1 MVDYLKN
8 GSDNDSVVEGISNLV
23 DAAAVA
29 GTIVGTAFL
38 LSRTKQGA
46 KFLSEVDPIIGKM
59 SDRIA
64 SIGADGSN
72 RLSISETIR
81 GISHIDQFRRID
93 QEFAINNTSNVGL
106 FRNLADAAYDAA
118 DWEERELGRQYQAK
132 IFGDIGDA
140 LKSQGIQ
147 DGQVQSLMEFV
158 SSRST
163 STVLDKNSGKLQE
176 GFIADVENHWHDFLE
191 EKDAK
196 FNETVDQSIQALQNI
211 SNQTFDTFNDFR
223 SLDENI
229 IRAREARQDFIQE
242 INRSAKEAL
251 KRQNNEISYHTIGN
265 ILDQDARNP
274 EFDFVVHE
282 KGQMA
287 SLDGKTVSDRL
298 YAQNEDIITDTLDT
312 IRQLSAT
319 KDGYYVN
326 GQKLNTPNINKIIG
340 GAKDLW
346 HETLPYSL
354 SHAADFKNVDNLKV
368 EYLNKYDFKGVLDSI
383 VDKNSTVQRIGNR
396 LFELKSD
403 GTRHELDTSGM
414 RFVREDSYVVKT
426 SKDFSNYGK
435 VNYDNGKRRIFGET
449 SRKRTSDV
457 WGNNYNTYLNKD
469 MNEVARHPEEKAMM
483 GIRNHSF
490 KRSIDSLDIKVKL
503 DDKLRSEL
511 LKAAEDNP
519 ELSYKIENMLDVIDA
534 KTESEKR
541 RVLRD
546 ISTEGTK
553 SSEFQRLQSAAI
565 RGRSIKPKLIDD
577 STSITQKTL
586 YAKLSKSESID
597 EAAIN
602 EILASLPANRD
613 KALAFINKLNVPDA
627 VKLNLRD
634 RYNVEQLKIKT
645 NLNEITSENHVDIN
659 GKDLSIEDARKI
671 QNEIVSNPELQR
683 TLNRYLGS
691 GKDYKARYESKKSS
705 SRLIAINKGFNLKGI
720 VSDLNKINYKGLS
733 SRIGQGLRGMFSNT
747 NLDHFGAGALI
758 NYKLNFP
765 TAKYHGTDLSIGGS
779 LLYKMADRL
788 NEGLNNGFLDQALGF
803 VHPIFGER
811 LSAYF
816 KTGLSLG
823 FHEGD
828 TRSFAQLSY
837 NLLFKRVLPA
847 SIALTQL
854 DWANDTFGINKNFQ
868 IGLANM
874 DLGFRKFTDATGLT
888 DVFKLAK
895 MANPAAQYI
904 SGDYRPYQSYDERLD
919 YYQNGKDP
927 IRSGRYWVWGS
938 TNEFRGGSI
947 SYWEDNS
954 LKLAQSDYYN
964 KSVYGG
970 YWSKWAHSPIPT
982 LTNPLSPLVYAFNPY
997 WLEEKHMEDRPYLL
1011 SAPLFEQGTLQ
1022 SLVLNPTLGEI
1033 IKPQRRYHEDRM
1045 WFGKDVKAIMYQMN
1059 QKIHQSED
1067 EDNRYII
1074 FQNGRLGVYDF
1085 RAFSHPTDTEYVQ
1098 GQGQEYTGQAPA
1110 FASAKD
1116 YSNYINSDGT
1126 IDASAYASLQPI
1138 SPSAGAA
1145 VSAMNSAIQ
1154 SGSSPYTN
1162 ASGMYIQQRIRRTR
1176 SNKGTVQEMLN
1187 NADMYNN
1194 LMNSSG
1200 GRSYLD
1206 ELMTTSRLLT
1216 GIYGYAGTMIFGRDE
1231 SKFIADAGDINS
1243 FTRRFWDSGIGG
1255 VGGEQ
1260 MEIVRRFLPEY
1271 SRRRRVNP
1279 LMNTMAEKH
1288 PWLPEKFYTGDAYCI
1303 SKNTMVEIDNLNYL
1317 AADEVIENQSTI
1329 TDHTGQNTV
1338 VNKIICR
1345 KIELKEK
1352 VYSLKVNSLFAF
1364 DYEFS
1369 ENHPLLV
1376 TESSNNVTK
1385 ELSGNSLS
1393 YYKKANIVLN
1403 ALKNGIT
1410 SKKDLANLVNIS
1422 INDVCQL
1429 WKRMFQD
1436 DLIYDYRL
1444 DKHNI
1449 HLKEYK
1455 LYDIN
1460 LLKNRLSWKKAKDV
1474 KVGNYVAYPIPKSKN
1489 QEIILDLGLLLPEY
1503 VSTEKYLYKP
1513 RIKNKEF
1520 IEIYEYFEKHGVPKF
1535 DRGERKKLLEK
1546 MNWHDRI
1553 YESVQ
1558 SSFKNERGIK
1568 RIPRKLVL
1576 TRQMCY
1582 AFGLYLAE
1590 GWNNGCT
1597 IGMAH
1602 NINERDYA
1610 YNAFLGFKQIDPYIN
1625 FSFKRS
1631 GATNGAYSRFGSSI
1645 IASLLDVLFN
1655 KGAHDK
1661 KIPEF
1666 FWHAKEECVL
1676 GLLEGYICGDGT
1688 NFIMKSGLGLETEKI
1703 GITSCNKKLLYQ
1715 VRKLLLRFNIVGSIN
1730 IHNKNPKKIK
1740 INKYLVT
1747 SGISYSLSVR
1757 GKKASI
1763 LSGLLFG
1770 KSLLPINYKAK
1781 EASHHYISNGY
1792 LYLRIE
1798 NIQEI
1803 NTVKE
1808 VYGYQVNQNNSFCV
1822 VGFATHNT
1830 SLPNGEARLPGEG
1843 YEAINQLHPDQFA
1856 SDGYGAIDR
1865 YKILADIAPN
1875 SAEYKYW
1882 KQIVKMMNNDEAK
1895 KVLKDTEEMVKHQ
1908 GKKHDF
1914 FDYKFLGKT
1923 TTALDGHVEQI
1934 LSNGK
1939 FKLAGDDNLYQIAGV
1954 KFKDNGYM
1962 SKNQLKQVLTEGSH
1976 VTLRIDDEERNPDIN
1991 APQAPRKAAVFL
2003 DGENI
2008 SDTLRQ
2014 VGLADYDMED
2024 TSAAG
2029 AYANYGLVG
2038 RLFGTAAE
2046 IVAHAPI
2053 PIIHSQLM
2061 RVNSPLEEYR
2071 SDQLYGTGFQ
2081 SWDSMLASF
2090 VYPTFEQAK
2099 TDFMRDVISDSLWR
2113 FYKGY
2118 ESGALTENISKR
2130 STTIL
2135 KTIATYSNG
2144 TALAGEIT
2152 GRFVFTGANSS
2163 TRRDQLANAGRH
2175 IGNIYSMVTS
2185 LQDPMYAAYA
2195 WGRMGW
2201 DSSKVYDLWKD
2212 IGNVNFDSVLDYAEH
2227 MNVLK
2232 PAKLLSEE
2240 TGVAVDVIQAARKFK
2255 LGRISQAI
2263 AFAAAGTALAVGED
2277 NPLTRLFGKESHVY
2291 TPDAV
2296 KERWDTE
2303 DYFDRLRYI
2312 KYMALYEA
2320 AKEKA
2325 KKEEGVDVDK
2335 LYKHQEALRAEMN
2348 GDVSITDMMS
2358 AILTSGKP
2366 ADDPIAQWVQ
2376 KTFGRLSDDM
2386 TTLVAGKYTEQ
2397 AIMFHQ
2403 VAEST
2408 VYALNKD
2415 SEYSDII
2422 RALPNTE
2429 KEYFVE
2435 FAKVTDERRRKEILK
2450 NVSPSLAKVLK
2461 LVWYQEDT
2469 DTESNESFFERHNL
2483 PDPLWAGW
2491 DASSNLDNIKAK
2503 VIYNEGMQY
2512 ADYGIY
2518 SSSYEDP
2525 EVINAPNIDNIHDGS
2540 NPLSVRVN
2548 LNTILSGI
2556 GLTDKRIQV
2565 NPTQDEGVIDVVS
2578 NITAVLGYK
2587 IEKAFSIFS

>member
-64 SIGADGSN
+64 SIGIDGSN

-81 GISHIDQFRRID
+81 GMSHIDQFRKID
-93 QEFAINNTSNVGL
+93 QDFAINNASNIGL
-106 FRNLADAAYDAA
+106 FRNLADAAYDAS

-140 LKSQGIQ
+140 LKAQGIQ

-163 STVLDKNSGKLQE
+163 STVIDKNSGKLQE
-176 GFIADVENHWHDFLE
+176 SFIADVENHWHDFLE

-211 SNQTFDTFNDFR
+211 SNQTFDTFNDFK

-242 INRSAKEAL
+242 INRSAQEAL
-251 KRQNNEISYHTIGN
+251 KKQNDEISYHTIGN

-298 YAQNEDIITDTLDT
+298 YAQNDDIITQTLDT

-319 KDGYYVN
+319 KDGYYVE
-326 GQKLNTPNINKIIG
+326 GQKLNTPNINKIIS
-340 GAKDLW
+340 GAKDLF
-346 HETLPYSL
+346 HETLPYAL

-368 EYLNKYDFKGVLDSI
+368 EYLNKYDFKGVLGDIVGKDSI
-383 VDKNSTVQRIGNR
+383 VQRIGNR

-403 GTRHELDTSGM
+403 GTRNELDTSGM
-414 RFVREDSYVVKT
+414 RFVREDSYVIKT

-435 VNYDNGKRRIFGET
+435 VNFDNGKQRIFGET

-457 WGNNYNTYLNKD
+457 WGNNYHTYLNKD
-469 MNEVARHPEEKAMM
+469 INEIANHPEEKAMI

-519 ELSYKIENMLDVIDA
+519 GLRYKIESMLDVIDA

-586 YAKLSKSESID
+586 YAKLNKSQSID
-597 EAAIN
+597 EAVIN
-602 EILASLPANRD
+602 EIMASLPADRD
-613 KALAFINKLNVPDA
+613 KALAFINKLNVPET

-634 RYNVEQLKIKT
+634 RYNVEQLKIRT
-645 NLNEITSENHVDIN
+645 NLNEITGENHVDST
-659 GKDLSIEDARKI
+659 GKDLSIEDAKRI

-705 SRLIAINKGFNLKGI
+705 SRLIAINKGFDLKGI
-720 VSDLNKINYKGLS
+720 MSDLNKMNYNGIGN
-733 SRIGQGLRGMFSNT
+733 RIGQGLRGMFSNT
-747 NLDHFGAGALI
+747 NLDHFVFSSIFDNNVNL
-758 NYKLNFP
+758 P
-765 TAKYHGTDLSIGGS
+765 TAKHHGRDLSIGGS
-779 LLYKMADRL
+779 LLYKMPERL
-788 NEGLNNGFLDQALGF
+788 NEGLNNGFIDQALGF

-874 DLGFRKFTDATGLT
+874 DLGFRKFTDTTGLT

-904 SGDYRPYQSYDERLD
+904 SGDYRPYQSYEERLD

-938 TNEFRGGSI
+938 SNEFRGSSI

-1059 QKIHQSED
+1059 QKIQQTAD
-1067 EDNRYII
+1067 EDSRYII

-1110 FASAKD
+1110 FASARD

-1138 SPSAGAA
+1138 SPGVGAA

-1176 SNKGTVQEMLN
+1176 SNKGTVQEMLD

-1216 GIYGYAGTMIFGRDE
+1216 GIYGYAASSVFGRDE

-1260 MEIVRRFLPEY
+1260 MEIIRRFLPEY
-1271 SRRRRVNP
+1271 SRRRRINP
-1279 LMNTMAEKH
+1279 LMNKMAEDH
-1288 PWLPEKFYTGDAYCI
+1288 PWLPEKFYTGDP
-1303 SKNTMVEIDNLNYL
+1303 
-1317 AADEVIENQSTI
+1317 
-1329 TDHTGQNTV
+1329 
-1338 VNKIICR
+1338 
-1345 KIELKEK
+1345 
-1352 VYSLKVNSLFAF
+1352 
-1364 DYEFS
+1364 FS
-1369 ENHPLLV
+1369 
-1376 TESSNNVTK
+1376 
-1385 ELSGNSLS
+1385 
-1393 YYKKANIVLN
+1393 
-1403 ALKNGIT
+1403 
-1410 SKKDLANLVNIS
+1410 
-1422 INDVCQL
+1422 
-1429 WKRMFQD
+1429 
-1436 DLIYDYRL
+1436 
-1444 DKHNI
+1444 
-1449 HLKEYK
+1449 
-1455 LYDIN
+1455 
-1460 LLKNRLSWKKAKDV
+1460 
-1474 KVGNYVAYPIPKSKN
+1474 
-1489 QEIILDLGLLLPEY
+1489 
-1503 VSTEKYLYKP
+1503 
-1513 RIKNKEF
+1513 
-1520 IEIYEYFEKHGVPKF
+1520 
-1535 DRGERKKLLEK
+1535 
-1546 MNWHDRI
+1546 
-1553 YESVQ
+1553 
-1558 SSFKNERGIK
+1558 
-1568 RIPRKLVL
+1568 
-1576 TRQMCY
+1576 
-1582 AFGLYLAE
+1582 
-1590 GWNNGCT
+1590 
-1597 IGMAH
+1597 
-1602 NINERDYA
+1602 
-1610 YNAFLGFKQIDPYIN
+1610 
-1625 FSFKRS
+1625 
-1631 GATNGAYSRFGSSI
+1631 
-1645 IASLLDVLFN
+1645 
-1655 KGAHDK
+1655 
-1661 KIPEF
+1661 
-1666 FWHAKEECVL
+1666 
-1676 GLLEGYICGDGT
+1676 
-1688 NFIMKSGLGLETEKI
+1688 
-1703 GITSCNKKLLYQ
+1703 
-1715 VRKLLLRFNIVGSIN
+1715 
-1730 IHNKNPKKIK
+1730 
-1740 INKYLVT
+1740 
-1747 SGISYSLSVR
+1747 
-1757 GKKASI
+1757 
-1763 LSGLLFG
+1763 
-1770 KSLLPINYKAK
+1770 
-1781 EASHHYISNGY
+1781 
-1792 LYLRIE
+1792 
-1798 NIQEI
+1798 
-1803 NTVKE
+1803 
-1808 VYGYQVNQNNSFCV
+1808 
-1822 VGFATHNT
+1822 
-1830 SLPNGEARLPGEG
+1830 SLPMGEARLPGEG

-1923 TTALDGHVEQI
+1923 TTALDGHIEQI

-1939 FKLAGDDNLYQIAGV
+1939 FKLAGDDNLYQIAGI

-2003 DGENI
+2003 YGENI

-2144 TALAGEIT
+2144 TALAGEIA
-2152 GRFVFTGANSS
+2152 GRFTFTGANSS

-2212 IGNVNFDSVLDYAEH
+2212 VGNVNFDSVLDYAEH
-2227 MNVLK
+2227 MNILK

-2240 TGVAVDVIQAARKFK
+2240 SGVAVDVIQAARKFK

-2325 KKEEGVDVDK
+2325 KSEEGVDVDK

-2435 FAKVTDERRRKEILK
+2435 FAKVTDERRRREILK
-2450 NVSPSLAKVLK
+2450 NVSPSLAKALK

-2469 DTESNESFFERHNL
+2469 ETESNESFFERHNL

-2491 DASSNLDNIKAK
+2491 DASTNLDNIKAK

-2548 LNTILSGI
+2548 LNTVLSGI

-2578 NITAVLGYK
+2578 NVTAVLGYK
-2587 IEKAFSIFS
+2587 IEKALSIFS

>member
-8 GSDNDSVVEGISNLV
+8 GSDNDSAFEGISNLV

-81 GISHIDQFRRID
+81 GISHIDQFRKID
-93 QEFAINNTSNVGL
+93 QDFAINNASNVGL

-140 LKSQGIQ
+140 LKAQGIQ

-158 SSRST
+158 SSRSM
-163 STVLDKNSGKLQE
+163 STVIDKNSGKLQE
-176 GFIADVENHWHDFLE
+176 SFISDVENHWHDFLE

-211 SNQTFDTFNDFR
+211 SNQTFDTFSDFK

-242 INRSAKEAL
+242 INRSAQEAL
-251 KRQNNEISYHTIGN
+251 KKQNDEISYHTIGN

-274 EFDFVVHE
+274 EFDFIVHE

-287 SLDGKTVSDRL
+287 SLDGRTVSDRL
-298 YAQNEDIITDTLDT
+298 YAQNDDIVTQTLDT

-319 KDGYYVN
+319 KDGYYVE

-340 GAKDLW
+340 SAKDLW
-346 HETLPYSL
+346 HETLPYAL
-354 SHAADFKNVDNLKV
+354 SHAADFKNVDNLKI
-368 EYLNKYDFKGVLDSI
+368 EYLNKYDFKGVLGDIVGKDSI
-383 VDKNSTVQRIGNR
+383 VQRIGNR

-403 GTRHELDTSGM
+403 GTRNELDTSGM
-414 RFVREDSYVVKT
+414 RFVREDSYVIKT

-435 VNYDNGKRRIFGET
+435 VNFDNGKQRIFGET

-457 WGNNYNTYLNKD
+457 WGNNYHTFLNKD
-469 MNEVARHPEEKAMM
+469 IDEIARHPEEKAMM

-490 KRSIDSLDIKVKL
+490 KRSIDSLDIKVRL

-519 ELSYKIENMLDVIDA
+519 GLRYKIESMLDVIDA

-586 YAKLSKSESID
+586 YAKLNKSQSID

-602 EILASLPANRD
+602 EIMASLPADRD
-613 KALAFINKLNVPDA
+613 KALAFINKLNVPET
-627 VKLNLRD
+627 VKLNLRN
-634 RYNVEQLKIKT
+634 RYNVEQLKIRT
-645 NLNEITSENHVDIN
+645 NLNEITGENHVDAT
-659 GKDLSIEDARKI
+659 GKDLSIEDAKRI
-671 QNEIVSNPELQR
+671 QNEIISNPELQR

-705 SRLIAINKGFNLKGI
+705 SRLIAINKGFDLKGI
-720 VSDLNKINYKGLS
+720 ISDLNKMNYNGIGN
-733 SRIGQGLRGMFSNT
+733 RIGQGLRGMFSNT
-747 NLDHFGAGALI
+747 NLDHFAFSSIFDNNVNL
-758 NYKLNFP
+758 P
-765 TAKYHGTDLSIGGS
+765 TAKHHGRDLSIGGS
-779 LLYKMADRL
+779 LLYKMPERL
-788 NEGLNNGFLDQALGF
+788 NEGLNNGFIDQALGF

-904 SGDYRPYQSYDERLD
+904 SGDYRPYQSYEERLD

-938 TNEFRGGSI
+938 SNEFRGSSI

-1059 QKIHQSED
+1059 QKIQQTANED
-1067 EDNRYII
+1067 SRYII

-1110 FASAKD
+1110 FALARD

-1138 SPSAGAA
+1138 SPDAGAA

-1176 SNKGTVQEMLN
+1176 SNKGTVQEMLD

-1260 MEIVRRFLPEY
+1260 MEIIRRFLPEY
-1271 SRRRRVNP
+1271 SRRRRINP
-1279 LMNTMAEKH
+1279 LMNKMAEDH
-1288 PWLPEKFYTGDAYCI
+1288 PWLPEKFYTGDP
-1303 SKNTMVEIDNLNYL
+1303 
-1317 AADEVIENQSTI
+1317 
-1329 TDHTGQNTV
+1329 
-1338 VNKIICR
+1338 
-1345 KIELKEK
+1345 
-1352 VYSLKVNSLFAF
+1352 
-1364 DYEFS
+1364 FS
-1369 ENHPLLV
+1369 
-1376 TESSNNVTK
+1376 
-1385 ELSGNSLS
+1385 
-1393 YYKKANIVLN
+1393 
-1403 ALKNGIT
+1403 
-1410 SKKDLANLVNIS
+1410 
-1422 INDVCQL
+1422 
-1429 WKRMFQD
+1429 
-1436 DLIYDYRL
+1436 
-1444 DKHNI
+1444 
-1449 HLKEYK
+1449 
-1455 LYDIN
+1455 
-1460 LLKNRLSWKKAKDV
+1460 
-1474 KVGNYVAYPIPKSKN
+1474 
-1489 QEIILDLGLLLPEY
+1489 
-1503 VSTEKYLYKP
+1503 
-1513 RIKNKEF
+1513 
-1520 IEIYEYFEKHGVPKF
+1520 
-1535 DRGERKKLLEK
+1535 
-1546 MNWHDRI
+1546 
-1553 YESVQ
+1553 
-1558 SSFKNERGIK
+1558 
-1568 RIPRKLVL
+1568 
-1576 TRQMCY
+1576 
-1582 AFGLYLAE
+1582 
-1590 GWNNGCT
+1590 
-1597 IGMAH
+1597 
-1602 NINERDYA
+1602 
-1610 YNAFLGFKQIDPYIN
+1610 
-1625 FSFKRS
+1625 
-1631 GATNGAYSRFGSSI
+1631 
-1645 IASLLDVLFN
+1645 
-1655 KGAHDK
+1655 
-1661 KIPEF
+1661 
-1666 FWHAKEECVL
+1666 
-1676 GLLEGYICGDGT
+1676 
-1688 NFIMKSGLGLETEKI
+1688 
-1703 GITSCNKKLLYQ
+1703 
-1715 VRKLLLRFNIVGSIN
+1715 
-1730 IHNKNPKKIK
+1730 
-1740 INKYLVT
+1740 
-1747 SGISYSLSVR
+1747 
-1757 GKKASI
+1757 
-1763 LSGLLFG
+1763 
-1770 KSLLPINYKAK
+1770 
-1781 EASHHYISNGY
+1781 
-1792 LYLRIE
+1792 
-1798 NIQEI
+1798 
-1803 NTVKE
+1803 
-1808 VYGYQVNQNNSFCV
+1808 
-1822 VGFATHNT
+1822 
-1830 SLPNGEARLPGEG
+1830 SLPMGEARLPGEG

-1923 TTALDGHVEQI
+1923 TTALDGHIEQI

-1939 FKLAGDDNLYQIAGV
+1939 FKLAGDDNLYQIAGI

-2144 TALAGEIT
+2144 TALAGEIA
-2152 GRFVFTGANSS
+2152 GRFTFTGANSS

-2212 IGNVNFDSVLDYAEH
+2212 VGNVNFDSVLDYAEH
-2227 MNVLK
+2227 MNILK

-2240 TGVAVDVIQAARKFK
+2240 SGVAVDVIQAARKFK

-2325 KKEEGVDVDK
+2325 KSEEGVDVDK

-2435 FAKVTDERRRKEILK
+2435 FAKVTDERRRREILK
-2450 NVSPSLAKVLK
+2450 NVSPSLAKALK

-2469 DTESNESFFERHNL
+2469 ETESNESFFERHNL

-2491 DASSNLDNIKAK
+2491 NASTNLDNIKAK

-2540 NPLSVRVN
+2540 NPLLVRVN
-2548 LNTILSGI
+2548 LNTVLSGI
-2556 GLTDKRIQV
+2556 GLIDKRIQV

-2578 NITAVLGYK
+2578 NVTAVLGYK
-2587 IEKAFSIFS
+2587 IEKALSIFS

>member
-81 GISHIDQFRRID
+81 GVSHIDQFRRID
-93 QEFAINNTSNVGL
+93 QEFAINNTSNIGL

-176 GFIADVENHWHDFLE
+176 GFIAEVENHWHDFLE
-191 EKDAK
+191 EKDAA
-196 FNETVDQSIQALQNI
+196 FNDTIDQSIRALQNI
-211 SNQTFDTFNDFR
+211 SNQTFDTFNDFK

-251 KRQNNEISYHTIGN
+251 KKQNNEVSYHTIGD
-265 ILDQDARNP
+265 ILDQDAKNP

-298 YAQNEDIITDTLDT
+298 YSQNEDIITDTLDT

-319 KDGYYVN
+319 KDGYYVD
-326 GQKLNTPNINKIIG
+326 GQKLNTPNINKIVR
-340 GAKDLW
+340 GAKDVW
-346 HETLPYSL
+346 RETLPYSL

-368 EYLNKYDFKGVLDSI
+368 EYLNKYDFKGVLDNI

-414 RFVREDSYVVKT
+414 RFVRENSYVVKT

-602 EILASLPANRD
+602 EILASLPADRD
-613 KALAFINKLNVPDA
+613 KALAFINKLNVSDT

-659 GKDLSIEDARKI
+659 GKDLSIEDAKKI

-733 SRIGQGLRGMFSNT
+733 NRIGQGLRGMFSNT

-1033 IKPQRRYHEDRM
+1033 IKPQRHYHEDRI

-1059 QKIHQSED
+1059 QKIHQSGD

-1138 SPSAGAA
+1138 SPGAGAA

-1176 SNKGTVQEMLN
+1176 SNKGTVQEMLD

-1279 LMNTMAEKH
+1279 LMNMMAEKH
-1288 PWLPEKFYTGDAYCI
+1288 PWMPEKFMVGDP
-1303 SKNTMVEIDNLNYL
+1303 
-1317 AADEVIENQSTI
+1317 
-1329 TDHTGQNTV
+1329 
-1338 VNKIICR
+1338 
-1345 KIELKEK
+1345 
-1352 VYSLKVNSLFAF
+1352 
-1364 DYEFS
+1364 FS
-1369 ENHPLLV
+1369 
-1376 TESSNNVTK
+1376 
-1385 ELSGNSLS
+1385 
-1393 YYKKANIVLN
+1393 
-1403 ALKNGIT
+1403 
-1410 SKKDLANLVNIS
+1410 
-1422 INDVCQL
+1422 
-1429 WKRMFQD
+1429 
-1436 DLIYDYRL
+1436 
-1444 DKHNI
+1444 
-1449 HLKEYK
+1449 
-1455 LYDIN
+1455 
-1460 LLKNRLSWKKAKDV
+1460 
-1474 KVGNYVAYPIPKSKN
+1474 
-1489 QEIILDLGLLLPEY
+1489 
-1503 VSTEKYLYKP
+1503 
-1513 RIKNKEF
+1513 
-1520 IEIYEYFEKHGVPKF
+1520 
-1535 DRGERKKLLEK
+1535 
-1546 MNWHDRI
+1546 
-1553 YESVQ
+1553 
-1558 SSFKNERGIK
+1558 
-1568 RIPRKLVL
+1568 
-1576 TRQMCY
+1576 
-1582 AFGLYLAE
+1582 
-1590 GWNNGCT
+1590 
-1597 IGMAH
+1597 
-1602 NINERDYA
+1602 
-1610 YNAFLGFKQIDPYIN
+1610 
-1625 FSFKRS
+1625 
-1631 GATNGAYSRFGSSI
+1631 
-1645 IASLLDVLFN
+1645 
-1655 KGAHDK
+1655 
-1661 KIPEF
+1661 
-1666 FWHAKEECVL
+1666 
-1676 GLLEGYICGDGT
+1676 
-1688 NFIMKSGLGLETEKI
+1688 
-1703 GITSCNKKLLYQ
+1703 
-1715 VRKLLLRFNIVGSIN
+1715 
-1730 IHNKNPKKIK
+1730 
-1740 INKYLVT
+1740 
-1747 SGISYSLSVR
+1747 
-1757 GKKASI
+1757 
-1763 LSGLLFG
+1763 
-1770 KSLLPINYKAK
+1770 
-1781 EASHHYISNGY
+1781 
-1792 LYLRIE
+1792 
-1798 NIQEI
+1798 
-1803 NTVKE
+1803 
-1808 VYGYQVNQNNSFCV
+1808 
-1822 VGFATHNT
+1822 
-1830 SLPNGEARLPGEG
+1830 SLPMGEARLPGEG

-2152 GRFVFTGANSS
+2152 GRFAFTGANSS

-2212 IGNVNFDSVLDYAEH
+2212 VGNVNFDSVLDYAEH
-2227 MNVLK
+2227 MNILK
-2232 PAKLLSEE
+2232 PARLLSEE

-2450 NVSPSLAKVLK
+2450 NVSPSLAKALK

-2548 LNTILSGI
+2548 LNTILSGV

-2565 NPTQDEGVIDVVS
+2565 DPTQDEGVIQVVS
-2578 NITAVLGYK
+2578 NVTAVLGYK
-2587 IEKAFSIFS
+2587 IEKALSIFS

>member
-38 LSRTKQGA
+38 LFRTKQGA

-93 QEFAINNTSNVGL
+93 QEFAINNTSNIGL

-176 GFIADVENHWHDFLE
+176 GFIAEVENHWHDFLE
-191 EKDAK
+191 EKDAA
-196 FNETVDQSIQALQNI
+196 FNDTIDQSIRALQNI
-211 SNQTFDTFNDFR
+211 SNQTFDTFNDFK

-242 INRSAKEAL
+242 INRSAKAAL
-251 KRQNNEISYHTIGN
+251 KKQNNEVSYHTIGD

-298 YAQNEDIITDTLDT
+298 YSQNEDIITDTLDT

-319 KDGYYVN
+319 KDGYYVD
-326 GQKLNTPNINKIIG
+326 GQKLNTPNTNKIIG

-414 RFVREDSYVVKT
+414 RFVREDSYVIKT

-435 VNYDNGKRRIFGET
+435 VNFDNGKQRIFGET

-457 WGNNYNTYLNKD
+457 WGNNYHTYLNKD
-469 MNEVARHPEEKAMM
+469 INEIANHPEEKAMM

-602 EILASLPANRD
+602 EILASLPADRD

-634 RYNVEQLKIKT
+634 RYNVEQLKIRT

-659 GKDLSIEDARKI
+659 GKDLSIEDAKKI

-691 GKDYKARYESKKSS
+691 SKDYKARYESKKSS

-733 SRIGQGLRGMFSNT
+733 NRIGQGLRGMFSNT

-837 NLLFKRVLPA
+837 NLLFKRVIPA

-1126 IDASAYASLQPI
+1126 IDASAYASLQPV
-1138 SPSAGAA
+1138 SSGVGAA

-1154 SGSSPYTN
+1154 SGNSPYTN

-1176 SNKGTVQEMLN
+1176 SNKGTVQEMLD

-1288 PWLPEKFYTGDAYCI
+1288 PWLPEKFYTGDP
-1303 SKNTMVEIDNLNYL
+1303 
-1317 AADEVIENQSTI
+1317 
-1329 TDHTGQNTV
+1329 
-1338 VNKIICR
+1338 
-1345 KIELKEK
+1345 
-1352 VYSLKVNSLFAF
+1352 
-1364 DYEFS
+1364 FS
-1369 ENHPLLV
+1369 
-1376 TESSNNVTK
+1376 
-1385 ELSGNSLS
+1385 
-1393 YYKKANIVLN
+1393 
-1403 ALKNGIT
+1403 
-1410 SKKDLANLVNIS
+1410 
-1422 INDVCQL
+1422 
-1429 WKRMFQD
+1429 
-1436 DLIYDYRL
+1436 
-1444 DKHNI
+1444 
-1449 HLKEYK
+1449 
-1455 LYDIN
+1455 
-1460 LLKNRLSWKKAKDV
+1460 
-1474 KVGNYVAYPIPKSKN
+1474 
-1489 QEIILDLGLLLPEY
+1489 
-1503 VSTEKYLYKP
+1503 
-1513 RIKNKEF
+1513 
-1520 IEIYEYFEKHGVPKF
+1520 
-1535 DRGERKKLLEK
+1535 
-1546 MNWHDRI
+1546 
-1553 YESVQ
+1553 
-1558 SSFKNERGIK
+1558 
-1568 RIPRKLVL
+1568 
-1576 TRQMCY
+1576 
-1582 AFGLYLAE
+1582 
-1590 GWNNGCT
+1590 
-1597 IGMAH
+1597 
-1602 NINERDYA
+1602 
-1610 YNAFLGFKQIDPYIN
+1610 
-1625 FSFKRS
+1625 
-1631 GATNGAYSRFGSSI
+1631 
-1645 IASLLDVLFN
+1645 
-1655 KGAHDK
+1655 
-1661 KIPEF
+1661 
-1666 FWHAKEECVL
+1666 
-1676 GLLEGYICGDGT
+1676 
-1688 NFIMKSGLGLETEKI
+1688 
-1703 GITSCNKKLLYQ
+1703 
-1715 VRKLLLRFNIVGSIN
+1715 
-1730 IHNKNPKKIK
+1730 
-1740 INKYLVT
+1740 
-1747 SGISYSLSVR
+1747 
-1757 GKKASI
+1757 
-1763 LSGLLFG
+1763 
-1770 KSLLPINYKAK
+1770 
-1781 EASHHYISNGY
+1781 
-1792 LYLRIE
+1792 
-1798 NIQEI
+1798 
-1803 NTVKE
+1803 
-1808 VYGYQVNQNNSFCV
+1808 
-1822 VGFATHNT
+1822 
-1830 SLPNGEARLPGEG
+1830 SLPMGEARLPGEG

-1923 TTALDGHVEQI
+1923 TTALDGHIEQI

-2152 GRFVFTGANSS
+2152 GRFAFTGANSS

-2212 IGNVNFDSVLDYAEH
+2212 VGNVNFDSVLDYAEH
-2227 MNVLK
+2227 MNILK
-2232 PAKLLSEE
+2232 PARILSEE
-2240 TGVAVDVIQAARKFK
+2240 TGVAVDVIQAVRKFK

-2435 FAKVTDERRRKEILK
+2435 FAKVTDERRRREILK
-2450 NVSPSLAKVLK
+2450 NVSPSLAKALK

-2469 DTESNESFFERHNL
+2469 DIESNESFFERHNL

-2518 SSSYEDP
+2518 SSSYEDS

-2548 LNTILSGI
+2548 LNAVLSGI

-2578 NITAVLGYK
+2578 NVTAVLGYK
-2587 IEKAFSIFS
+2587 IEKALSIFS

>member
-59 SDRIA
+59 SDRIV

-93 QEFAINNTSNVGL
+93 QEFAINNTSNIGL
-106 FRNLADAAYDAA
+106 FRNLADAAYDAS

-140 LKSQGIQ
+140 LKAQGIQ

-176 GFIADVENHWHDFLE
+176 GFIAEVENHWHDFLE
-191 EKDAK
+191 EKDAA
-196 FNETVDQSIQALQNI
+196 FNETIDQSIQALQNI
-211 SNQTFDTFNDFR
+211 SNQTFDTFNDFK

-251 KRQNNEISYHTIGN
+251 KKQNDEISYHTIGN
-265 ILDQDARNP
+265 ILDQDALNP

-298 YAQNEDIITDTLDT
+298 YSQNEDIITDTLDT

-319 KDGYYVN
+319 KDGYYVD

-354 SHAADFKNVDNLKV
+354 SHAADFKNIDNLKV

-602 EILASLPANRD
+602 EILASLPADKD
-613 KALAFINKLNVPDA
+613 KALAFINKLNVPET

-659 GKDLSIEDARKI
+659 GKDLSIEDAKKI

-733 SRIGQGLRGMFSNT
+733 NRIGQGLRGMFSNT

-1033 IKPQRRYHEDRM
+1033 IKPQRHYHEDRM

-1126 IDASAYASLQPI
+1126 IDASAYASLQPV
-1138 SPSAGAA
+1138 SPGVGVA

-1176 SNKGTVQEMLN
+1176 SNKGTVQEMLD

-1216 GIYGYAGTMIFGRDE
+1216 GIYGYAGTMVFGRDE

-1279 LMNTMAEKH
+1279 LMNKMAEDH
-1288 PWLPEKFYTGDAYCI
+1288 PWLPQKFMVGDA
-1303 SKNTMVEIDNLNYL
+1303 
-1317 AADEVIENQSTI
+1317 
-1329 TDHTGQNTV
+1329 
-1338 VNKIICR
+1338 
-1345 KIELKEK
+1345 
-1352 VYSLKVNSLFAF
+1352 
-1364 DYEFS
+1364 FS
-1369 ENHPLLV
+1369 
-1376 TESSNNVTK
+1376 
-1385 ELSGNSLS
+1385 
-1393 YYKKANIVLN
+1393 A
-1403 ALKNGIT
+1403 
-1410 SKKDLANLVNIS
+1410 
-1422 INDVCQL
+1422 
-1429 WKRMFQD
+1429 
-1436 DLIYDYRL
+1436 
-1444 DKHNI
+1444 
-1449 HLKEYK
+1449 
-1455 LYDIN
+1455 
-1460 LLKNRLSWKKAKDV
+1460 
-1474 KVGNYVAYPIPKSKN
+1474 
-1489 QEIILDLGLLLPEY
+1489 
-1503 VSTEKYLYKP
+1503 
-1513 RIKNKEF
+1513 
-1520 IEIYEYFEKHGVPKF
+1520 
-1535 DRGERKKLLEK
+1535 
-1546 MNWHDRI
+1546 
-1553 YESVQ
+1553 
-1558 SSFKNERGIK
+1558 
-1568 RIPRKLVL
+1568 
-1576 TRQMCY
+1576 
-1582 AFGLYLAE
+1582 
-1590 GWNNGCT
+1590 
-1597 IGMAH
+1597 
-1602 NINERDYA
+1602 
-1610 YNAFLGFKQIDPYIN
+1610 
-1625 FSFKRS
+1625 
-1631 GATNGAYSRFGSSI
+1631 
-1645 IASLLDVLFN
+1645 
-1655 KGAHDK
+1655 
-1661 KIPEF
+1661 
-1666 FWHAKEECVL
+1666 
-1676 GLLEGYICGDGT
+1676 
-1688 NFIMKSGLGLETEKI
+1688 
-1703 GITSCNKKLLYQ
+1703 
-1715 VRKLLLRFNIVGSIN
+1715 
-1730 IHNKNPKKIK
+1730 
-1740 INKYLVT
+1740 
-1747 SGISYSLSVR
+1747 
-1757 GKKASI
+1757 
-1763 LSGLLFG
+1763 
-1770 KSLLPINYKAK
+1770 
-1781 EASHHYISNGY
+1781 
-1792 LYLRIE
+1792 
-1798 NIQEI
+1798 
-1803 NTVKE
+1803 
-1808 VYGYQVNQNNSFCV
+1808 
-1822 VGFATHNT
+1822 
-1830 SLPNGEARLPGEG
+1830 LPNGEARLPGEG

-1923 TTALDGHVEQI
+1923 TTALDGHIEQI

-2144 TALAGEIT
+2144 TALAGEIA
-2152 GRFVFTGANSS
+2152 GRFTFTGANSS

-2212 IGNVNFDSVLDYAEH
+2212 VGNVNFDSVLDYAEH
-2227 MNVLK
+2227 MNILK

-2240 TGVAVDVIQAARKFK
+2240 SGVAVDVIQAARKFK

-2325 KKEEGVDVDK
+2325 KSEEGVDVDK

-2435 FAKVTDERRRKEILK
+2435 FAKVTDERRRREILK
-2450 NVSPSLAKVLK
+2450 NVSPSLAKALK

-2469 DTESNESFFERHNL
+2469 ETESNESFFERHNL

-2491 DASSNLDNIKAK
+2491 DASTNLDNIKAK

-2548 LNTILSGI
+2548 LNTVLSGI

-2587 IEKAFSIFS
+2587 IEKALSIFS

>member
-8 GSDNDSVVEGISNLV
+8 GSNNDSVVEGISNLV

-64 SIGADGSN
+64 SIGIDGSN

-81 GISHIDQFRRID
+81 GISHIDQFRKID
-93 QEFAINNTSNVGL
+93 QDFAINNASNVGL

-140 LKSQGIQ
+140 LKAQGIQ

-163 STVLDKNSGKLQE
+163 STVIDKNSGKLQE
-176 GFIADVENHWHDFLE
+176 SFIADVENHWHDFLE

-211 SNQTFDTFNDFR
+211 SNQTFDTFSDFK

-242 INRSAKEAL
+242 INRSAQEAL
-251 KRQNNEISYHTIGN
+251 KKQNDEISYHTIGN

-274 EFDFVVHE
+274 EFDFIVHE

-287 SLDGKTVSDRL
+287 SLDGRTVSDRL
-298 YAQNEDIITDTLDT
+298 YAQNDDIVTQTLDT

-319 KDGYYVN
+319 KDGYYVE

-346 HETLPYSL
+346 HETLPYAL

-368 EYLNKYDFKGVLDSI
+368 EYLNKYDFKGVLGDIVGKDSI
-383 VDKNSTVQRIGNR
+383 VQRIGNR

-403 GTRHELDTSGM
+403 GTRNELDTSGM
-414 RFVREDSYVVKT
+414 RFVREDSYVIKT

-435 VNYDNGKRRIFGET
+435 VNFDNGKQRIFGET
-449 SRKRTSDV
+449 SRKHTSDV
-457 WGNNYNTYLNKD
+457 WGNNYHTFLNKD
-469 MNEVARHPEEKAMM
+469 IDEIARHPEEKAMM

-519 ELSYKIENMLDVIDA
+519 GLKYKIESMLDVIDA

-586 YAKLSKSESID
+586 YAKLNKSQSID

-602 EILASLPANRD
+602 EIMASLPADRD
-613 KALAFINKLNVPDA
+613 KALTFINKLNVPET

-634 RYNVEQLKIKT
+634 RYNVEQLKIRT
-645 NLNEITSENHVDIN
+645 NLNEITSENHVDAT
-659 GKDLSIEDARKI
+659 GKDLSIEDAKRI

-705 SRLIAINKGFNLKGI
+705 SRLIAINKGFDLKGI
-720 VSDLNKINYKGLS
+720 ISDLNKMNYSGIGN
-733 SRIGQGLRGMFSNT
+733 RIGQGLRGMFSNT
-747 NLDHFGAGALI
+747 NLDHFAFSSIFDNNVNL
-758 NYKLNFP
+758 P
-765 TAKYHGTDLSIGGS
+765 TAKHHGRDLSIGGS
-779 LLYKMADRL
+779 LLYKMPERL
-788 NEGLNNGFLDQALGF
+788 NEGLNNGFIDQALGF

-904 SGDYRPYQSYDERLD
+904 SGDYRPYQSYEERLD

-938 TNEFRGGSI
+938 SNEFRGSSI

-1067 EDNRYII
+1067 EDSRYII

-1110 FASAKD
+1110 FASARD

-1138 SPSAGAA
+1138 SPGAGAA

-1176 SNKGTVQEMLN
+1176 SNKGTVQEMLD

-1216 GIYGYAGTMIFGRDE
+1216 GIYGYAASSVFGRDE

-1260 MEIVRRFLPEY
+1260 MEIIRRFLPEY
-1271 SRRRRVNP
+1271 SRRRRINP
-1279 LMNTMAEKH
+1279 LMNKMAEDH
-1288 PWLPEKFYTGDAYCI
+1288 PWLPEKFYTGDP
-1303 SKNTMVEIDNLNYL
+1303 
-1317 AADEVIENQSTI
+1317 
-1329 TDHTGQNTV
+1329 
-1338 VNKIICR
+1338 
-1345 KIELKEK
+1345 
-1352 VYSLKVNSLFAF
+1352 
-1364 DYEFS
+1364 FS
-1369 ENHPLLV
+1369 
-1376 TESSNNVTK
+1376 
-1385 ELSGNSLS
+1385 
-1393 YYKKANIVLN
+1393 
-1403 ALKNGIT
+1403 
-1410 SKKDLANLVNIS
+1410 
-1422 INDVCQL
+1422 
-1429 WKRMFQD
+1429 
-1436 DLIYDYRL
+1436 
-1444 DKHNI
+1444 
-1449 HLKEYK
+1449 
-1455 LYDIN
+1455 
-1460 LLKNRLSWKKAKDV
+1460 
-1474 KVGNYVAYPIPKSKN
+1474 
-1489 QEIILDLGLLLPEY
+1489 
-1503 VSTEKYLYKP
+1503 
-1513 RIKNKEF
+1513 
-1520 IEIYEYFEKHGVPKF
+1520 
-1535 DRGERKKLLEK
+1535 
-1546 MNWHDRI
+1546 
-1553 YESVQ
+1553 
-1558 SSFKNERGIK
+1558 
-1568 RIPRKLVL
+1568 
-1576 TRQMCY
+1576 
-1582 AFGLYLAE
+1582 
-1590 GWNNGCT
+1590 
-1597 IGMAH
+1597 
-1602 NINERDYA
+1602 
-1610 YNAFLGFKQIDPYIN
+1610 
-1625 FSFKRS
+1625 
-1631 GATNGAYSRFGSSI
+1631 
-1645 IASLLDVLFN
+1645 
-1655 KGAHDK
+1655 
-1661 KIPEF
+1661 
-1666 FWHAKEECVL
+1666 
-1676 GLLEGYICGDGT
+1676 
-1688 NFIMKSGLGLETEKI
+1688 
-1703 GITSCNKKLLYQ
+1703 
-1715 VRKLLLRFNIVGSIN
+1715 
-1730 IHNKNPKKIK
+1730 
-1740 INKYLVT
+1740 
-1747 SGISYSLSVR
+1747 
-1757 GKKASI
+1757 
-1763 LSGLLFG
+1763 
-1770 KSLLPINYKAK
+1770 
-1781 EASHHYISNGY
+1781 
-1792 LYLRIE
+1792 
-1798 NIQEI
+1798 
-1803 NTVKE
+1803 
-1808 VYGYQVNQNNSFCV
+1808 
-1822 VGFATHNT
+1822 
-1830 SLPNGEARLPGEG
+1830 SLPMGEARLPGEG

-1923 TTALDGHVEQI
+1923 TTALDGHIEQI

-2144 TALAGEIT
+2144 TALAGEIA
-2152 GRFVFTGANSS
+2152 GRFTFTGANSS

-2212 IGNVNFDSVLDYAEH
+2212 VGNVNFDSVLDYAEH
-2227 MNVLK
+2227 MNILK

-2240 TGVAVDVIQAARKFK
+2240 SGVAVDVIQAARKFK

-2325 KKEEGVDVDK
+2325 KSEEGVDVDK

-2435 FAKVTDERRRKEILK
+2435 FAKVTDERRRREILK
-2450 NVSPSLAKVLK
+2450 NVSPSLAKALK

-2469 DTESNESFFERHNL
+2469 ETESNESFFERHNL

-2491 DASSNLDNIKAK
+2491 DASTNLDNIKAK

-2548 LNTILSGI
+2548 LNTVLSGI

-2587 IEKAFSIFS
+2587 IEKALSIFS

>member
-59 SDRIA
+59 SDRIV

-72 RLSISETIR
+72 RLSISETVR

-93 QEFAINNTSNVGL
+93 QEFAINNTSNIGL
-106 FRNLADAAYDAA
+106 FRNLADAAYDAS

-163 STVLDKNSGKLQE
+163 SIVLDKNSGKLQE
-176 GFIADVENHWHDFLE
+176 GFIAEVENHWHDFLE
-191 EKDAK
+191 EKDAA
-196 FNETVDQSIQALQNI
+196 FNDTIDQSIRALQNI
-211 SNQTFDTFNDFR
+211 SNQTFDTFNDFK
-223 SLDENI
+223 SLDKNI

-242 INRSAKEAL
+242 INRSAKAAL
-251 KRQNNEISYHTIGN
+251 KKQNNEVSYHTIGD

-298 YAQNEDIITDTLDT
+298 YSQNEDIITDTLDT

-319 KDGYYVN
+319 KDGYYVD
-326 GQKLNTPNINKIIG
+326 GQKLNTPNINKIVR

-469 MNEVARHPEEKAMM
+469 MNEVARHSEEKAMM

-503 DDKLRSEL
+503 DNKLRSEL

-565 RGRSIKPKLIDD
+565 RGRSIKPKLVDD

-602 EILASLPANRD
+602 EILASLPADRD
-613 KALAFINKLNVPDA
+613 KALAFINKLNVPDT

-645 NLNEITSENHVDIN
+645 NLNEIISENHVDIN
-659 GKDLSIEDARKI
+659 GKDLSIEDAKKI

-733 SRIGQGLRGMFSNT
+733 NHIGQGLRGMFSNT

-837 NLLFKRVLPA
+837 NLLFKRVIPA

-874 DLGFRKFTDATGLT
+874 NLGFRKFTDATGLT

-1033 IKPQRRYHEDRM
+1033 IKPQRHYHEDRM

-1067 EDNRYII
+1067 EDSRYII

-1138 SPSAGAA
+1138 SPGAGAA

-1176 SNKGTVQEMLN
+1176 SNKGTVQEMLD

-1279 LMNTMAEKH
+1279 LMNKMAEDH
-1288 PWLPEKFYTGDAYCI
+1288 PWLPEKFYTGDP
-1303 SKNTMVEIDNLNYL
+1303 
-1317 AADEVIENQSTI
+1317 
-1329 TDHTGQNTV
+1329 
-1338 VNKIICR
+1338 
-1345 KIELKEK
+1345 
-1352 VYSLKVNSLFAF
+1352 
-1364 DYEFS
+1364 FS
-1369 ENHPLLV
+1369 
-1376 TESSNNVTK
+1376 
-1385 ELSGNSLS
+1385 
-1393 YYKKANIVLN
+1393 
-1403 ALKNGIT
+1403 
-1410 SKKDLANLVNIS
+1410 
-1422 INDVCQL
+1422 
-1429 WKRMFQD
+1429 
-1436 DLIYDYRL
+1436 
-1444 DKHNI
+1444 
-1449 HLKEYK
+1449 
-1455 LYDIN
+1455 
-1460 LLKNRLSWKKAKDV
+1460 
-1474 KVGNYVAYPIPKSKN
+1474 
-1489 QEIILDLGLLLPEY
+1489 
-1503 VSTEKYLYKP
+1503 
-1513 RIKNKEF
+1513 
-1520 IEIYEYFEKHGVPKF
+1520 
-1535 DRGERKKLLEK
+1535 
-1546 MNWHDRI
+1546 
-1553 YESVQ
+1553 
-1558 SSFKNERGIK
+1558 
-1568 RIPRKLVL
+1568 
-1576 TRQMCY
+1576 
-1582 AFGLYLAE
+1582 
-1590 GWNNGCT
+1590 
-1597 IGMAH
+1597 
-1602 NINERDYA
+1602 
-1610 YNAFLGFKQIDPYIN
+1610 
-1625 FSFKRS
+1625 
-1631 GATNGAYSRFGSSI
+1631 
-1645 IASLLDVLFN
+1645 
-1655 KGAHDK
+1655 
-1661 KIPEF
+1661 
-1666 FWHAKEECVL
+1666 
-1676 GLLEGYICGDGT
+1676 
-1688 NFIMKSGLGLETEKI
+1688 
-1703 GITSCNKKLLYQ
+1703 
-1715 VRKLLLRFNIVGSIN
+1715 
-1730 IHNKNPKKIK
+1730 
-1740 INKYLVT
+1740 
-1747 SGISYSLSVR
+1747 
-1757 GKKASI
+1757 
-1763 LSGLLFG
+1763 
-1770 KSLLPINYKAK
+1770 
-1781 EASHHYISNGY
+1781 
-1792 LYLRIE
+1792 
-1798 NIQEI
+1798 
-1803 NTVKE
+1803 
-1808 VYGYQVNQNNSFCV
+1808 
-1822 VGFATHNT
+1822 
-1830 SLPNGEARLPGEG
+1830 SLPMGEARLPGEG

-1923 TTALDGHVEQI
+1923 TTALDGHIEQI

-1939 FKLAGDDNLYQIAGV
+1939 FKLAGDDNLYQIAGI

-1962 SKNQLKQVLTEGSH
+1962 SKNQLKQMLTEGSH

-2163 TRRDQLANAGRH
+2163 TRRNQLANAGRH

-2212 IGNVNFDSVLDYAEH
+2212 VGNVNFDSVLDYAEH
-2227 MNVLK
+2227 MNILK

-2240 TGVAVDVIQAARKFK
+2240 SGVAVDVIQAARKFK

-2263 AFAAAGTALAVGED
+2263 AFAAAGTALAAGED

-2435 FAKVTDERRRKEILK
+2435 FAKVTDERRRREILK
-2450 NVSPSLAKVLK
+2450 NVSPSLAKALK

-2469 DTESNESFFERHNL
+2469 ETESNESFFERHNL

-2548 LNTILSGI
+2548 LNTILSGV

-2565 NPTQDEGVIDVVS
+2565 DLTQDEGVIQVVS

-2587 IEKAFSIFS
+2587 IEKALSIFS

>member
-93 QEFAINNTSNVGL
+93 QEFAINNTSNIGL

-176 GFIADVENHWHDFLE
+176 GFIAEVENHWHDFLE
-191 EKDAK
+191 EKDTA
-196 FNETVDQSIQALQNI
+196 FNETIDQSIRALQNI
-211 SNQTFDTFNDFR
+211 SNQTFDTFNDFK

-251 KRQNNEISYHTIGN
+251 KKQNNEVSYHTIGD
-265 ILDQDARNP
+265 ILDQDAKNP
-274 EFDFVVHE
+274 EFDFVAHE

-298 YAQNEDIITDTLDT
+298 YSQNEDIITDTLDT

-319 KDGYYVN
+319 KDGYYVD
-326 GQKLNTPNINKIIG
+326 GQKLNTPNINKIVR
-340 GAKDLW
+340 GAKDVW

-565 RGRSIKPKLIDD
+565 RGRSIKPKLVDD

-602 EILASLPANRD
+602 EILASLPADRD

-659 GKDLSIEDARKI
+659 GKDLSIEDAKKI

-733 SRIGQGLRGMFSNT
+733 NRIGQGLRGMFSNT

-1033 IKPQRRYHEDRM
+1033 IKPQRHYHEDRM

-1126 IDASAYASLQPI
+1126 IDASAYASLQPV
-1138 SPSAGAA
+1138 SPGVGAA

-1154 SGSSPYTN
+1154 SGNSPYTN

-1176 SNKGTVQEMLN
+1176 SNKGTVQEMLD

-1194 LMNSSG
+1194 LMNSSS

-1288 PWLPEKFYTGDAYCI
+1288 PWMPEKFMVGDP
-1303 SKNTMVEIDNLNYL
+1303 
-1317 AADEVIENQSTI
+1317 
-1329 TDHTGQNTV
+1329 
-1338 VNKIICR
+1338 
-1345 KIELKEK
+1345 
-1352 VYSLKVNSLFAF
+1352 
-1364 DYEFS
+1364 FS
-1369 ENHPLLV
+1369 
-1376 TESSNNVTK
+1376 
-1385 ELSGNSLS
+1385 
-1393 YYKKANIVLN
+1393 
-1403 ALKNGIT
+1403 
-1410 SKKDLANLVNIS
+1410 
-1422 INDVCQL
+1422 
-1429 WKRMFQD
+1429 
-1436 DLIYDYRL
+1436 
-1444 DKHNI
+1444 
-1449 HLKEYK
+1449 
-1455 LYDIN
+1455 
-1460 LLKNRLSWKKAKDV
+1460 
-1474 KVGNYVAYPIPKSKN
+1474 
-1489 QEIILDLGLLLPEY
+1489 
-1503 VSTEKYLYKP
+1503 
-1513 RIKNKEF
+1513 
-1520 IEIYEYFEKHGVPKF
+1520 
-1535 DRGERKKLLEK
+1535 
-1546 MNWHDRI
+1546 
-1553 YESVQ
+1553 
-1558 SSFKNERGIK
+1558 
-1568 RIPRKLVL
+1568 
-1576 TRQMCY
+1576 
-1582 AFGLYLAE
+1582 
-1590 GWNNGCT
+1590 
-1597 IGMAH
+1597 
-1602 NINERDYA
+1602 
-1610 YNAFLGFKQIDPYIN
+1610 
-1625 FSFKRS
+1625 
-1631 GATNGAYSRFGSSI
+1631 
-1645 IASLLDVLFN
+1645 
-1655 KGAHDK
+1655 
-1661 KIPEF
+1661 
-1666 FWHAKEECVL
+1666 
-1676 GLLEGYICGDGT
+1676 
-1688 NFIMKSGLGLETEKI
+1688 
-1703 GITSCNKKLLYQ
+1703 
-1715 VRKLLLRFNIVGSIN
+1715 
-1730 IHNKNPKKIK
+1730 
-1740 INKYLVT
+1740 
-1747 SGISYSLSVR
+1747 
-1757 GKKASI
+1757 
-1763 LSGLLFG
+1763 
-1770 KSLLPINYKAK
+1770 
-1781 EASHHYISNGY
+1781 
-1792 LYLRIE
+1792 
-1798 NIQEI
+1798 
-1803 NTVKE
+1803 
-1808 VYGYQVNQNNSFCV
+1808 
-1822 VGFATHNT
+1822 
-1830 SLPNGEARLPGEG
+1830 SLPMGEARLPGEG

-1923 TTALDGHVEQI
+1923 TTALDGHIEQI

-1939 FKLAGDDNLYQIAGV
+1939 FKLAGDNNLYQIAGV

-2099 TDFMRDVISDSLWR
+2099 TDFIRDVISDSLWR

-2144 TALAGEIT
+2144 TALAGEIA
-2152 GRFVFTGANSS
+2152 GRFTFTGANSS

-2212 IGNVNFDSVLDYAEH
+2212 VGNVNFDSILDYAEH
-2227 MNVLK
+2227 MNILK

-2240 TGVAVDVIQAARKFK
+2240 SGVAVDVIQAARKFK

-2325 KKEEGVDVDK
+2325 KSEEGVDVDK

-2435 FAKVTDERRRKEILK
+2435 FAKVTDERRRREILK
-2450 NVSPSLAKVLK
+2450 NVSPSLAKALK
-2461 LVWYQEDT
+2461 LIWYQEDT
-2469 DTESNESFFERHNL
+2469 ETESNESFFERHNL

-2491 DASSNLDNIKAK
+2491 DASTNLDNIKAK

-2548 LNTILSGI
+2548 LNTVLSGI
-2556 GLTDKRIQV
+2556 GLTDKRIQI

-2587 IEKAFSIFS
+2587 IEKALSIFS

>member
-64 SIGADGSN
+64 SIGADSSN

-93 QEFAINNTSNVGL
+93 QEFAINNTSNIGL
-106 FRNLADAAYDAA
+106 FRNLADAAYDAS
-118 DWEERELGRQYQAK
+118 DWEERELDRQYQAK

-140 LKSQGIQ
+140 LKAQGIQ

-163 STVLDKNSGKLQE
+163 STVIDKNSGKLQE
-176 GFIADVENHWHDFLE
+176 SFIADVENHWHDFLE

-211 SNQTFDTFNDFR
+211 SNQTFDTFSDFK

-251 KRQNNEISYHTIGN
+251 KKQNDEISYHTIGN

-298 YAQNEDIITDTLDT
+298 YSQNEDIITDTLDT

-319 KDGYYVN
+319 KDGYYVE

-346 HETLPYSL
+346 HETLPYAL

-368 EYLNKYDFKGVLDSI
+368 EYLNKYDFKGVLGDIVGKDSI
-383 VDKNSTVQRIGNR
+383 VQRIGNR

-435 VNYDNGKRRIFGET
+435 VNFDNGKQRIFGET

-457 WGNNYNTYLNKD
+457 WGNNYHTYLNKD
-469 MNEVARHPEEKAMM
+469 INEIANHPEEKAMM

-511 LKAAEDNP
+511 LKVAEDNS
-519 ELSYKIENMLDVIDA
+519 ELSYKIENMLNVIDA

-602 EILASLPANRD
+602 EILASLPADRD

-659 GKDLSIEDARKI
+659 GKDLSIEDAKKI

-683 TLNRYLGS
+683 TLNRYLGP

-720 VSDLNKINYKGLS
+720 ISDLNKINYKGLS
-733 SRIGQGLRGMFSNT
+733 NRIGQGLRGMFSNT
-747 NLDHFGAGALI
+747 NLDHFGAGALT

-779 LLYKMADRL
+779 LLYKIADRL

-1074 FQNGRLGVYDF
+1074 FQNGRLGAYDF

-1110 FASAKD
+1110 FASAKN

-1126 IDASAYASLQPI
+1126 IDASAYASLQPV
-1138 SPSAGAA
+1138 SPGVGAA
-1145 VSAMNSAIQ
+1145 VSAMNSAIR

-1176 SNKGTVQEMLN
+1176 SNKGTVQEMLD

-1194 LMNSSG
+1194 LMNSSS

-1279 LMNTMAEKH
+1279 LMNKMAEDH
-1288 PWLPEKFYTGDAYCI
+1288 PWIPEKFMVGDP
-1303 SKNTMVEIDNLNYL
+1303 
-1317 AADEVIENQSTI
+1317 
-1329 TDHTGQNTV
+1329 
-1338 VNKIICR
+1338 
-1345 KIELKEK
+1345 
-1352 VYSLKVNSLFAF
+1352 
-1364 DYEFS
+1364 FS
-1369 ENHPLLV
+1369 
-1376 TESSNNVTK
+1376 
-1385 ELSGNSLS
+1385 
-1393 YYKKANIVLN
+1393 
-1403 ALKNGIT
+1403 
-1410 SKKDLANLVNIS
+1410 
-1422 INDVCQL
+1422 
-1429 WKRMFQD
+1429 
-1436 DLIYDYRL
+1436 
-1444 DKHNI
+1444 
-1449 HLKEYK
+1449 
-1455 LYDIN
+1455 
-1460 LLKNRLSWKKAKDV
+1460 
-1474 KVGNYVAYPIPKSKN
+1474 
-1489 QEIILDLGLLLPEY
+1489 
-1503 VSTEKYLYKP
+1503 
-1513 RIKNKEF
+1513 
-1520 IEIYEYFEKHGVPKF
+1520 
-1535 DRGERKKLLEK
+1535 
-1546 MNWHDRI
+1546 
-1553 YESVQ
+1553 
-1558 SSFKNERGIK
+1558 
-1568 RIPRKLVL
+1568 
-1576 TRQMCY
+1576 
-1582 AFGLYLAE
+1582 
-1590 GWNNGCT
+1590 
-1597 IGMAH
+1597 
-1602 NINERDYA
+1602 
-1610 YNAFLGFKQIDPYIN
+1610 
-1625 FSFKRS
+1625 
-1631 GATNGAYSRFGSSI
+1631 
-1645 IASLLDVLFN
+1645 
-1655 KGAHDK
+1655 
-1661 KIPEF
+1661 
-1666 FWHAKEECVL
+1666 
-1676 GLLEGYICGDGT
+1676 
-1688 NFIMKSGLGLETEKI
+1688 
-1703 GITSCNKKLLYQ
+1703 
-1715 VRKLLLRFNIVGSIN
+1715 
-1730 IHNKNPKKIK
+1730 
-1740 INKYLVT
+1740 
-1747 SGISYSLSVR
+1747 
-1757 GKKASI
+1757 
-1763 LSGLLFG
+1763 
-1770 KSLLPINYKAK
+1770 
-1781 EASHHYISNGY
+1781 
-1792 LYLRIE
+1792 
-1798 NIQEI
+1798 
-1803 NTVKE
+1803 
-1808 VYGYQVNQNNSFCV
+1808 
-1822 VGFATHNT
+1822 
-1830 SLPNGEARLPGEG
+1830 SLPMGEARLPGEG

-1895 KVLKDTEEMVKHQ
+1895 KVLKDTEEMVRHQ

-2046 IVAHAPI
+2046 IIAHAPI

-2152 GRFVFTGANSS
+2152 GRFAFTGANSS

-2175 IGNIYSMVTS
+2175 IGNIYSIVTS

-2212 IGNVNFDSVLDYAEH
+2212 VGNVNFDSVLDYAEH
-2227 MNVLK
+2227 MNILK

-2255 LGRISQAI
+2255 LGRISQTI

-2435 FAKVTDERRRKEILK
+2435 FAKVTDERRRKEILR
-2450 NVSPSLAKVLK
+2450 NVSPSLAKALK

-2540 NPLSVRVN
+2540 NPLSVRMN
-2548 LNTILSGI
+2548 LNTILSGV

-2565 NPTQDEGVIDVVS
+2565 DPTQDEGVIQVVS
-2578 NITAVLGYK
+2578 NVTAVLGYK
-2587 IEKAFSIFS
+2587 IEKALSIFS

>member
-81 GISHIDQFRRID
+81 GISHIDQFKRID
-93 QEFAINNTSNVGL
+93 QEFAINNTSNIGL

-176 GFIADVENHWHDFLE
+176 GFIAEVENHWHDFLE
-191 EKDAK
+191 EKDAA
-196 FNETVDQSIQALQNI
+196 FNDTIDQSIRALQNI
-211 SNQTFDTFNDFR
+211 SNQTFDTFNDFK

-242 INRSAKEAL
+242 INRSAKAAL
-251 KRQNNEISYHTIGN
+251 KKQNNEVSYHTIGD

-298 YAQNEDIITDTLDT
+298 YSQNEDIITDTLDT

-319 KDGYYVN
+319 KDGYYVD

-490 KRSIDSLDIKVKL
+490 KRSIDSLDIKIKL

-602 EILASLPANRD
+602 EILASLPADRD

-659 GKDLSIEDARKI
+659 GKDLSIEDAKKI

-733 SRIGQGLRGMFSNT
+733 NRIGQGLRGMFSNT

-779 LLYKMADRL
+779 LLYKMEDRL

-828 TRSFAQLSY
+828 TRSFVQLSY

-904 SGDYRPYQSYDERLD
+904 SGDYSPYQSYEERLD

-1033 IKPQRRYHEDRM
+1033 IKPQRHYHEDRM

-1138 SPSAGAA
+1138 SPGAGAA
-1145 VSAMNSAIQ
+1145 VSAMNNAIQ

-1176 SNKGTVQEMLN
+1176 SNKGTVQEMLD

-1260 MEIVRRFLPEY
+1260 MEIIRRFLPEY
-1271 SRRRRVNP
+1271 SRRRRINP
-1279 LMNTMAEKH
+1279 LMNKMAEDH
-1288 PWLPEKFYTGDAYCI
+1288 PWMPEKFMVGDP
-1303 SKNTMVEIDNLNYL
+1303 
-1317 AADEVIENQSTI
+1317 
-1329 TDHTGQNTV
+1329 
-1338 VNKIICR
+1338 
-1345 KIELKEK
+1345 
-1352 VYSLKVNSLFAF
+1352 
-1364 DYEFS
+1364 FS
-1369 ENHPLLV
+1369 
-1376 TESSNNVTK
+1376 
-1385 ELSGNSLS
+1385 
-1393 YYKKANIVLN
+1393 
-1403 ALKNGIT
+1403 
-1410 SKKDLANLVNIS
+1410 
-1422 INDVCQL
+1422 
-1429 WKRMFQD
+1429 
-1436 DLIYDYRL
+1436 
-1444 DKHNI
+1444 
-1449 HLKEYK
+1449 
-1455 LYDIN
+1455 
-1460 LLKNRLSWKKAKDV
+1460 
-1474 KVGNYVAYPIPKSKN
+1474 
-1489 QEIILDLGLLLPEY
+1489 
-1503 VSTEKYLYKP
+1503 
-1513 RIKNKEF
+1513 
-1520 IEIYEYFEKHGVPKF
+1520 
-1535 DRGERKKLLEK
+1535 
-1546 MNWHDRI
+1546 
-1553 YESVQ
+1553 
-1558 SSFKNERGIK
+1558 
-1568 RIPRKLVL
+1568 
-1576 TRQMCY
+1576 
-1582 AFGLYLAE
+1582 
-1590 GWNNGCT
+1590 
-1597 IGMAH
+1597 
-1602 NINERDYA
+1602 
-1610 YNAFLGFKQIDPYIN
+1610 
-1625 FSFKRS
+1625 
-1631 GATNGAYSRFGSSI
+1631 
-1645 IASLLDVLFN
+1645 
-1655 KGAHDK
+1655 
-1661 KIPEF
+1661 
-1666 FWHAKEECVL
+1666 
-1676 GLLEGYICGDGT
+1676 
-1688 NFIMKSGLGLETEKI
+1688 
-1703 GITSCNKKLLYQ
+1703 
-1715 VRKLLLRFNIVGSIN
+1715 
-1730 IHNKNPKKIK
+1730 
-1740 INKYLVT
+1740 
-1747 SGISYSLSVR
+1747 
-1757 GKKASI
+1757 
-1763 LSGLLFG
+1763 
-1770 KSLLPINYKAK
+1770 
-1781 EASHHYISNGY
+1781 
-1792 LYLRIE
+1792 
-1798 NIQEI
+1798 
-1803 NTVKE
+1803 
-1808 VYGYQVNQNNSFCV
+1808 
-1822 VGFATHNT
+1822 
-1830 SLPNGEARLPGEG
+1830 SLPMGEARLPGEG

-1923 TTALDGHVEQI
+1923 TTALDGHIEQI

-2144 TALAGEIT
+2144 TALAGEIA
-2152 GRFVFTGANSS
+2152 GRFTFTGANSS

-2212 IGNVNFDSVLDYAEH
+2212 VGNVNFDSVLDYAEH
-2227 MNVLK
+2227 MNILK

-2240 TGVAVDVIQAARKFK
+2240 SGVAVDVIQAARKFK

-2325 KKEEGVDVDK
+2325 KSEEGVDVDK

-2408 VYALNKD
+2408 VYALNKN

-2435 FAKVTDERRRKEILK
+2435 FAKVTDERRRREILK
-2450 NVSPSLAKVLK
+2450 NVSPSLAKALK

-2469 DTESNESFFERHNL
+2469 ETESNESFFERHNL

-2491 DASSNLDNIKAK
+2491 DASTNLDNIKAK

-2548 LNTILSGI
+2548 LNTVLSGI

-2587 IEKAFSIFS
+2587 IEKALSIFS

>member
-64 SIGADGSN
+64 SIGIDGSN

-81 GISHIDQFRRID
+81 SMSHIDQFRKID
-93 QEFAINNTSNVGL
+93 QDFAINNASNVGL
-106 FRNLADAAYDAA
+106 FRNLADAAYDAS

-140 LKSQGIQ
+140 LKTQGIQ

-163 STVLDKNSGKLQE
+163 STVIDKNSGKLQE
-176 GFIADVENHWHDFLE
+176 SFIADVENHWHDFLE

-211 SNQTFDTFNDFR
+211 SNQTFDTFSDFK

-242 INRSAKEAL
+242 INRSAQEAL
-251 KRQNNEISYHTIGN
+251 KKQNDEISYHTIGN

-287 SLDGKTVSDRL
+287 SLDGRTVSDRL
-298 YAQNEDIITDTLDT
+298 YAQNDDIVTQTLDT

-319 KDGYYVN
+319 KDGYYVE

-602 EILASLPANRD
+602 EILASLPADRD
-613 KALAFINKLNVPDA
+613 KALAFINKLNVPET
-627 VKLNLRD
+627 VKLNLKD
-634 RYNVEQLKIKT
+634 RYNVEQLKIRT
-645 NLNEITSENHVDIN
+645 NLNEITGENHVDAT
-659 GKDLSIEDARKI
+659 GKDLSIEDAKRI
-671 QNEIVSNPELQR
+671 QNEIISNPELQR

-705 SRLIAINKGFNLKGI
+705 SRLIAINKGFDLKGI
-720 VSDLNKINYKGLS
+720 MSDLNKMNYNGIGN
-733 SRIGQGLRGMFSNT
+733 RIGQGLRGMFSNT
-747 NLDHFGAGALI
+747 NLDHFAFSSIFDNNVNL
-758 NYKLNFP
+758 P
-765 TAKYHGTDLSIGGS
+765 TAKHHGRDLSIGGS
-779 LLYKMADRL
+779 LLYKMPERL
-788 NEGLNNGFLDQALGF
+788 NEGLNNGFIDQALGF

-904 SGDYRPYQSYDERLD
+904 SGDYRPYQSYEERLD

-938 TNEFRGGSI
+938 SNEFRGSSI

-1059 QKIHQSED
+1059 QKIQQTAD
-1067 EDNRYII
+1067 EDSRYII

-1138 SPSAGAA
+1138 SPGAGAA

-1154 SGSSPYTN
+1154 SGNSPYTN

-1176 SNKGTVQEMLN
+1176 SNKGTVQEMLD

-1216 GIYGYAGTMIFGRDE
+1216 GIYGYAGTMVFGRDE

-1271 SRRRRVNP
+1271 SRRRRINP
-1279 LMNTMAEKH
+1279 LMNKMAEDH
-1288 PWLPEKFYTGDAYCI
+1288 PWLPEKFFFNGDPF
-1303 SKNTMVEIDNLNYL
+1303 T
-1317 AADEVIENQSTI
+1317 Q
-1329 TDHTGQNTV
+1329 
-1338 VNKIICR
+1338 II
-1345 KIELKEK
+1345 
-1352 VYSLKVNSLFAF
+1352 
-1364 DYEFS
+1364 
-1369 ENHPLLV
+1369 
-1376 TESSNNVTK
+1376 
-1385 ELSGNSLS
+1385 
-1393 YYKKANIVLN
+1393 
-1403 ALKNGIT
+1403 
-1410 SKKDLANLVNIS
+1410 
-1422 INDVCQL
+1422 
-1429 WKRMFQD
+1429 
-1436 DLIYDYRL
+1436 
-1444 DKHNI
+1444 
-1449 HLKEYK
+1449 
-1455 LYDIN
+1455 
-1460 LLKNRLSWKKAKDV
+1460 
-1474 KVGNYVAYPIPKSKN
+1474 
-1489 QEIILDLGLLLPEY
+1489 
-1503 VSTEKYLYKP
+1503 
-1513 RIKNKEF
+1513 
-1520 IEIYEYFEKHGVPKF
+1520 
-1535 DRGERKKLLEK
+1535 
-1546 MNWHDRI
+1546 
-1553 YESVQ
+1553 
-1558 SSFKNERGIK
+1558 
-1568 RIPRKLVL
+1568 
-1576 TRQMCY
+1576 
-1582 AFGLYLAE
+1582 
-1590 GWNNGCT
+1590 
-1597 IGMAH
+1597 
-1602 NINERDYA
+1602 
-1610 YNAFLGFKQIDPYIN
+1610 
-1625 FSFKRS
+1625 
-1631 GATNGAYSRFGSSI
+1631 
-1645 IASLLDVLFN
+1645 
-1655 KGAHDK
+1655 
-1661 KIPEF
+1661 
-1666 FWHAKEECVL
+1666 
-1676 GLLEGYICGDGT
+1676 
-1688 NFIMKSGLGLETEKI
+1688 
-1703 GITSCNKKLLYQ
+1703 
-1715 VRKLLLRFNIVGSIN
+1715 
-1730 IHNKNPKKIK
+1730 
-1740 INKYLVT
+1740 
-1747 SGISYSLSVR
+1747 
-1757 GKKASI
+1757 
-1763 LSGLLFG
+1763 
-1770 KSLLPINYKAK
+1770 
-1781 EASHHYISNGY
+1781 
-1792 LYLRIE
+1792 
-1798 NIQEI
+1798 
-1803 NTVKE
+1803 
-1808 VYGYQVNQNNSFCV
+1808 
-1822 VGFATHNT
+1822 
-1830 SLPNGEARLPGEG
+1830 NGEARLPGEG

-1923 TTALDGHVEQI
+1923 TTALDGHIEQI

-2152 GRFVFTGANSS
+2152 GRFAFTGANSS

-2212 IGNVNFDSVLDYAEH
+2212 VGNVNFDSVLDYAEH
-2227 MNVLK
+2227 MNILK
-2232 PAKLLSEE
+2232 PARLLSEE

-2291 TPDAV
+2291 TPDVV

-2325 KKEEGVDVDK
+2325 KSEEGVDVDK

-2435 FAKVTDERRRKEILK
+2435 FAKVTDERRRREILK
-2450 NVSPSLAKVLK
+2450 NVSPSLAKALK

-2469 DTESNESFFERHNL
+2469 ETESNESFFERHNL

-2491 DASSNLDNIKAK
+2491 DASTNLDNIKAK

-2548 LNTILSGI
+2548 LNTVLSGI

-2587 IEKAFSIFS
+2587 IEKALSIFS

>member
-8 GSDNDSVVEGISNLV
+8 GSDNDSAVEGISNLV

-81 GISHIDQFRRID
+81 GISHIDQFRKID
-93 QEFAINNTSNVGL
+93 EAFAINNTSNIGL

-118 DWEERELGRQYQAK
+118 DWEERELGRQYQTK

-163 STVLDKNSGKLQE
+163 STVIDKNSGKLQE
-176 GFIADVENHWHDFLE
+176 SFIADVENHWHDFLE

-211 SNQTFDTFNDFR
+211 SNQTFDTFNDFK

-242 INRSAKEAL
+242 INRSAQEAL
-251 KRQNNEISYHTIGN
+251 KKQKNDITYHTIGD
-265 ILDQDARNP
+265 ILDKDELNP
-274 EFDFVVHE
+274 EFDFIIHE

-287 SLDGKTVSDRL
+287 SLDGRTVSDRL
-298 YAQNEDIITDTLDT
+298 YAQNDDIVTQTLDT

-319 KDGYYVN
+319 KDGYYVE

-340 GAKDLW
+340 GAKDLF
-346 HETLPYSL
+346 HETLPYAL

-368 EYLNKYDFKGVLDSI
+368 EYLNKYDFKGVLGDIVGKDSI
-383 VDKNSTVQRIGNR
+383 VQRIGNR

-403 GTRHELDTSGM
+403 GTRNELDTSSM
-414 RFVREDSYVVKT
+414 RFVREDSYVIKT

-435 VNYDNGKRRIFGET
+435 VNFDNGKQRIFGET

-457 WGNNYNTYLNKD
+457 WGNNYHTYLNKD
-469 MNEVARHPEEKAMM
+469 INEIANHPEEKAMM

-519 ELSYKIENMLDVIDA
+519 GLRYKIESMLDVIDA

-586 YAKLSKSESID
+586 YAKLNKSQSID

-602 EILASLPANRD
+602 EIMASLPADRD
-613 KALAFINKLNVPDA
+613 KALAFINKLNVPET

-634 RYNVEQLKIKT
+634 RYNVEQLKIRT
-645 NLNEITSENHVDIN
+645 NLNEITGENHVDAT
-659 GKDLSIEDARKI
+659 GKDLSIEDAKRI

-705 SRLIAINKGFNLKGI
+705 SRLIAINKGFDLKGI
-720 VSDLNKINYKGLS
+720 MSDLNKMNYNGIGN
-733 SRIGQGLRGMFSNT
+733 RIGQGLRGMFSNT
-747 NLDHFGAGALI
+747 NLDHFAFSSIFDNNVNL
-758 NYKLNFP
+758 P
-765 TAKYHGTDLSIGGS
+765 TAKHHGRDLSIGGS
-779 LLYKMADRL
+779 LLYKMPERL
-788 NEGLNNGFLDQALGF
+788 NEGLNNGFIDQALGF

-854 DWANDTFGINKNFQ
+854 DWANDTFGIDKNFQ

-874 DLGFRKFTDATGLT
+874 DLGFRKFTDVTGLT

-904 SGDYRPYQSYDERLD
+904 SGDYRPYQSYEERLD

-938 TNEFRGGSI
+938 SNEFRGSSI

-1067 EDNRYII
+1067 EDSRYII

-1110 FASAKD
+1110 FASARD

-1138 SPSAGAA
+1138 SPGAGAA

-1154 SGSSPYTN
+1154 SGSSPYIN

-1176 SNKGTVQEMLN
+1176 SNKGTVQEMLD

-1206 ELMTTSRLLT
+1206 ELITTSRLLT
-1216 GIYGYAGTMIFGRDE
+1216 GIYGYAATSVFGRDE

-1260 MEIVRRFLPEY
+1260 MEIIRRFLPEY
-1271 SRRRRVNP
+1271 SRRRRINP
-1279 LMNTMAEKH
+1279 LMNKMAEDH
-1288 PWLPEKFYTGDAYCI
+1288 PWLPEKFYTGDP
-1303 SKNTMVEIDNLNYL
+1303 
-1317 AADEVIENQSTI
+1317 
-1329 TDHTGQNTV
+1329 
-1338 VNKIICR
+1338 
-1345 KIELKEK
+1345 
-1352 VYSLKVNSLFAF
+1352 
-1364 DYEFS
+1364 FS
-1369 ENHPLLV
+1369 
-1376 TESSNNVTK
+1376 
-1385 ELSGNSLS
+1385 
-1393 YYKKANIVLN
+1393 
-1403 ALKNGIT
+1403 
-1410 SKKDLANLVNIS
+1410 
-1422 INDVCQL
+1422 
-1429 WKRMFQD
+1429 
-1436 DLIYDYRL
+1436 
-1444 DKHNI
+1444 
-1449 HLKEYK
+1449 
-1455 LYDIN
+1455 
-1460 LLKNRLSWKKAKDV
+1460 
-1474 KVGNYVAYPIPKSKN
+1474 
-1489 QEIILDLGLLLPEY
+1489 
-1503 VSTEKYLYKP
+1503 
-1513 RIKNKEF
+1513 
-1520 IEIYEYFEKHGVPKF
+1520 
-1535 DRGERKKLLEK
+1535 
-1546 MNWHDRI
+1546 
-1553 YESVQ
+1553 
-1558 SSFKNERGIK
+1558 
-1568 RIPRKLVL
+1568 
-1576 TRQMCY
+1576 
-1582 AFGLYLAE
+1582 
-1590 GWNNGCT
+1590 
-1597 IGMAH
+1597 
-1602 NINERDYA
+1602 
-1610 YNAFLGFKQIDPYIN
+1610 
-1625 FSFKRS
+1625 
-1631 GATNGAYSRFGSSI
+1631 
-1645 IASLLDVLFN
+1645 
-1655 KGAHDK
+1655 
-1661 KIPEF
+1661 
-1666 FWHAKEECVL
+1666 
-1676 GLLEGYICGDGT
+1676 
-1688 NFIMKSGLGLETEKI
+1688 
-1703 GITSCNKKLLYQ
+1703 
-1715 VRKLLLRFNIVGSIN
+1715 
-1730 IHNKNPKKIK
+1730 
-1740 INKYLVT
+1740 
-1747 SGISYSLSVR
+1747 
-1757 GKKASI
+1757 
-1763 LSGLLFG
+1763 
-1770 KSLLPINYKAK
+1770 
-1781 EASHHYISNGY
+1781 
-1792 LYLRIE
+1792 
-1798 NIQEI
+1798 
-1803 NTVKE
+1803 
-1808 VYGYQVNQNNSFCV
+1808 
-1822 VGFATHNT
+1822 
-1830 SLPNGEARLPGEG
+1830 SLPMGEARLPGEG

-1914 FDYKFLGKT
+1914 FDYRFLGKT
-1923 TTALDGHVEQI
+1923 TTALDGHIEQI

-1954 KFKDNGYM
+1954 KFRDNGYM

-1976 VTLRIDDEERNPDIN
+1976 VTLRIDDEERNSDVN
-1991 APQAPRKAAVFL
+1991 APQAPKKAAVFL

-2099 TDFMRDVISDSLWR
+2099 TDFIRDVISDSLWR

-2144 TALAGEIT
+2144 TALAGEIA
-2152 GRFVFTGANSS
+2152 GRFTFTGANSS

-2212 IGNVNFDSVLDYAEH
+2212 VGNVNFDSVLDYAEH
-2227 MNVLK
+2227 MNILK

-2240 TGVAVDVIQAARKFK
+2240 SGVAVDVIQAARKFK

-2325 KKEEGVDVDK
+2325 KSEEGVDVDK

-2348 GDVSITDMMS
+2348 GDVSVTDMMS

-2435 FAKVTDERRRKEILK
+2435 FAKVTDERRRREILR
-2450 NVSPSLAKVLK
+2450 NVSPSLAKALK

-2469 DTESNESFFERHNL
+2469 ETESNESFFERHNL

-2491 DASSNLDNIKAK
+2491 DASTNLDNIKAK

-2548 LNTILSGI
+2548 LNTVLSGI

-2578 NITAVLGYK
+2578 NVTAVLGYK
-2587 IEKAFSIFS
+2587 IEKALSIFS

>member
-93 QEFAINNTSNVGL
+93 QEFAINNTSNIGL

-176 GFIADVENHWHDFLE
+176 GFIAEVENHWHDFLE
-191 EKDAK
+191 EKDAA

-211 SNQTFDTFNDFR
+211 SNQTFDTFNDFK

-242 INRSAKEAL
+242 INRSAKAAL
-251 KRQNNEISYHTIGN
+251 KKQNNEVSYHTIGN

-298 YAQNEDIITDTLDT
+298 YAQNKDIITDTLDT

-319 KDGYYVN
+319 KDGYYVD
-326 GQKLNTPNINKIIG
+326 GQKLNTPNINKIVR
-340 GAKDLW
+340 GAKDVW
-346 HETLPYSL
+346 RETLPYSL

-565 RGRSIKPKLIDD
+565 RGRSIKPKFIDD
-577 STSITQKTL
+577 STSVTQKTL
-586 YAKLSKSESID
+586 YAKLNKSESID

-602 EILASLPANRD
+602 EILASLPADRD
-613 KALAFINKLNVPDA
+613 KALAFINKLNVPDT

-659 GKDLSIEDARKI
+659 GKDLSIEDAKKI

-733 SRIGQGLRGMFSNT
+733 NRIGQGLRGMFSNT

-1033 IKPQRRYHEDRM
+1033 IKPQRHYHEDRI

-1138 SPSAGAA
+1138 SPGVGAA

-1154 SGSSPYTN
+1154 SGNSPYTN
-1162 ASGMYIQQRIRRTR
+1162 VSGMYIQQRIRRTR
-1176 SNKGTVQEMLN
+1176 SNKGTVQEMLD

-1279 LMNTMAEKH
+1279 LMNKMAEDH
-1288 PWLPEKFYTGDAYCI
+1288 PWLPQKFMVGDA
-1303 SKNTMVEIDNLNYL
+1303 
-1317 AADEVIENQSTI
+1317 
-1329 TDHTGQNTV
+1329 
-1338 VNKIICR
+1338 
-1345 KIELKEK
+1345 
-1352 VYSLKVNSLFAF
+1352 
-1364 DYEFS
+1364 FS
-1369 ENHPLLV
+1369 
-1376 TESSNNVTK
+1376 
-1385 ELSGNSLS
+1385 
-1393 YYKKANIVLN
+1393 
-1403 ALKNGIT
+1403 ALP
-1410 SKKDLANLVNIS
+1410 
-1422 INDVCQL
+1422 
-1429 WKRMFQD
+1429 M
-1436 DLIYDYRL
+1436 
-1444 DKHNI
+1444 
-1449 HLKEYK
+1449 
-1455 LYDIN
+1455 
-1460 LLKNRLSWKKAKDV
+1460 
-1474 KVGNYVAYPIPKSKN
+1474 
-1489 QEIILDLGLLLPEY
+1489 
-1503 VSTEKYLYKP
+1503 
-1513 RIKNKEF
+1513 
-1520 IEIYEYFEKHGVPKF
+1520 
-1535 DRGERKKLLEK
+1535 
-1546 MNWHDRI
+1546 
-1553 YESVQ
+1553 
-1558 SSFKNERGIK
+1558 
-1568 RIPRKLVL
+1568 
-1576 TRQMCY
+1576 
-1582 AFGLYLAE
+1582 
-1590 GWNNGCT
+1590 
-1597 IGMAH
+1597 
-1602 NINERDYA
+1602 
-1610 YNAFLGFKQIDPYIN
+1610 
-1625 FSFKRS
+1625 
-1631 GATNGAYSRFGSSI
+1631 
-1645 IASLLDVLFN
+1645 
-1655 KGAHDK
+1655 
-1661 KIPEF
+1661 
-1666 FWHAKEECVL
+1666 
-1676 GLLEGYICGDGT
+1676 
-1688 NFIMKSGLGLETEKI
+1688 
-1703 GITSCNKKLLYQ
+1703 
-1715 VRKLLLRFNIVGSIN
+1715 
-1730 IHNKNPKKIK
+1730 
-1740 INKYLVT
+1740 
-1747 SGISYSLSVR
+1747 
-1757 GKKASI
+1757 
-1763 LSGLLFG
+1763 
-1770 KSLLPINYKAK
+1770 
-1781 EASHHYISNGY
+1781 
-1792 LYLRIE
+1792 
-1798 NIQEI
+1798 
-1803 NTVKE
+1803 
-1808 VYGYQVNQNNSFCV
+1808 
-1822 VGFATHNT
+1822 
-1830 SLPNGEARLPGEG
+1830 GEARLPGEG

-1895 KVLKDTEEMVKHQ
+1895 KVLKDTEEMVKYQ

-2144 TALAGEIT
+2144 TALAGEIA
-2152 GRFVFTGANSS
+2152 GRFTFTGANSS
-2163 TRRDQLANAGRH
+2163 TRRDQLANTGRH

-2201 DSSKVYDLWKD
+2201 DSSKVYDLWED
-2212 IGNVNFDSVLDYAEH
+2212 VGNVNFDSVLDYAEH
-2227 MNVLK
+2227 MNILK
-2232 PAKLLSEE
+2232 PVRLLSEE

-2325 KKEEGVDVDK
+2325 KSEEGVDVDK

-2450 NVSPSLAKVLK
+2450 NVSPSLAKALK

-2469 DTESNESFFERHNL
+2469 ETESNESFFERHNL

-2548 LNTILSGI
+2548 LNTILSGV

-2565 NPTQDEGVIDVVS
+2565 DPTQDEGVIQVVS
-2578 NITAVLGYK
+2578 NVTAVLGYK
-2587 IEKAFSIFS
+2587 IEKALSIFS

>member
-64 SIGADGSN
+64 SIGIDGSN

-81 GISHIDQFRRID
+81 GISHIDQFRKID
-93 QEFAINNTSNVGL
+93 QDFAINNASNVGL

-140 LKSQGIQ
+140 LKAQGIQ

-163 STVLDKNSGKLQE
+163 STVIDKNSGKLQE
-176 GFIADVENHWHDFLE
+176 SFIADVENHWHDFLE

-211 SNQTFDTFNDFR
+211 SNQTFDTFSDFK

-242 INRSAKEAL
+242 INRSAQEAL
-251 KRQNNEISYHTIGN
+251 KKQNDEISYHTIGN

-319 KDGYYVN
+319 KDGYYVD
-326 GQKLNTPNINKIIG
+326 GQKLNTPNINKIVR

-435 VNYDNGKRRIFGET
+435 VNYDNGKQRIFGET
-449 SRKRTSDV
+449 SRKHTSDV

-565 RGRSIKPKLIDD
+565 RGRSIKPKLVDD

-586 YAKLSKSESID
+586 YAKLNKSESID

-602 EILASLPANRD
+602 EILASLPADRD

-634 RYNVEQLKIKT
+634 RYNVEQLKIRT

-659 GKDLSIEDARKI
+659 GKDLSIEDAKKI

-733 SRIGQGLRGMFSNT
+733 NRIGQGLRGMFSNT

-823 FHEGD
+823 FYEGD

-1098 GQGQEYTGQAPA
+1098 GQGQEYTGQSPA

-1176 SNKGTVQEMLN
+1176 NNKGTVQEMLD

-1279 LMNTMAEKH
+1279 LMNKMAEDH
-1288 PWLPEKFYTGDAYCI
+1288 PWLPQKF
-1303 SKNTMVEIDNLNYL
+1303 MVSDP
-1317 AADEVIENQSTI
+1317 
-1329 TDHTGQNTV
+1329 
-1338 VNKIICR
+1338 
-1345 KIELKEK
+1345 
-1352 VYSLKVNSLFAF
+1352 
-1364 DYEFS
+1364 FS
-1369 ENHPLLV
+1369 
-1376 TESSNNVTK
+1376 
-1385 ELSGNSLS
+1385 
-1393 YYKKANIVLN
+1393 
-1403 ALKNGIT
+1403 
-1410 SKKDLANLVNIS
+1410 
-1422 INDVCQL
+1422 
-1429 WKRMFQD
+1429 
-1436 DLIYDYRL
+1436 
-1444 DKHNI
+1444 
-1449 HLKEYK
+1449 
-1455 LYDIN
+1455 
-1460 LLKNRLSWKKAKDV
+1460 
-1474 KVGNYVAYPIPKSKN
+1474 
-1489 QEIILDLGLLLPEY
+1489 
-1503 VSTEKYLYKP
+1503 
-1513 RIKNKEF
+1513 
-1520 IEIYEYFEKHGVPKF
+1520 
-1535 DRGERKKLLEK
+1535 
-1546 MNWHDRI
+1546 
-1553 YESVQ
+1553 
-1558 SSFKNERGIK
+1558 
-1568 RIPRKLVL
+1568 
-1576 TRQMCY
+1576 
-1582 AFGLYLAE
+1582 
-1590 GWNNGCT
+1590 
-1597 IGMAH
+1597 
-1602 NINERDYA
+1602 
-1610 YNAFLGFKQIDPYIN
+1610 
-1625 FSFKRS
+1625 
-1631 GATNGAYSRFGSSI
+1631 
-1645 IASLLDVLFN
+1645 
-1655 KGAHDK
+1655 
-1661 KIPEF
+1661 
-1666 FWHAKEECVL
+1666 
-1676 GLLEGYICGDGT
+1676 
-1688 NFIMKSGLGLETEKI
+1688 
-1703 GITSCNKKLLYQ
+1703 
-1715 VRKLLLRFNIVGSIN
+1715 
-1730 IHNKNPKKIK
+1730 
-1740 INKYLVT
+1740 
-1747 SGISYSLSVR
+1747 
-1757 GKKASI
+1757 
-1763 LSGLLFG
+1763 
-1770 KSLLPINYKAK
+1770 
-1781 EASHHYISNGY
+1781 
-1792 LYLRIE
+1792 
-1798 NIQEI
+1798 
-1803 NTVKE
+1803 
-1808 VYGYQVNQNNSFCV
+1808 
-1822 VGFATHNT
+1822 
-1830 SLPNGEARLPGEG
+1830 SLPMGEARLPGEG

-1923 TTALDGHVEQI
+1923 TTALDGHIEQI

-2014 VGLADYDMED
+2014 VGLADYDIED

-2061 RVNSPLEEYR
+2061 RVNSPLEEYH

-2152 GRFVFTGANSS
+2152 GRFSFTGANSS

-2212 IGNVNFDSVLDYAEH
+2212 VGNVNFDSILDYAEH
-2227 MNVLK
+2227 MNILK

-2240 TGVAVDVIQAARKFK
+2240 SGVAVDVIQAARKFK

-2312 KYMALYEA
+2312 KYMALYKA

-2325 KKEEGVDVDK
+2325 KSEEGVDVDK

-2435 FAKVTDERRRKEILK
+2435 FAKVTDERRRREILK
-2450 NVSPSLAKVLK
+2450 NVSPSLAKALK

-2469 DTESNESFFERHNL
+2469 ETESNESFFERHNL

-2491 DASSNLDNIKAK
+2491 DASTNLDNIKAK

-2548 LNTILSGI
+2548 LNTVLSGI

-2587 IEKAFSIFS
+2587 IEKALSIFS

>member
-93 QEFAINNTSNVGL
+93 QEFAINNTSNIGL
-106 FRNLADAAYDAA
+106 FRNLADAAYDAS

-176 GFIADVENHWHDFLE
+176 GFIAEVENHWHDFLE
-191 EKDAK
+191 EKDAA
-196 FNETVDQSIQALQNI
+196 FNDTIDQSIRALQNI
-211 SNQTFDTFNDFR
+211 SNQTFDTFNDFK

-251 KRQNNEISYHTIGN
+251 KKQNNEVSYHTIGD
-265 ILDQDARNP
+265 ILDQDAKNP
-274 EFDFVVHE
+274 EFDFVAHE

-319 KDGYYVN
+319 KDGYYVD
-326 GQKLNTPNINKIIG
+326 GQKLNTPNINKIVR
-340 GAKDLW
+340 GAKDVW
-346 HETLPYSL
+346 RETLPYSL

-368 EYLNKYDFKGVLDSI
+368 EYLNKYDFKGVLDNI

-403 GTRHELDTSGM
+403 GTRHELNTSGM

-586 YAKLSKSESID
+586 YAKLNKSESID

-602 EILASLPANRD
+602 EILASLPADRD
-613 KALAFINKLNVPDA
+613 KALAFINKLNVPDT

-659 GKDLSIEDARKI
+659 GKDLSIEDAKKI

-691 GKDYKARYESKKSS
+691 GKDYKARYESKKSF

-733 SRIGQGLRGMFSNT
+733 NRIGQGLRGMFSNT

-1033 IKPQRRYHEDRM
+1033 IKPQRHYHEDRM

-1126 IDASAYASLQPI
+1126 IDASAYASLQPV
-1138 SPSAGAA
+1138 SPGVGAA

-1176 SNKGTVQEMLN
+1176 SNKGTVQEMLD

-1288 PWLPEKFYTGDAYCI
+1288 PWMPEKFMVGDP
-1303 SKNTMVEIDNLNYL
+1303 
-1317 AADEVIENQSTI
+1317 
-1329 TDHTGQNTV
+1329 
-1338 VNKIICR
+1338 
-1345 KIELKEK
+1345 
-1352 VYSLKVNSLFAF
+1352 
-1364 DYEFS
+1364 FS
-1369 ENHPLLV
+1369 
-1376 TESSNNVTK
+1376 
-1385 ELSGNSLS
+1385 
-1393 YYKKANIVLN
+1393 
-1403 ALKNGIT
+1403 
-1410 SKKDLANLVNIS
+1410 
-1422 INDVCQL
+1422 
-1429 WKRMFQD
+1429 
-1436 DLIYDYRL
+1436 
-1444 DKHNI
+1444 
-1449 HLKEYK
+1449 
-1455 LYDIN
+1455 
-1460 LLKNRLSWKKAKDV
+1460 
-1474 KVGNYVAYPIPKSKN
+1474 
-1489 QEIILDLGLLLPEY
+1489 
-1503 VSTEKYLYKP
+1503 
-1513 RIKNKEF
+1513 
-1520 IEIYEYFEKHGVPKF
+1520 
-1535 DRGERKKLLEK
+1535 
-1546 MNWHDRI
+1546 
-1553 YESVQ
+1553 
-1558 SSFKNERGIK
+1558 
-1568 RIPRKLVL
+1568 
-1576 TRQMCY
+1576 
-1582 AFGLYLAE
+1582 
-1590 GWNNGCT
+1590 
-1597 IGMAH
+1597 
-1602 NINERDYA
+1602 
-1610 YNAFLGFKQIDPYIN
+1610 
-1625 FSFKRS
+1625 
-1631 GATNGAYSRFGSSI
+1631 
-1645 IASLLDVLFN
+1645 
-1655 KGAHDK
+1655 
-1661 KIPEF
+1661 
-1666 FWHAKEECVL
+1666 
-1676 GLLEGYICGDGT
+1676 
-1688 NFIMKSGLGLETEKI
+1688 
-1703 GITSCNKKLLYQ
+1703 
-1715 VRKLLLRFNIVGSIN
+1715 
-1730 IHNKNPKKIK
+1730 
-1740 INKYLVT
+1740 
-1747 SGISYSLSVR
+1747 
-1757 GKKASI
+1757 
-1763 LSGLLFG
+1763 
-1770 KSLLPINYKAK
+1770 
-1781 EASHHYISNGY
+1781 
-1792 LYLRIE
+1792 
-1798 NIQEI
+1798 
-1803 NTVKE
+1803 
-1808 VYGYQVNQNNSFCV
+1808 
-1822 VGFATHNT
+1822 
-1830 SLPNGEARLPGEG
+1830 SLPMGEARLPGEG

-1923 TTALDGHVEQI
+1923 TTALDGHIEQI

-2152 GRFVFTGANSS
+2152 GRFMFTGANSS

-2212 IGNVNFDSVLDYAEH
+2212 VGNVNFDSVLDYAEH
-2227 MNVLK
+2227 MNILK
-2232 PAKLLSEE
+2232 PARLLSEE

-2263 AFAAAGTALAVGED
+2263 AFAAAGTALAAGED

-2348 GDVSITDMMS
+2348 GDISITDMMS

-2450 NVSPSLAKVLK
+2450 NVSPSLAKALK

-2469 DTESNESFFERHNL
+2469 ETESNESFFERHNL

-2548 LNTILSGI
+2548 LNTILSGV

-2565 NPTQDEGVIDVVS
+2565 DPTQDEGVIQVVS
-2578 NITAVLGYK
+2578 NVTAVLGYK
-2587 IEKAFSIFS
+2587 IEKALSIFS

>member
-64 SIGADGSN
+64 SIGIDGSN

-81 GISHIDQFRRID
+81 GMSHIDQFRKID
-93 QEFAINNTSNVGL
+93 QDFAINNASNVGL

-140 LKSQGIQ
+140 LKAQGIQ

-163 STVLDKNSGKLQE
+163 STVIDKNSGKLQE
-176 GFIADVENHWHDFLE
+176 SFIADVENHWHDFLE

-211 SNQTFDTFNDFR
+211 SNQTFDTFSDFK

-242 INRSAKEAL
+242 INRSAQEAL
-251 KRQNNEISYHTIGN
+251 KKQNDEISYHTIGN

-274 EFDFVVHE
+274 EFDFIVHE

-287 SLDGKTVSDRL
+287 SLDGRTVSDRL
-298 YAQNEDIITDTLDT
+298 YAQNDDIVTQTLDT

-319 KDGYYVN
+319 KDGYYVE

-346 HETLPYSL
+346 HETLPYAL

-368 EYLNKYDFKGVLDSI
+368 EYLNKYDFKGVLGDIVGKDSI
-383 VDKNSTVQRIGNR
+383 VQRIGNR

-403 GTRHELDTSGM
+403 GTRNELDTSGM
-414 RFVREDSYVVKT
+414 RFVREDSYVIKT

-435 VNYDNGKRRIFGET
+435 VNFDNGKQRIFGET

-457 WGNNYNTYLNKD
+457 WGNNYHTFLNKD
-469 MNEVARHPEEKAMM
+469 IDEIAKHPEEKAMV

-519 ELSYKIENMLDVIDA
+519 GLKYKIESMLDVIDA

-586 YAKLSKSESID
+586 YAKLNKSQSID

-602 EILASLPANRD
+602 EIMASLPADRD
-613 KALAFINKLNVPDA
+613 KALTFINKLNVPET

-634 RYNVEQLKIKT
+634 RYNVEQLKIRT
-645 NLNEITSENHVDIN
+645 NLNEITGENHVDAT
-659 GKDLSIEDARKI
+659 GKDLSIQDAKRI
-671 QNEIVSNPELQR
+671 QNEIISNPELQR

-705 SRLIAINKGFNLKGI
+705 SRLIAINKGFDLKGI
-720 VSDLNKINYKGLS
+720 MSDLNKMNYNGIGN
-733 SRIGQGLRGMFSNT
+733 RIGQGLRGMFSNT
-747 NLDHFGAGALI
+747 NLDHFAFSSIFDNNVNL
-758 NYKLNFP
+758 P
-765 TAKYHGTDLSIGGS
+765 TAKHHGRDLSIGGS
-779 LLYKMADRL
+779 LLYKMPERL
-788 NEGLNNGFLDQALGF
+788 NEGLNNGFIDQALGF

-904 SGDYRPYQSYDERLD
+904 SGDYRPYQSYEERLD

-938 TNEFRGGSI
+938 SNEFRGSSI

-1059 QKIHQSED
+1059 QKIQQTAD
-1067 EDNRYII
+1067 EDSRYII

-1110 FASAKD
+1110 FASARD

-1138 SPSAGAA
+1138 SPGVGAA

-1176 SNKGTVQEMLN
+1176 SNKGTVQEMLD

-1216 GIYGYAGTMIFGRDE
+1216 GIYGYAASSVFGRDE

-1288 PWLPEKFYTGDAYCI
+1288 PWLPEKFFFNGDPF
-1303 SKNTMVEIDNLNYL
+1303 T
-1317 AADEVIENQSTI
+1317 Q
-1329 TDHTGQNTV
+1329 
-1338 VNKIICR
+1338 II
-1345 KIELKEK
+1345 
-1352 VYSLKVNSLFAF
+1352 
-1364 DYEFS
+1364 
-1369 ENHPLLV
+1369 
-1376 TESSNNVTK
+1376 
-1385 ELSGNSLS
+1385 
-1393 YYKKANIVLN
+1393 
-1403 ALKNGIT
+1403 
-1410 SKKDLANLVNIS
+1410 
-1422 INDVCQL
+1422 
-1429 WKRMFQD
+1429 
-1436 DLIYDYRL
+1436 
-1444 DKHNI
+1444 
-1449 HLKEYK
+1449 
-1455 LYDIN
+1455 
-1460 LLKNRLSWKKAKDV
+1460 
-1474 KVGNYVAYPIPKSKN
+1474 
-1489 QEIILDLGLLLPEY
+1489 
-1503 VSTEKYLYKP
+1503 
-1513 RIKNKEF
+1513 
-1520 IEIYEYFEKHGVPKF
+1520 
-1535 DRGERKKLLEK
+1535 
-1546 MNWHDRI
+1546 
-1553 YESVQ
+1553 
-1558 SSFKNERGIK
+1558 
-1568 RIPRKLVL
+1568 
-1576 TRQMCY
+1576 
-1582 AFGLYLAE
+1582 
-1590 GWNNGCT
+1590 
-1597 IGMAH
+1597 
-1602 NINERDYA
+1602 
-1610 YNAFLGFKQIDPYIN
+1610 
-1625 FSFKRS
+1625 
-1631 GATNGAYSRFGSSI
+1631 
-1645 IASLLDVLFN
+1645 
-1655 KGAHDK
+1655 
-1661 KIPEF
+1661 
-1666 FWHAKEECVL
+1666 
-1676 GLLEGYICGDGT
+1676 
-1688 NFIMKSGLGLETEKI
+1688 
-1703 GITSCNKKLLYQ
+1703 
-1715 VRKLLLRFNIVGSIN
+1715 
-1730 IHNKNPKKIK
+1730 
-1740 INKYLVT
+1740 
-1747 SGISYSLSVR
+1747 
-1757 GKKASI
+1757 
-1763 LSGLLFG
+1763 
-1770 KSLLPINYKAK
+1770 
-1781 EASHHYISNGY
+1781 
-1792 LYLRIE
+1792 
-1798 NIQEI
+1798 
-1803 NTVKE
+1803 
-1808 VYGYQVNQNNSFCV
+1808 
-1822 VGFATHNT
+1822 
-1830 SLPNGEARLPGEG
+1830 NGEARLPGEG

-1895 KVLKDTEEMVKHQ
+1895 KELKDTEEMVKHQ

-1923 TTALDGHVEQI
+1923 TTALDGHIEQI

-2090 VYPTFEQAK
+2090 IYPTFEQAK

-2144 TALAGEIT
+2144 TALAGEIA
-2152 GRFVFTGANSS
+2152 GRFTFTGANSS

-2201 DSSKVYDLWKD
+2201 DSSKIYDLWKD
-2212 IGNVNFDSVLDYAEH
+2212 VGNVNFDSVLDYAEH
-2227 MNVLK
+2227 MNILK

-2240 TGVAVDVIQAARKFK
+2240 SGVAVDVIQAARKFK

-2291 TPDAV
+2291 TPDVV

-2325 KKEEGVDVDK
+2325 KSEEGVDVDK
-2335 LYKHQEALRAEMN
+2335 LYKHQEALRSEMN

-2435 FAKVTDERRRKEILK
+2435 FAKVTDERRRREILK
-2450 NVSPSLAKVLK
+2450 NVSPSLAKALK

-2469 DTESNESFFERHNL
+2469 ETESNESFFERHNL

-2491 DASSNLDNIKAK
+2491 DASTNLDNIKAK

-2548 LNTILSGI
+2548 LNTVLSGI

-2587 IEKAFSIFS
+2587 IEKALSIFS

>member
-59 SDRIA
+59 SDRIT

-93 QEFAINNTSNVGL
+93 QEFAINNTSNIGL

-176 GFIADVENHWHDFLE
+176 GFIAEVENHWHDFLE
-191 EKDAK
+191 EKDAA
-196 FNETVDQSIQALQNI
+196 FNETIDQSIQALQNI
-211 SNQTFDTFNDFR
+211 SNQTFDTFNDFK

-251 KRQNNEISYHTIGN
+251 KKQNNEVSYHTISD
-265 ILDQDARNP
+265 ILDQDAKNP
-274 EFDFVVHE
+274 EFDFVAHE

-319 KDGYYVN
+319 KDGYYVD
-326 GQKLNTPNINKIIG
+326 GQKLNTPNINKIVR

-519 ELSYKIENMLDVIDA
+519 ELSYKIENMLDVIDT

-541 RVLRD
+541 RILRN

-602 EILASLPANRD
+602 EILASLPADRD
-613 KALAFINKLNVPDA
+613 KALAFINKLNVPDT

-634 RYNVEQLKIKT
+634 RYNVEQLKIRT

-659 GKDLSIEDARKI
+659 GKDLSIEDAKKI
-671 QNEIVSNPELQR
+671 QNEIISNPELQR

-720 VSDLNKINYKGLS
+720 VSDLNKINYKGLNN
-733 SRIGQGLRGMFSNT
+733 RIGQGLRGMFSNT

-919 YYQNGKDP
+919 YYQNDKDP

-982 LTNPLSPLVYAFNPY
+982 LTNPLSPLIYAFNPY

-1033 IKPQRRYHEDRM
+1033 IKPQRHYHEDRI

-1126 IDASAYASLQPI
+1126 IDTSAYASLQPV
-1138 SPSAGAA
+1138 SPGTA

-1176 SNKGTVQEMLN
+1176 SNKGTVQEMLD

-1288 PWLPEKFYTGDAYCI
+1288 PWMPEKFMVGDP
-1303 SKNTMVEIDNLNYL
+1303 
-1317 AADEVIENQSTI
+1317 
-1329 TDHTGQNTV
+1329 
-1338 VNKIICR
+1338 
-1345 KIELKEK
+1345 
-1352 VYSLKVNSLFAF
+1352 
-1364 DYEFS
+1364 FS
-1369 ENHPLLV
+1369 
-1376 TESSNNVTK
+1376 
-1385 ELSGNSLS
+1385 
-1393 YYKKANIVLN
+1393 
-1403 ALKNGIT
+1403 
-1410 SKKDLANLVNIS
+1410 
-1422 INDVCQL
+1422 
-1429 WKRMFQD
+1429 
-1436 DLIYDYRL
+1436 
-1444 DKHNI
+1444 
-1449 HLKEYK
+1449 
-1455 LYDIN
+1455 
-1460 LLKNRLSWKKAKDV
+1460 
-1474 KVGNYVAYPIPKSKN
+1474 
-1489 QEIILDLGLLLPEY
+1489 
-1503 VSTEKYLYKP
+1503 
-1513 RIKNKEF
+1513 
-1520 IEIYEYFEKHGVPKF
+1520 
-1535 DRGERKKLLEK
+1535 
-1546 MNWHDRI
+1546 
-1553 YESVQ
+1553 
-1558 SSFKNERGIK
+1558 
-1568 RIPRKLVL
+1568 
-1576 TRQMCY
+1576 
-1582 AFGLYLAE
+1582 
-1590 GWNNGCT
+1590 
-1597 IGMAH
+1597 
-1602 NINERDYA
+1602 
-1610 YNAFLGFKQIDPYIN
+1610 
-1625 FSFKRS
+1625 
-1631 GATNGAYSRFGSSI
+1631 
-1645 IASLLDVLFN
+1645 
-1655 KGAHDK
+1655 
-1661 KIPEF
+1661 
-1666 FWHAKEECVL
+1666 
-1676 GLLEGYICGDGT
+1676 
-1688 NFIMKSGLGLETEKI
+1688 
-1703 GITSCNKKLLYQ
+1703 
-1715 VRKLLLRFNIVGSIN
+1715 
-1730 IHNKNPKKIK
+1730 
-1740 INKYLVT
+1740 
-1747 SGISYSLSVR
+1747 
-1757 GKKASI
+1757 
-1763 LSGLLFG
+1763 
-1770 KSLLPINYKAK
+1770 
-1781 EASHHYISNGY
+1781 
-1792 LYLRIE
+1792 
-1798 NIQEI
+1798 
-1803 NTVKE
+1803 
-1808 VYGYQVNQNNSFCV
+1808 
-1822 VGFATHNT
+1822 
-1830 SLPNGEARLPGEG
+1830 SLPMGEARLPGEG

-2152 GRFVFTGANSS
+2152 GRFAFTGTNSS

-2212 IGNVNFDSVLDYAEH
+2212 VGNVNFDSVLDYAEH
-2227 MNVLK
+2227 MNILK

-2240 TGVAVDVIQAARKFK
+2240 SGVAVDVIQAARKFK

-2450 NVSPSLAKVLK
+2450 NVSPSLAKALK

-2469 DTESNESFFERHNL
+2469 ETESNESFFERHNL

-2540 NPLSVRVN
+2540 NPLSARMN
-2548 LNTILSGI
+2548 LNTILSGV

-2565 NPTQDEGVIDVVS
+2565 DPTQDEGVIQVVS

-2587 IEKAFSIFS
+2587 IEKALSIFS

>member
-93 QEFAINNTSNVGL
+93 QEFAINNTSNIGL

-140 LKSQGIQ
+140 LKAQGIQ

-163 STVLDKNSGKLQE
+163 STVIDKNSGKLQE
-176 GFIADVENHWHDFLE
+176 SFIAEVENHWHDFLE
-191 EKDAK
+191 EKDAA
-196 FNETVDQSIQALQNI
+196 FNETIDQSIQALQNI
-211 SNQTFDTFNDFR
+211 SNQTFDTFSDFK

-242 INRSAKEAL
+242 INRSAQEAL
-251 KRQNNEISYHTIGN
+251 KKQNDEISYHTIGN

-312 IRQLSAT
+312 IRQLNAT
-319 KDGYYVN
+319 KDGYYVD
-326 GQKLNTPNINKIIG
+326 GQKLNTPNINKIVR

-403 GTRHELDTSGM
+403 GTRHELDMSGM
-414 RFVREDSYVVKT
+414 RFVREDSYVVKI

-469 MNEVARHPEEKAMM
+469 MNEVTRHPEEKAMM

-565 RGRSIKPKLIDD
+565 RGRSIKPKLVDD

-602 EILASLPANRD
+602 EILASLPADRD

-634 RYNVEQLKIKT
+634 RYNVEQLKIRT

-659 GKDLSIEDARKI
+659 GKDLSIEDAKKI
-671 QNEIVSNPELQR
+671 QNEIISNPELQR

-733 SRIGQGLRGMFSNT
+733 NRIGQGLRGMFSNT

-803 VHPIFGER
+803 VHPIFGEY

-1033 IKPQRRYHEDRM
+1033 IKPQRHYHEDRI

-1098 GQGQEYTGQAPA
+1098 GQGQEYTEQAPA

-1138 SPSAGAA
+1138 SPGAGAA

-1176 SNKGTVQEMLN
+1176 SNKGTVQEMLD

-1279 LMNTMAEKH
+1279 LMNKMAEDH
-1288 PWLPEKFYTGDAYCI
+1288 PWLPQKFMVGDA
-1303 SKNTMVEIDNLNYL
+1303 
-1317 AADEVIENQSTI
+1317 
-1329 TDHTGQNTV
+1329 
-1338 VNKIICR
+1338 
-1345 KIELKEK
+1345 
-1352 VYSLKVNSLFAF
+1352 
-1364 DYEFS
+1364 FS
-1369 ENHPLLV
+1369 
-1376 TESSNNVTK
+1376 
-1385 ELSGNSLS
+1385 
-1393 YYKKANIVLN
+1393 
-1403 ALKNGIT
+1403 ALP
-1410 SKKDLANLVNIS
+1410 
-1422 INDVCQL
+1422 
-1429 WKRMFQD
+1429 M
-1436 DLIYDYRL
+1436 
-1444 DKHNI
+1444 
-1449 HLKEYK
+1449 
-1455 LYDIN
+1455 
-1460 LLKNRLSWKKAKDV
+1460 
-1474 KVGNYVAYPIPKSKN
+1474 
-1489 QEIILDLGLLLPEY
+1489 
-1503 VSTEKYLYKP
+1503 
-1513 RIKNKEF
+1513 
-1520 IEIYEYFEKHGVPKF
+1520 
-1535 DRGERKKLLEK
+1535 
-1546 MNWHDRI
+1546 
-1553 YESVQ
+1553 
-1558 SSFKNERGIK
+1558 
-1568 RIPRKLVL
+1568 
-1576 TRQMCY
+1576 
-1582 AFGLYLAE
+1582 
-1590 GWNNGCT
+1590 
-1597 IGMAH
+1597 
-1602 NINERDYA
+1602 
-1610 YNAFLGFKQIDPYIN
+1610 
-1625 FSFKRS
+1625 
-1631 GATNGAYSRFGSSI
+1631 
-1645 IASLLDVLFN
+1645 
-1655 KGAHDK
+1655 
-1661 KIPEF
+1661 
-1666 FWHAKEECVL
+1666 
-1676 GLLEGYICGDGT
+1676 
-1688 NFIMKSGLGLETEKI
+1688 
-1703 GITSCNKKLLYQ
+1703 
-1715 VRKLLLRFNIVGSIN
+1715 
-1730 IHNKNPKKIK
+1730 
-1740 INKYLVT
+1740 
-1747 SGISYSLSVR
+1747 
-1757 GKKASI
+1757 
-1763 LSGLLFG
+1763 
-1770 KSLLPINYKAK
+1770 
-1781 EASHHYISNGY
+1781 
-1792 LYLRIE
+1792 
-1798 NIQEI
+1798 
-1803 NTVKE
+1803 
-1808 VYGYQVNQNNSFCV
+1808 
-1822 VGFATHNT
+1822 
-1830 SLPNGEARLPGEG
+1830 GEARLPGEG

-2152 GRFVFTGANSS
+2152 GRFAFTGANSS
-2163 TRRDQLANAGRH
+2163 TRRDQLANVGRH

-2212 IGNVNFDSVLDYAEH
+2212 VGNVNFDSVLDYAEH
-2227 MNVLK
+2227 MNILK

-2450 NVSPSLAKVLK
+2450 NVSPSLAKALK

-2469 DTESNESFFERHNL
+2469 ETESNESFFERHNL

-2548 LNTILSGI
+2548 LNTILSGV

-2565 NPTQDEGVIDVVS
+2565 DPTQDEGVIQVVS
-2578 NITAVLGYK
+2578 NVTAVLGYK
-2587 IEKAFSIFS
+2587 IEKALSIFS

>member
-72 RLSISETIR
+72 RLSISETMR
-81 GISHIDQFRRID
+81 GISHIDQFRKID
-93 QEFAINNTSNVGL
+93 EAFAINNTSNVGL

-140 LKSQGIQ
+140 LKAQGIQ

-163 STVLDKNSGKLQE
+163 STVIDKNSGKLQE
-176 GFIADVENHWHDFLE
+176 SFIADVENHWHDFLE

-211 SNQTFDTFNDFR
+211 SNQTFDTFSDFK

-242 INRSAKEAL
+242 INKSAQEAL
-251 KRQNNEISYHTIGN
+251 KKQKNNITYHTIGD

-274 EFDFVVHE
+274 EFDFIVHE

-287 SLDGKTVSDRL
+287 PLDGRTVSDRL

-319 KDGYYVN
+319 KDGYYVE

-340 GAKDLW
+340 GAKDLF
-346 HETLPYSL
+346 HETLPYAL

-368 EYLNKYDFKGVLDSI
+368 EYLNKYDFKGVLGDIVGKDSI
-383 VDKNSTVQRIGNR
+383 VQRIGNR

-403 GTRHELDTSGM
+403 GTRHELDTSSM
-414 RFVREDSYVVKT
+414 RFVREDSYVIKT

-435 VNYDNGKRRIFGET
+435 VNFDNGKQRIFGET

-457 WGNNYNTYLNKD
+457 WGNNYHTYLNKD
-469 MNEVARHPEEKAMM
+469 INEIANHPEEKAMM

-519 ELSYKIENMLDVIDA
+519 GLRYKIESMLDVIDA

-586 YAKLSKSESID
+586 YAKLNKSQSID

-602 EILASLPANRD
+602 EIMASLPADRD
-613 KALAFINKLNVPDA
+613 KALAFINKLNVPET

-634 RYNVEQLKIKT
+634 RYNVEQLKIRT
-645 NLNEITSENHVDIN
+645 NLNEITGENHVDAT
-659 GKDLSIEDARKI
+659 GKDLSIEDAKRI

-691 GKDYKARYESKKSS
+691 GKDYKARYEFKKSS
-705 SRLIAINKGFNLKGI
+705 SRLIAINKGFDLKGI
-720 VSDLNKINYKGLS
+720 ISDLNKMNYNGIGN
-733 SRIGQGLRGMFSNT
+733 RIGQGLRGMFSNT
-747 NLDHFGAGALI
+747 NLDHFAFSSIFDNNVNL
-758 NYKLNFP
+758 P
-765 TAKYHGTDLSIGGS
+765 TAKHHGRDLSIGGS
-779 LLYKMADRL
+779 LLYKMPERL
-788 NEGLNNGFLDQALGF
+788 NEGLNNGFIDQALGF

-904 SGDYRPYQSYDERLD
+904 SGDYRPYQSYEERLD

-1067 EDNRYII
+1067 EDSRYII

-1110 FASAKD
+1110 FASARD
-1116 YSNYINSDGT
+1116 YSNYINSDGM

-1138 SPSAGAA
+1138 SPGAGAT

-1176 SNKGTVQEMLN
+1176 SNKGTVQEMLD

-1200 GRSYLD
+1200 GRSYFD

-1216 GIYGYAGTMIFGRDE
+1216 GIYGYAASSVFGRDE

-1260 MEIVRRFLPEY
+1260 MEIIRRFLPEY
-1271 SRRRRVNP
+1271 SRRRRINP
-1279 LMNTMAEKH
+1279 LMNKMAEDH
-1288 PWLPEKFYTGDAYCI
+1288 SWLPEKFYTGDP
-1303 SKNTMVEIDNLNYL
+1303 
-1317 AADEVIENQSTI
+1317 
-1329 TDHTGQNTV
+1329 
-1338 VNKIICR
+1338 
-1345 KIELKEK
+1345 
-1352 VYSLKVNSLFAF
+1352 
-1364 DYEFS
+1364 FS
-1369 ENHPLLV
+1369 
-1376 TESSNNVTK
+1376 
-1385 ELSGNSLS
+1385 
-1393 YYKKANIVLN
+1393 
-1403 ALKNGIT
+1403 
-1410 SKKDLANLVNIS
+1410 
-1422 INDVCQL
+1422 
-1429 WKRMFQD
+1429 
-1436 DLIYDYRL
+1436 
-1444 DKHNI
+1444 
-1449 HLKEYK
+1449 
-1455 LYDIN
+1455 
-1460 LLKNRLSWKKAKDV
+1460 
-1474 KVGNYVAYPIPKSKN
+1474 
-1489 QEIILDLGLLLPEY
+1489 
-1503 VSTEKYLYKP
+1503 
-1513 RIKNKEF
+1513 
-1520 IEIYEYFEKHGVPKF
+1520 
-1535 DRGERKKLLEK
+1535 
-1546 MNWHDRI
+1546 
-1553 YESVQ
+1553 
-1558 SSFKNERGIK
+1558 
-1568 RIPRKLVL
+1568 
-1576 TRQMCY
+1576 
-1582 AFGLYLAE
+1582 
-1590 GWNNGCT
+1590 
-1597 IGMAH
+1597 
-1602 NINERDYA
+1602 
-1610 YNAFLGFKQIDPYIN
+1610 
-1625 FSFKRS
+1625 
-1631 GATNGAYSRFGSSI
+1631 
-1645 IASLLDVLFN
+1645 
-1655 KGAHDK
+1655 
-1661 KIPEF
+1661 
-1666 FWHAKEECVL
+1666 
-1676 GLLEGYICGDGT
+1676 
-1688 NFIMKSGLGLETEKI
+1688 
-1703 GITSCNKKLLYQ
+1703 
-1715 VRKLLLRFNIVGSIN
+1715 
-1730 IHNKNPKKIK
+1730 
-1740 INKYLVT
+1740 
-1747 SGISYSLSVR
+1747 
-1757 GKKASI
+1757 
-1763 LSGLLFG
+1763 
-1770 KSLLPINYKAK
+1770 
-1781 EASHHYISNGY
+1781 
-1792 LYLRIE
+1792 
-1798 NIQEI
+1798 
-1803 NTVKE
+1803 
-1808 VYGYQVNQNNSFCV
+1808 
-1822 VGFATHNT
+1822 
-1830 SLPNGEARLPGEG
+1830 SLPMGEARLPGEG

-1923 TTALDGHVEQI
+1923 TTALDGHIEQI

-2144 TALAGEIT
+2144 TALAGEIA
-2152 GRFVFTGANSS
+2152 GRFTFTGANSS

-2212 IGNVNFDSVLDYAEH
+2212 VGNVNFDSVLDYAEH
-2227 MNVLK
+2227 MNILK
-2232 PAKLLSEE
+2232 PARLLSEE

-2291 TPDAV
+2291 TPDVV

-2325 KKEEGVDVDK
+2325 KSEEGVDVDK
-2335 LYKHQEALRAEMN
+2335 LYKHQEALRSEMN

-2435 FAKVTDERRRKEILK
+2435 FAKVTDERRRREILK
-2450 NVSPSLAKVLK
+2450 NVSPSLAKALK

-2469 DTESNESFFERHNL
+2469 ETESNESFFERHNL

-2491 DASSNLDNIKAK
+2491 DASTNLDNIKAK

-2548 LNTILSGI
+2548 LNTVLSGI

-2565 NPTQDEGVIDVVS
+2565 NPTQDEGIIDVVS

-2587 IEKAFSIFS
+2587 IEKALSIFS

>member
-93 QEFAINNTSNVGL
+93 QEFAINNTSNIGL
-106 FRNLADAAYDAA
+106 FRNIADAAYDAS

-176 GFIADVENHWHDFLE
+176 GFIAEVENHWHDFLE
-191 EKDAK
+191 EKDAA
-196 FNETVDQSIQALQNI
+196 FNDTIDQSIRALQNI
-211 SNQTFDTFNDFR
+211 SNQTFDTFNDFK

-251 KRQNNEISYHTIGN
+251 KKQNNEVSYHTIGD
-265 ILDQDARNP
+265 ILDQDAKNP
-274 EFDFVVHE
+274 EFDFVAHE

-312 IRQLSAT
+312 IRQLSVT
-319 KDGYYVN
+319 KDGYYVD
-326 GQKLNTPNINKIIG
+326 GQKLNTPNINKIVR
-340 GAKDLW
+340 GAKDVW
-346 HETLPYSL
+346 RETLPYSL

-368 EYLNKYDFKGVLDSI
+368 EYLNKYDFKGVLDNI

-403 GTRHELDTSGM
+403 GTRHELNTSGM

-426 SKDFSNYGK
+426 SKNFSNYGK

-586 YAKLSKSESID
+586 YAKLNKSESID

-602 EILASLPANRD
+602 EILVSLPADRD
-613 KALAFINKLNVPDA
+613 KALAFINKLNVPDT

-659 GKDLSIEDARKI
+659 GKDLSIEDAKKI

-705 SRLIAINKGFNLKGI
+705 SRLIAINKGLDLKGI

-733 SRIGQGLRGMFSNT
+733 NRIGQGLRGMFSNT

-888 DVFKLAK
+888 NVFKLAK

-904 SGDYRPYQSYDERLD
+904 SGDYRPYQSYDEQLD

-1033 IKPQRRYHEDRM
+1033 IKPQRHYHEDRM

-1138 SPSAGAA
+1138 SPGSGAA

-1176 SNKGTVQEMLN
+1176 SNKGTVQEMLD

-1288 PWLPEKFYTGDAYCI
+1288 PWMPEKFMVGDP
-1303 SKNTMVEIDNLNYL
+1303 
-1317 AADEVIENQSTI
+1317 
-1329 TDHTGQNTV
+1329 
-1338 VNKIICR
+1338 
-1345 KIELKEK
+1345 
-1352 VYSLKVNSLFAF
+1352 
-1364 DYEFS
+1364 FS
-1369 ENHPLLV
+1369 
-1376 TESSNNVTK
+1376 
-1385 ELSGNSLS
+1385 
-1393 YYKKANIVLN
+1393 
-1403 ALKNGIT
+1403 
-1410 SKKDLANLVNIS
+1410 
-1422 INDVCQL
+1422 
-1429 WKRMFQD
+1429 
-1436 DLIYDYRL
+1436 
-1444 DKHNI
+1444 
-1449 HLKEYK
+1449 
-1455 LYDIN
+1455 
-1460 LLKNRLSWKKAKDV
+1460 
-1474 KVGNYVAYPIPKSKN
+1474 
-1489 QEIILDLGLLLPEY
+1489 
-1503 VSTEKYLYKP
+1503 
-1513 RIKNKEF
+1513 
-1520 IEIYEYFEKHGVPKF
+1520 
-1535 DRGERKKLLEK
+1535 
-1546 MNWHDRI
+1546 
-1553 YESVQ
+1553 
-1558 SSFKNERGIK
+1558 
-1568 RIPRKLVL
+1568 
-1576 TRQMCY
+1576 
-1582 AFGLYLAE
+1582 
-1590 GWNNGCT
+1590 
-1597 IGMAH
+1597 
-1602 NINERDYA
+1602 
-1610 YNAFLGFKQIDPYIN
+1610 
-1625 FSFKRS
+1625 
-1631 GATNGAYSRFGSSI
+1631 
-1645 IASLLDVLFN
+1645 
-1655 KGAHDK
+1655 
-1661 KIPEF
+1661 
-1666 FWHAKEECVL
+1666 
-1676 GLLEGYICGDGT
+1676 
-1688 NFIMKSGLGLETEKI
+1688 
-1703 GITSCNKKLLYQ
+1703 
-1715 VRKLLLRFNIVGSIN
+1715 
-1730 IHNKNPKKIK
+1730 
-1740 INKYLVT
+1740 
-1747 SGISYSLSVR
+1747 
-1757 GKKASI
+1757 
-1763 LSGLLFG
+1763 
-1770 KSLLPINYKAK
+1770 
-1781 EASHHYISNGY
+1781 
-1792 LYLRIE
+1792 
-1798 NIQEI
+1798 
-1803 NTVKE
+1803 
-1808 VYGYQVNQNNSFCV
+1808 
-1822 VGFATHNT
+1822 
-1830 SLPNGEARLPGEG
+1830 SLPMGEARLPGEG

-1923 TTALDGHVEQI
+1923 TTALDGHIEQI

-2118 ESGALTENISKR
+2118 ESGTLTENISKR

-2152 GRFVFTGANSS
+2152 GRFAFTGANSS
-2163 TRRDQLANAGRH
+2163 THRDQLANAGRH

-2212 IGNVNFDSVLDYAEH
+2212 VGNVNFDSVLDYAEH
-2227 MNVLK
+2227 MNILK
-2232 PAKLLSEE
+2232 PARLLSEE

-2435 FAKVTDERRRKEILK
+2435 FAKVTDERRRREILK
-2450 NVSPSLAKVLK
+2450 NVSPSLAKALK

-2469 DTESNESFFERHNL
+2469 ETESNELFFERHNL

-2540 NPLSVRVN
+2540 NPLSVRMN
-2548 LNTILSGI
+2548 LNTILSGV
-2556 GLTDKRIQV
+2556 GLTDKHIQV
-2565 NPTQDEGVIDVVS
+2565 DPTQDEGVIQVVS

-2587 IEKAFSIFS
+2587 IEKALSIFS

>member
-64 SIGADGSN
+64 SIGTDGSN

-93 QEFAINNTSNVGL
+93 QEFAINNTSNIGL

-176 GFIADVENHWHDFLE
+176 GFIAEVENHWHDFLE
-191 EKDAK
+191 EKDAA
-196 FNETVDQSIQALQNI
+196 FNETIDQSIQALQNI
-211 SNQTFDTFNDFR
+211 SNQTFDTFNYFK

-242 INRSAKEAL
+242 INRSAKAAL
-251 KRQNNEISYHTIGN
+251 KKQNNEVSYHTIGD

-319 KDGYYVN
+319 KDGYYVD
-326 GQKLNTPNINKIIG
+326 GQKLNTPNINKIVR

-435 VNYDNGKRRIFGET
+435 VNYDNGKQRIFGET

-565 RGRSIKPKLIDD
+565 RGRSIKPKLVDD

-586 YAKLSKSESID
+586 YAKLNKSESID

-602 EILASLPANRD
+602 EILASLPADRD

-634 RYNVEQLKIKT
+634 RYNVEQLKIRT

-659 GKDLSIEDARKI
+659 GKDLSIEDAKKI

-733 SRIGQGLRGMFSNT
+733 NRIGQGLRGMFSNT

-823 FHEGD
+823 FYEGD

-1098 GQGQEYTGQAPA
+1098 GQGQEYTGQSPA

-1176 SNKGTVQEMLN
+1176 SNKGTVQEMLD

-1279 LMNTMAEKH
+1279 LMNKMAEDH
-1288 PWLPEKFYTGDAYCI
+1288 PWLPQKF
-1303 SKNTMVEIDNLNYL
+1303 MVSDP
-1317 AADEVIENQSTI
+1317 
-1329 TDHTGQNTV
+1329 
-1338 VNKIICR
+1338 
-1345 KIELKEK
+1345 
-1352 VYSLKVNSLFAF
+1352 
-1364 DYEFS
+1364 FS
-1369 ENHPLLV
+1369 
-1376 TESSNNVTK
+1376 
-1385 ELSGNSLS
+1385 
-1393 YYKKANIVLN
+1393 
-1403 ALKNGIT
+1403 
-1410 SKKDLANLVNIS
+1410 
-1422 INDVCQL
+1422 
-1429 WKRMFQD
+1429 
-1436 DLIYDYRL
+1436 
-1444 DKHNI
+1444 
-1449 HLKEYK
+1449 
-1455 LYDIN
+1455 
-1460 LLKNRLSWKKAKDV
+1460 
-1474 KVGNYVAYPIPKSKN
+1474 
-1489 QEIILDLGLLLPEY
+1489 
-1503 VSTEKYLYKP
+1503 
-1513 RIKNKEF
+1513 
-1520 IEIYEYFEKHGVPKF
+1520 
-1535 DRGERKKLLEK
+1535 
-1546 MNWHDRI
+1546 
-1553 YESVQ
+1553 
-1558 SSFKNERGIK
+1558 
-1568 RIPRKLVL
+1568 
-1576 TRQMCY
+1576 
-1582 AFGLYLAE
+1582 
-1590 GWNNGCT
+1590 
-1597 IGMAH
+1597 
-1602 NINERDYA
+1602 
-1610 YNAFLGFKQIDPYIN
+1610 
-1625 FSFKRS
+1625 
-1631 GATNGAYSRFGSSI
+1631 
-1645 IASLLDVLFN
+1645 
-1655 KGAHDK
+1655 
-1661 KIPEF
+1661 
-1666 FWHAKEECVL
+1666 
-1676 GLLEGYICGDGT
+1676 
-1688 NFIMKSGLGLETEKI
+1688 
-1703 GITSCNKKLLYQ
+1703 
-1715 VRKLLLRFNIVGSIN
+1715 
-1730 IHNKNPKKIK
+1730 
-1740 INKYLVT
+1740 
-1747 SGISYSLSVR
+1747 
-1757 GKKASI
+1757 
-1763 LSGLLFG
+1763 
-1770 KSLLPINYKAK
+1770 
-1781 EASHHYISNGY
+1781 
-1792 LYLRIE
+1792 
-1798 NIQEI
+1798 
-1803 NTVKE
+1803 
-1808 VYGYQVNQNNSFCV
+1808 
-1822 VGFATHNT
+1822 
-1830 SLPNGEARLPGEG
+1830 SLPMGEARLPGEG

-1923 TTALDGHVEQI
+1923 TTALDGHIEQI

-2014 VGLADYDMED
+2014 VGLADYDIED

-2061 RVNSPLEEYR
+2061 RVNSPLEEYH

-2152 GRFVFTGANSS
+2152 GRFSFTGANSS

-2212 IGNVNFDSVLDYAEH
+2212 VGNVNFDSVLDYAEH
-2227 MNVLK
+2227 MNILK
-2232 PAKLLSEE
+2232 PARLLSEE

-2255 LGRISQAI
+2255 LGRIFQAI

-2422 RALPNTE
+2422 RALPNIE

-2450 NVSPSLAKVLK
+2450 NVSPSLAKALK

-2469 DTESNESFFERHNL
+2469 ETESNESFFERHNL

-2548 LNTILSGI
+2548 LNTILSGV

-2565 NPTQDEGVIDVVS
+2565 DPTQDEGVIQVVS
-2578 NITAVLGYK
+2578 NVTAILGYK
-2587 IEKAFSIFS
+2587 IEKALSIFS

>member
-72 RLSISETIR
+72 RLSISETVY

-93 QEFAINNTSNVGL
+93 QEFAINNTSNIGL
-106 FRNLADAAYDAA
+106 FRNLADAAYDAS

-176 GFIADVENHWHDFLE
+176 GFIAKVENHWHDFLE
-191 EKDAK
+191 EKDAA
-196 FNETVDQSIQALQNI
+196 FNNTIDQSIRALQNI
-211 SNQTFDTFNDFR
+211 SNQTFDTFNDFK

-251 KRQNNEISYHTIGN
+251 KKQNNEVSYHTIGD

-319 KDGYYVN
+319 KDGYYVD
-326 GQKLNTPNINKIIG
+326 GQKLNTPNINKIVR
-340 GAKDLW
+340 GAKDVW
-346 HETLPYSL
+346 RETLPYSL

-368 EYLNKYDFKGVLDSI
+368 EYLNKYDFKGILDSI

-403 GTRHELDTSGM
+403 GTQHELDTSGM

-602 EILASLPANRD
+602 EILASLPADRD

-659 GKDLSIEDARKI
+659 GKDLSIEDAKKI

-733 SRIGQGLRGMFSNT
+733 NRIGQGLRGMFSNT

-803 VHPIFGER
+803 VHPIFGEY
-811 LSAYF
+811 LSAHF

-837 NLLFKRVLPA
+837 NLLFKRVIPA

-970 YWSKWAHSPIPT
+970 YWSKWVHSPIPT

-1033 IKPQRRYHEDRM
+1033 IKPQRHYHEDRM

-1126 IDASAYASLQPI
+1126 IDASAYANLQPI
-1138 SPSAGAA
+1138 SPGAGAA

-1154 SGSSPYTN
+1154 SGNSPYTN

-1176 SNKGTVQEMLN
+1176 SNKGTVQEMLD

-1279 LMNTMAEKH
+1279 LMNKMAEDH
-1288 PWLPEKFYTGDAYCI
+1288 PWMPEKFYTGDP
-1303 SKNTMVEIDNLNYL
+1303 
-1317 AADEVIENQSTI
+1317 
-1329 TDHTGQNTV
+1329 
-1338 VNKIICR
+1338 
-1345 KIELKEK
+1345 
-1352 VYSLKVNSLFAF
+1352 
-1364 DYEFS
+1364 FS
-1369 ENHPLLV
+1369 
-1376 TESSNNVTK
+1376 
-1385 ELSGNSLS
+1385 
-1393 YYKKANIVLN
+1393 
-1403 ALKNGIT
+1403 
-1410 SKKDLANLVNIS
+1410 
-1422 INDVCQL
+1422 
-1429 WKRMFQD
+1429 
-1436 DLIYDYRL
+1436 
-1444 DKHNI
+1444 
-1449 HLKEYK
+1449 
-1455 LYDIN
+1455 
-1460 LLKNRLSWKKAKDV
+1460 
-1474 KVGNYVAYPIPKSKN
+1474 
-1489 QEIILDLGLLLPEY
+1489 
-1503 VSTEKYLYKP
+1503 
-1513 RIKNKEF
+1513 
-1520 IEIYEYFEKHGVPKF
+1520 
-1535 DRGERKKLLEK
+1535 
-1546 MNWHDRI
+1546 
-1553 YESVQ
+1553 
-1558 SSFKNERGIK
+1558 
-1568 RIPRKLVL
+1568 
-1576 TRQMCY
+1576 
-1582 AFGLYLAE
+1582 
-1590 GWNNGCT
+1590 
-1597 IGMAH
+1597 
-1602 NINERDYA
+1602 
-1610 YNAFLGFKQIDPYIN
+1610 
-1625 FSFKRS
+1625 
-1631 GATNGAYSRFGSSI
+1631 
-1645 IASLLDVLFN
+1645 
-1655 KGAHDK
+1655 
-1661 KIPEF
+1661 
-1666 FWHAKEECVL
+1666 
-1676 GLLEGYICGDGT
+1676 
-1688 NFIMKSGLGLETEKI
+1688 
-1703 GITSCNKKLLYQ
+1703 
-1715 VRKLLLRFNIVGSIN
+1715 
-1730 IHNKNPKKIK
+1730 
-1740 INKYLVT
+1740 
-1747 SGISYSLSVR
+1747 
-1757 GKKASI
+1757 
-1763 LSGLLFG
+1763 
-1770 KSLLPINYKAK
+1770 
-1781 EASHHYISNGY
+1781 
-1792 LYLRIE
+1792 
-1798 NIQEI
+1798 
-1803 NTVKE
+1803 
-1808 VYGYQVNQNNSFCV
+1808 
-1822 VGFATHNT
+1822 
-1830 SLPNGEARLPGEG
+1830 SLPMGEARLPGEG

-2152 GRFVFTGANSS
+2152 GRFAFTGANSS

-2212 IGNVNFDSVLDYAEH
+2212 VGNVNFDSVLDYAEH
-2227 MNVLK
+2227 MNILK
-2232 PAKLLSEE
+2232 PARLLSEE

-2435 FAKVTDERRRKEILK
+2435 FAKVTDERRRKEILR
-2450 NVSPSLAKVLK
+2450 NVSPSLAKALK

-2540 NPLSVRVN
+2540 NPLSVRMN
-2548 LNTILSGI
+2548 LNTILSGV

-2565 NPTQDEGVIDVVS
+2565 DPTQDEGVIQVVS

-2587 IEKAFSIFS
+2587 IEKALSIFS

>member
-59 SDRIA
+59 SDRIV

-72 RLSISETIR
+72 RLSISKTIR

-93 QEFAINNTSNVGL
+93 QEFAINNTSNIGL
-106 FRNLADAAYDAA
+106 FRNLADAAYDVA

-176 GFIADVENHWHDFLE
+176 GFIAEVENHWHDFLE
-191 EKDAK
+191 EKDAA
-196 FNETVDQSIQALQNI
+196 FNDTIDQSIRALQNI
-211 SNQTFDTFNDFR
+211 SNQTFDTFNDFK

-242 INRSAKEAL
+242 INRSAKAAL
-251 KRQNNEISYHTIGN
+251 KKQNNEVSYHTIGD

-282 KGQMA
+282 KDQMA

-298 YAQNEDIITDTLDT
+298 YSQNEDIITDTLDT

-319 KDGYYVN
+319 KDGYYVD
-326 GQKLNTPNINKIIG
+326 GQKLNIPNINKIVR

-490 KRSIDSLDIKVKL
+490 KRSIDSLDIKIKL

-602 EILASLPANRD
+602 EILASLPADRD

-645 NLNEITSENHVDIN
+645 NLNEITSENYVDIN
-659 GKDLSIEDARKI
+659 GKDLSIEDAKKI
-671 QNEIVSNPELQR
+671 QNEIISNPELQR

-720 VSDLNKINYKGLS
+720 VSDLNKINYKGLNN
-733 SRIGQGLRGMFSNT
+733 RIGQGLRGMFSNT

-1033 IKPQRRYHEDRM
+1033 IKPQRHYHEDRM

-1126 IDASAYASLQPI
+1126 IDTSAYASLQPI
-1138 SPSAGAA
+1138 SPGAGAA

-1176 SNKGTVQEMLN
+1176 SNKGTVQEMLDN
-1187 NADMYNN
+1187 VDMYNN

-1216 GIYGYAGTMIFGRDE
+1216 GIYGYVGTMIFGRDE

-1279 LMNTMAEKH
+1279 LMNKMAEDH
-1288 PWLPEKFYTGDAYCI
+1288 PWLPQKFMVGD
-1303 SKNTMVEIDNLNYL
+1303 S
-1317 AADEVIENQSTI
+1317 
-1329 TDHTGQNTV
+1329 
-1338 VNKIICR
+1338 
-1345 KIELKEK
+1345 
-1352 VYSLKVNSLFAF
+1352 
-1364 DYEFS
+1364 FS
-1369 ENHPLLV
+1369 
-1376 TESSNNVTK
+1376 
-1385 ELSGNSLS
+1385 
-1393 YYKKANIVLN
+1393 
-1403 ALKNGIT
+1403 ALP
-1410 SKKDLANLVNIS
+1410 
-1422 INDVCQL
+1422 
-1429 WKRMFQD
+1429 M
-1436 DLIYDYRL
+1436 
-1444 DKHNI
+1444 
-1449 HLKEYK
+1449 
-1455 LYDIN
+1455 
-1460 LLKNRLSWKKAKDV
+1460 
-1474 KVGNYVAYPIPKSKN
+1474 
-1489 QEIILDLGLLLPEY
+1489 
-1503 VSTEKYLYKP
+1503 
-1513 RIKNKEF
+1513 
-1520 IEIYEYFEKHGVPKF
+1520 
-1535 DRGERKKLLEK
+1535 
-1546 MNWHDRI
+1546 
-1553 YESVQ
+1553 
-1558 SSFKNERGIK
+1558 
-1568 RIPRKLVL
+1568 
-1576 TRQMCY
+1576 
-1582 AFGLYLAE
+1582 
-1590 GWNNGCT
+1590 
-1597 IGMAH
+1597 
-1602 NINERDYA
+1602 
-1610 YNAFLGFKQIDPYIN
+1610 
-1625 FSFKRS
+1625 
-1631 GATNGAYSRFGSSI
+1631 
-1645 IASLLDVLFN
+1645 
-1655 KGAHDK
+1655 
-1661 KIPEF
+1661 
-1666 FWHAKEECVL
+1666 
-1676 GLLEGYICGDGT
+1676 
-1688 NFIMKSGLGLETEKI
+1688 
-1703 GITSCNKKLLYQ
+1703 
-1715 VRKLLLRFNIVGSIN
+1715 
-1730 IHNKNPKKIK
+1730 
-1740 INKYLVT
+1740 
-1747 SGISYSLSVR
+1747 
-1757 GKKASI
+1757 
-1763 LSGLLFG
+1763 
-1770 KSLLPINYKAK
+1770 
-1781 EASHHYISNGY
+1781 
-1792 LYLRIE
+1792 
-1798 NIQEI
+1798 
-1803 NTVKE
+1803 
-1808 VYGYQVNQNNSFCV
+1808 
-1822 VGFATHNT
+1822 
-1830 SLPNGEARLPGEG
+1830 GEARLPGEG

-1923 TTALDGHVEQI
+1923 TTALDGHIEQI

-2212 IGNVNFDSVLDYAEH
+2212 VGNVNFDSVLDYAEH
-2227 MNVLK
+2227 MNILK
-2232 PAKLLSEE
+2232 PARLLSEE

-2263 AFAAAGTALAVGED
+2263 AFAAAGTALAAGED

-2325 KKEEGVDVDK
+2325 KSEEGVDVDK

-2435 FAKVTDERRRKEILK
+2435 FAKVTDERRRREILK
-2450 NVSPSLAKVLK
+2450 NVSPSLAKALK
-2461 LVWYQEDT
+2461 LVWYQENT

-2548 LNTILSGI
+2548 LNAVLSGI

-2578 NITAVLGYK
+2578 NVTAVLGYK
-2587 IEKAFSIFS
+2587 IEKALSIFS

>member
-64 SIGADGSN
+64 SISADGSN
-72 RLSISETIR
+72 RLSISETVR

-93 QEFAINNTSNVGL
+93 QEFAINNTSNIGL

-132 IFGDIGDA
+132 VFGDIGDA

-176 GFIADVENHWHDFLE
+176 GFIAEVENHWHDFLE
-191 EKDAK
+191 EKDAA
-196 FNETVDQSIQALQNI
+196 FNDTIDQSIRALQNI
-211 SNQTFDTFNDFR
+211 SNQTFDTFNDFK

-251 KRQNNEISYHTIGN
+251 KKQNNEVSYHTIGD
-265 ILDQDARNP
+265 ILDQDAKNP
-274 EFDFVVHE
+274 EFDFVAHE

-298 YAQNEDIITDTLDT
+298 YAQNEDIVTDTLDT

-319 KDGYYVN
+319 KDGYYVD
-326 GQKLNTPNINKIIG
+326 GQKLNTPNINKIVR
-340 GAKDLW
+340 GAKDVW
-346 HETLPYSL
+346 RETLPYSL

-586 YAKLSKSESID
+586 YAKLNKSESID

-602 EILASLPANRD
+602 EILASLPADRD
-613 KALAFINKLNVPDA
+613 KALAFINKLNVPDT

-659 GKDLSIEDARKI
+659 GKDLSIEDAKKI

-733 SRIGQGLRGMFSNT
+733 NRIGQGLRGMFSNT

-1033 IKPQRRYHEDRM
+1033 IKPQRHYHEDRM

-1126 IDASAYASLQPI
+1126 IDASAYANLQPI
-1138 SPSAGAA
+1138 SPGAGAA

-1176 SNKGTVQEMLN
+1176 SNKGTVQEMLD

-1216 GIYGYAGTMIFGRDE
+1216 GIYGYAGTMVFGRDE

-1288 PWLPEKFYTGDAYCI
+1288 PWMPEKF
-1303 SKNTMVEIDNLNYL
+1303 MVEDP
-1317 AADEVIENQSTI
+1317 
-1329 TDHTGQNTV
+1329 
-1338 VNKIICR
+1338 
-1345 KIELKEK
+1345 
-1352 VYSLKVNSLFAF
+1352 
-1364 DYEFS
+1364 FS
-1369 ENHPLLV
+1369 
-1376 TESSNNVTK
+1376 
-1385 ELSGNSLS
+1385 
-1393 YYKKANIVLN
+1393 
-1403 ALKNGIT
+1403 
-1410 SKKDLANLVNIS
+1410 
-1422 INDVCQL
+1422 
-1429 WKRMFQD
+1429 
-1436 DLIYDYRL
+1436 
-1444 DKHNI
+1444 
-1449 HLKEYK
+1449 
-1455 LYDIN
+1455 
-1460 LLKNRLSWKKAKDV
+1460 
-1474 KVGNYVAYPIPKSKN
+1474 
-1489 QEIILDLGLLLPEY
+1489 
-1503 VSTEKYLYKP
+1503 
-1513 RIKNKEF
+1513 
-1520 IEIYEYFEKHGVPKF
+1520 
-1535 DRGERKKLLEK
+1535 
-1546 MNWHDRI
+1546 
-1553 YESVQ
+1553 
-1558 SSFKNERGIK
+1558 
-1568 RIPRKLVL
+1568 
-1576 TRQMCY
+1576 
-1582 AFGLYLAE
+1582 
-1590 GWNNGCT
+1590 
-1597 IGMAH
+1597 
-1602 NINERDYA
+1602 
-1610 YNAFLGFKQIDPYIN
+1610 
-1625 FSFKRS
+1625 
-1631 GATNGAYSRFGSSI
+1631 
-1645 IASLLDVLFN
+1645 
-1655 KGAHDK
+1655 
-1661 KIPEF
+1661 
-1666 FWHAKEECVL
+1666 
-1676 GLLEGYICGDGT
+1676 
-1688 NFIMKSGLGLETEKI
+1688 
-1703 GITSCNKKLLYQ
+1703 
-1715 VRKLLLRFNIVGSIN
+1715 
-1730 IHNKNPKKIK
+1730 
-1740 INKYLVT
+1740 
-1747 SGISYSLSVR
+1747 
-1757 GKKASI
+1757 
-1763 LSGLLFG
+1763 
-1770 KSLLPINYKAK
+1770 
-1781 EASHHYISNGY
+1781 
-1792 LYLRIE
+1792 
-1798 NIQEI
+1798 
-1803 NTVKE
+1803 
-1808 VYGYQVNQNNSFCV
+1808 
-1822 VGFATHNT
+1822 
-1830 SLPNGEARLPGEG
+1830 SLPMGEARLPGEG

-2152 GRFVFTGANSS
+2152 GRFAFTGANSS

-2212 IGNVNFDSVLDYAEH
+2212 VGNVNFDSVLDYAEH
-2227 MNVLK
+2227 MNILK
-2232 PAKLLSEE
+2232 PARLLSEE
-2240 TGVAVDVIQAARKFK
+2240 TGVVVDVIQAARKFK

-2263 AFAAAGTALAVGED
+2263 AFAAAGTALAAGED

-2450 NVSPSLAKVLK
+2450 NVSPSLAKALK

-2469 DTESNESFFERHNL
+2469 ETESNESFFERHNL

-2525 EVINAPNIDNIHDGS
+2525 EVINAPNIDNIHDGN
-2540 NPLSVRVN
+2540 NPLSVRMN
-2548 LNTILSGI
+2548 LNAVLSGI

-2578 NITAVLGYK
+2578 NVTAVLGYK
-2587 IEKAFSIFS
+2587 IEKALSIFS

>member
-81 GISHIDQFRRID
+81 GMSHIDQFRKID
-93 QEFAINNTSNVGL
+93 QDFAINNASNVGL
-106 FRNLADAAYDAA
+106 FRNLADAAYDAS

-140 LKSQGIQ
+140 LKAQGIQ

-163 STVLDKNSGKLQE
+163 STVIDKNSGKLQE
-176 GFIADVENHWHDFLE
+176 SFIADVENHWHDFLE

-196 FNETVDQSIQALQNI
+196 FNETIDQSIQALQNI
-211 SNQTFDTFNDFR
+211 SNQTFDTFNDFK

-251 KRQNNEISYHTIGN
+251 KKQNNEISYHTIGN
-265 ILDQDARNP
+265 ILDQDVRNP

-319 KDGYYVN
+319 KDGYYVD

-490 KRSIDSLDIKVKL
+490 KRSIDSLDIKIKL

-602 EILASLPANRD
+602 EILASLPADRD
-613 KALAFINKLNVPDA
+613 KALAFINKLNVPDT

-634 RYNVEQLKIKT
+634 RYNVEQLKIRT

-659 GKDLSIEDARKI
+659 GKDLSIEDAKKI
-671 QNEIVSNPELQR
+671 QNEIISNSELQR

-720 VSDLNKINYKGLS
+720 VSDLNKINYKGLNN
-733 SRIGQGLRGMFSNT
+733 RIGQDLRGMFSNT

-1110 FASAKD
+1110 FASARD

-1126 IDASAYASLQPI
+1126 IDASAYASLQPV
-1138 SPSAGAA
+1138 SPGVGAT

-1154 SGSSPYTN
+1154 SGNSPYTN

-1176 SNKGTVQEMLN
+1176 SNKGTVQEMLD
-1187 NADMYNN
+1187 NADIYNN

-1279 LMNTMAEKH
+1279 LMNMMAEKH
-1288 PWLPEKFYTGDAYCI
+1288 PWMPEKFMVGDP
-1303 SKNTMVEIDNLNYL
+1303 
-1317 AADEVIENQSTI
+1317 
-1329 TDHTGQNTV
+1329 
-1338 VNKIICR
+1338 
-1345 KIELKEK
+1345 
-1352 VYSLKVNSLFAF
+1352 
-1364 DYEFS
+1364 FS
-1369 ENHPLLV
+1369 
-1376 TESSNNVTK
+1376 
-1385 ELSGNSLS
+1385 
-1393 YYKKANIVLN
+1393 
-1403 ALKNGIT
+1403 
-1410 SKKDLANLVNIS
+1410 
-1422 INDVCQL
+1422 
-1429 WKRMFQD
+1429 
-1436 DLIYDYRL
+1436 
-1444 DKHNI
+1444 
-1449 HLKEYK
+1449 
-1455 LYDIN
+1455 
-1460 LLKNRLSWKKAKDV
+1460 
-1474 KVGNYVAYPIPKSKN
+1474 
-1489 QEIILDLGLLLPEY
+1489 
-1503 VSTEKYLYKP
+1503 
-1513 RIKNKEF
+1513 
-1520 IEIYEYFEKHGVPKF
+1520 
-1535 DRGERKKLLEK
+1535 
-1546 MNWHDRI
+1546 
-1553 YESVQ
+1553 
-1558 SSFKNERGIK
+1558 
-1568 RIPRKLVL
+1568 
-1576 TRQMCY
+1576 
-1582 AFGLYLAE
+1582 
-1590 GWNNGCT
+1590 
-1597 IGMAH
+1597 
-1602 NINERDYA
+1602 
-1610 YNAFLGFKQIDPYIN
+1610 
-1625 FSFKRS
+1625 
-1631 GATNGAYSRFGSSI
+1631 
-1645 IASLLDVLFN
+1645 
-1655 KGAHDK
+1655 
-1661 KIPEF
+1661 
-1666 FWHAKEECVL
+1666 
-1676 GLLEGYICGDGT
+1676 
-1688 NFIMKSGLGLETEKI
+1688 
-1703 GITSCNKKLLYQ
+1703 
-1715 VRKLLLRFNIVGSIN
+1715 
-1730 IHNKNPKKIK
+1730 
-1740 INKYLVT
+1740 
-1747 SGISYSLSVR
+1747 
-1757 GKKASI
+1757 
-1763 LSGLLFG
+1763 
-1770 KSLLPINYKAK
+1770 
-1781 EASHHYISNGY
+1781 
-1792 LYLRIE
+1792 
-1798 NIQEI
+1798 
-1803 NTVKE
+1803 
-1808 VYGYQVNQNNSFCV
+1808 
-1822 VGFATHNT
+1822 
-1830 SLPNGEARLPGEG
+1830 SLPMGEARLPGEG

-1923 TTALDGHVEQI
+1923 TTALDGHIEQI

-2212 IGNVNFDSVLDYAEH
+2212 VGNVNFDSVLDYAEH
-2227 MNVLK
+2227 MNILK

-2240 TGVAVDVIQAARKFK
+2240 SGVAVDVIQAARKFK

-2263 AFAAAGTALAVGED
+2263 AFAAAGTALAIGED

-2325 KKEEGVDVDK
+2325 KSEEGVDVDK

-2435 FAKVTDERRRKEILK
+2435 FAKVTDERRRREILK
-2450 NVSPSLAKVLK
+2450 NVSPSLAKALK

-2469 DTESNESFFERHNL
+2469 ETESNESFFERHNL

-2491 DASSNLDNIKAK
+2491 DASTNLDNIKAK

-2525 EVINAPNIDNIHDGS
+2525 EVINAPNIDNIHDGN

-2548 LNTILSGI
+2548 LNTVLSGI

-2578 NITAVLGYK
+2578 NVTAVLGYK
-2587 IEKAFSIFS
+2587 IEKALSIFS

>member
-38 LSRTKQGA
+38 LFRTKQGA

-176 GFIADVENHWHDFLE
+176 GFIAEVENHWHDFLE
-191 EKDAK
+191 EKDAA
-196 FNETVDQSIQALQNI
+196 FNETIDQSIRALQNI
-211 SNQTFDTFNDFR
+211 SNQTFDTFNDFK

-251 KRQNNEISYHTIGN
+251 KKQNNEISYHTIGN

-282 KGQMA
+282 KGQIA

-319 KDGYYVN
+319 KDGYYVD
-326 GQKLNTPNINKIIG
+326 GQKLNTPNINKIVR
-340 GAKDLW
+340 GAKDVW
-346 HETLPYSL
+346 RETLPYSL
-354 SHAADFKNVDNLKV
+354 SHATDFKNVDNLKV

-586 YAKLSKSESID
+586 YAKLSKSGSID

-602 EILASLPANRD
+602 EILASLPADRD
-613 KALAFINKLNVPDA
+613 KALAFINKLNVPDT

-645 NLNEITSENHVDIN
+645 NLNEITSENHVDIS
-659 GKDLSIEDARKI
+659 GKDLSIEDAKKI
-671 QNEIVSNPELQR
+671 QDEIVSNPELQR

-733 SRIGQGLRGMFSNT
+733 NRIGQGLRGMFSNT

-779 LLYKMADRL
+779 LLYKMGDRL

-803 VHPIFGER
+803 VHPIFGEH

-837 NLLFKRVLPA
+837 NLLFKRVIPA

-1033 IKPQRRYHEDRM
+1033 IKPQRHYHEDRM

-1098 GQGQEYTGQAPA
+1098 GQSQEYTGQAPA

-1126 IDASAYASLQPI
+1126 IDASAYASLQPV
-1138 SPSAGAA
+1138 SPGVGAA
-1145 VSAMNSAIQ
+1145 VSAMNNAIQ

-1176 SNKGTVQEMLN
+1176 SNKGTVQEMLD

-1288 PWLPEKFYTGDAYCI
+1288 PWMPEKFMVGDP
-1303 SKNTMVEIDNLNYL
+1303 
-1317 AADEVIENQSTI
+1317 
-1329 TDHTGQNTV
+1329 
-1338 VNKIICR
+1338 
-1345 KIELKEK
+1345 
-1352 VYSLKVNSLFAF
+1352 
-1364 DYEFS
+1364 FS
-1369 ENHPLLV
+1369 
-1376 TESSNNVTK
+1376 
-1385 ELSGNSLS
+1385 
-1393 YYKKANIVLN
+1393 
-1403 ALKNGIT
+1403 
-1410 SKKDLANLVNIS
+1410 
-1422 INDVCQL
+1422 
-1429 WKRMFQD
+1429 
-1436 DLIYDYRL
+1436 
-1444 DKHNI
+1444 
-1449 HLKEYK
+1449 
-1455 LYDIN
+1455 
-1460 LLKNRLSWKKAKDV
+1460 
-1474 KVGNYVAYPIPKSKN
+1474 
-1489 QEIILDLGLLLPEY
+1489 
-1503 VSTEKYLYKP
+1503 
-1513 RIKNKEF
+1513 
-1520 IEIYEYFEKHGVPKF
+1520 
-1535 DRGERKKLLEK
+1535 
-1546 MNWHDRI
+1546 
-1553 YESVQ
+1553 
-1558 SSFKNERGIK
+1558 
-1568 RIPRKLVL
+1568 
-1576 TRQMCY
+1576 
-1582 AFGLYLAE
+1582 
-1590 GWNNGCT
+1590 
-1597 IGMAH
+1597 
-1602 NINERDYA
+1602 
-1610 YNAFLGFKQIDPYIN
+1610 
-1625 FSFKRS
+1625 
-1631 GATNGAYSRFGSSI
+1631 
-1645 IASLLDVLFN
+1645 
-1655 KGAHDK
+1655 
-1661 KIPEF
+1661 
-1666 FWHAKEECVL
+1666 
-1676 GLLEGYICGDGT
+1676 
-1688 NFIMKSGLGLETEKI
+1688 
-1703 GITSCNKKLLYQ
+1703 
-1715 VRKLLLRFNIVGSIN
+1715 
-1730 IHNKNPKKIK
+1730 
-1740 INKYLVT
+1740 
-1747 SGISYSLSVR
+1747 
-1757 GKKASI
+1757 
-1763 LSGLLFG
+1763 
-1770 KSLLPINYKAK
+1770 
-1781 EASHHYISNGY
+1781 
-1792 LYLRIE
+1792 
-1798 NIQEI
+1798 
-1803 NTVKE
+1803 
-1808 VYGYQVNQNNSFCV
+1808 
-1822 VGFATHNT
+1822 
-1830 SLPNGEARLPGEG
+1830 SLPMGEARLPGEG

-1991 APQAPRKAAVFL
+1991 APQAPKKAAVFL

-2046 IVAHAPI
+2046 IIAHAPI

-2152 GRFVFTGANSS
+2152 GRFVFTRANSS

-2212 IGNVNFDSVLDYAEH
+2212 VGNVNFDSVLDYAEH
-2227 MNVLK
+2227 MNILK
-2232 PAKLLSEE
+2232 PARLLSEE

-2263 AFAAAGTALAVGED
+2263 AFAAAGTALAAGED

-2450 NVSPSLAKVLK
+2450 NVSPSLAKALK

-2469 DTESNESFFERHNL
+2469 ETESNESFFERHNL

-2548 LNTILSGI
+2548 LNTILSGV

-2565 NPTQDEGVIDVVS
+2565 DPTQDEGVIQVVS
-2578 NITAVLGYK
+2578 NVTAVLGYK
-2587 IEKAFSIFS
+2587 IEKALSIFS

>member
-46 KFLSEVDPIIGKM
+46 KFLSEVDPIIGKI
-59 SDRIA
+59 SDRIT

-72 RLSISETIR
+72 RLSISEAIR
-81 GISHIDQFRRID
+81 GISHIDQFRKID
-93 QEFAINNTSNVGL
+93 QDFAINNTSNIGL

-140 LKSQGIQ
+140 LKVQGIQ

-163 STVLDKNSGKLQE
+163 STVIDKNSGKLQE
-176 GFIADVENHWHDFLE
+176 SFISDVENHWHDFLE

-211 SNQTFDTFNDFR
+211 SNQTFDTFNDFK

-242 INRSAKEAL
+242 INRSAQEAL
-251 KRQNNEISYHTIGN
+251 KKQKNDVTYHTIGDV
-265 ILDQDARNP
+265 LDKDELNP
-274 EFDFVVHE
+274 EFDFIVHE

-287 SLDGKTVSDRL
+287 PLDGRTVSDRL
-298 YAQNEDIITDTLDT
+298 YAQNDDIVTQTLDT

-319 KDGYYVN
+319 KDGYYVE
-326 GQKLNTPNINKIIG
+326 GQKLNTPNINKIIN

-346 HETLPYSL
+346 HETLPYAL

-368 EYLNKYDFKGVLDSI
+368 EYLNKYDFKGVLGDIVGKDSI
-383 VDKNSTVQRIGNR
+383 VQRIGNR

-403 GTRHELDTSGM
+403 GTRNELDTSGM
-414 RFVREDSYVVKT
+414 RFVREDSYVIKT

-435 VNYDNGKRRIFGET
+435 VNFDNGKQRIFGET

-457 WGNNYNTYLNKD
+457 WGNNYHTYLNKD
-469 MNEVARHPEEKAMM
+469 IDEIARHPEEKAMM

-519 ELSYKIENMLDVIDA
+519 GLRYKIESMLDVIDA

-586 YAKLSKSESID
+586 YAKLNKSQSID

-602 EILASLPANRD
+602 EIMASLPADRD
-613 KALAFINKLNVPDA
+613 KALAFINKLNVPETI
-627 VKLNLRD
+627 KLNLRD
-634 RYNVEQLKIKT
+634 RYNVEQLKIRT
-645 NLNEITSENHVDIN
+645 NLNEITGENHVDAT
-659 GKDLSIEDARKI
+659 GKDLSIEDAKRI

-705 SRLIAINKGFNLKGI
+705 SRLIAINKGFDLKGI
-720 VSDLNKINYKGLS
+720 MSDLNKMNYNGIGN
-733 SRIGQGLRGMFSNT
+733 RIGQGLRGMFSNT
-747 NLDHFGAGALI
+747 NLDHFAFSSIFDNNVNL
-758 NYKLNFP
+758 P
-765 TAKYHGTDLSIGGS
+765 TAKHHGRDLSIGGS
-779 LLYKMADRL
+779 LLYKMPERL
-788 NEGLNNGFLDQALGF
+788 NEGLNNGFIDQALGF

-904 SGDYRPYQSYDERLD
+904 SGDYRPYQSYEERLD

-938 TNEFRGGSI
+938 SNEFRGSSI

-982 LTNPLSPLVYAFNPY
+982 LTNPLSPLIYAFNPY

-1059 QKIHQSED
+1059 QKIQQTAD
-1067 EDNRYII
+1067 EDSRYII

-1098 GQGQEYTGQAPA
+1098 GQEQEYTGQAPA
-1110 FASAKD
+1110 FASARD

-1138 SPSAGAA
+1138 SPGAGAA

-1154 SGSSPYTN
+1154 SGNSPYTN

-1176 SNKGTVQEMLN
+1176 SNKGTVQEMLD

-1216 GIYGYAGTMIFGRDE
+1216 GIYGYAASSIFGRDE

-1271 SRRRRVNP
+1271 SRRRRINP

-1288 PWLPEKFYTGDAYCI
+1288 PWLPEKFFFNGDPF
-1303 SKNTMVEIDNLNYL
+1303 T
-1317 AADEVIENQSTI
+1317 Q
-1329 TDHTGQNTV
+1329 
-1338 VNKIICR
+1338 II
-1345 KIELKEK
+1345 
-1352 VYSLKVNSLFAF
+1352 
-1364 DYEFS
+1364 
-1369 ENHPLLV
+1369 
-1376 TESSNNVTK
+1376 
-1385 ELSGNSLS
+1385 
-1393 YYKKANIVLN
+1393 
-1403 ALKNGIT
+1403 
-1410 SKKDLANLVNIS
+1410 
-1422 INDVCQL
+1422 
-1429 WKRMFQD
+1429 
-1436 DLIYDYRL
+1436 
-1444 DKHNI
+1444 
-1449 HLKEYK
+1449 
-1455 LYDIN
+1455 
-1460 LLKNRLSWKKAKDV
+1460 
-1474 KVGNYVAYPIPKSKN
+1474 
-1489 QEIILDLGLLLPEY
+1489 
-1503 VSTEKYLYKP
+1503 
-1513 RIKNKEF
+1513 
-1520 IEIYEYFEKHGVPKF
+1520 
-1535 DRGERKKLLEK
+1535 
-1546 MNWHDRI
+1546 
-1553 YESVQ
+1553 
-1558 SSFKNERGIK
+1558 
-1568 RIPRKLVL
+1568 
-1576 TRQMCY
+1576 
-1582 AFGLYLAE
+1582 
-1590 GWNNGCT
+1590 
-1597 IGMAH
+1597 
-1602 NINERDYA
+1602 
-1610 YNAFLGFKQIDPYIN
+1610 
-1625 FSFKRS
+1625 
-1631 GATNGAYSRFGSSI
+1631 
-1645 IASLLDVLFN
+1645 
-1655 KGAHDK
+1655 
-1661 KIPEF
+1661 
-1666 FWHAKEECVL
+1666 
-1676 GLLEGYICGDGT
+1676 
-1688 NFIMKSGLGLETEKI
+1688 
-1703 GITSCNKKLLYQ
+1703 
-1715 VRKLLLRFNIVGSIN
+1715 
-1730 IHNKNPKKIK
+1730 
-1740 INKYLVT
+1740 
-1747 SGISYSLSVR
+1747 
-1757 GKKASI
+1757 
-1763 LSGLLFG
+1763 
-1770 KSLLPINYKAK
+1770 
-1781 EASHHYISNGY
+1781 
-1792 LYLRIE
+1792 
-1798 NIQEI
+1798 
-1803 NTVKE
+1803 
-1808 VYGYQVNQNNSFCV
+1808 
-1822 VGFATHNT
+1822 
-1830 SLPNGEARLPGEG
+1830 NGEARLPGEG

-1923 TTALDGHVEQI
+1923 TTALDGHIEQI

-1976 VTLRIDDEERNPDIN
+1976 VTLRIDDEERNRDIN

-2144 TALAGEIT
+2144 TALAGEIA
-2152 GRFVFTGANSS
+2152 GRFTFTGANSS

-2212 IGNVNFDSVLDYAEH
+2212 VGNVNFDSVLDYAEH
-2227 MNVLK
+2227 MNILK

-2240 TGVAVDVIQAARKFK
+2240 SGVAVDVIQAARKFK

-2325 KKEEGVDVDK
+2325 KSEEGVDVDK

-2348 GDVSITDMMS
+2348 GDVSVTDMMS

-2435 FAKVTDERRRKEILK
+2435 FAKVTDERRRKEILR
-2450 NVSPSLAKVLK
+2450 NVSPSLAKALK

-2469 DTESNESFFERHNL
+2469 ETESNESFFERHNL

-2491 DASSNLDNIKAK
+2491 DASTNLDNIKAK

-2578 NITAVLGYK
+2578 NVTAVLGYK
-2587 IEKAFSIFS
+2587 IEKALSIFS

>member
-81 GISHIDQFRRID
+81 GISHIDQFRKID
-93 QEFAINNTSNVGL
+93 QDFAINNASNVGL

-132 IFGDIGDA
+132 IFGDIGDE
-140 LKSQGIQ
+140 LKKQGIQ
-147 DGQVQSLMEFV
+147 DGQVQSLMEFI

-163 STVLDKNSGKLQE
+163 STVIDKNSGKLQE

-211 SNQTFDTFNDFR
+211 SNQTFDTFSDFK

-242 INRSAKEAL
+242 INRSAQEAL
-251 KRQNNEISYHTIGN
+251 KKQNDEISYHTIGN

-298 YAQNEDIITDTLDT
+298 YAQNDDIVTQTLDT

-319 KDGYYVN
+319 KDGYYVE

-346 HETLPYSL
+346 HETLPYAL

-368 EYLNKYDFKGVLDSI
+368 EYLNKYDFKGVLGDIVGKDSI
-383 VDKNSTVQRIGNR
+383 VQRIGNR

-403 GTRHELDTSGM
+403 GTRNELDTSGM
-414 RFVREDSYVVKT
+414 RFVREDSYVIKT

-435 VNYDNGKRRIFGET
+435 VNFDNGKQRIFGET

-457 WGNNYNTYLNKD
+457 WGNNYHTFLNKD
-469 MNEVARHPEEKAMM
+469 IDEIARHPEEKAMM

-490 KRSIDSLDIKVKL
+490 KRSIDSLDIKVRL

-519 ELSYKIENMLDVIDA
+519 GLRYKIESMLDVIDA

-586 YAKLSKSESID
+586 YAKLNKSQSID

-602 EILASLPANRD
+602 EIMASLPADRD
-613 KALAFINKLNVPDA
+613 KALAFINKLNVPET
-627 VKLNLRD
+627 VKLNLRN
-634 RYNVEQLKIKT
+634 RYNVEQLKIRT
-645 NLNEITSENHVDIN
+645 NLNEITGENHVDAT
-659 GKDLSIEDARKI
+659 GKDLSIEDAKRI
-671 QNEIVSNPELQR
+671 QNEIISNPELQR

-705 SRLIAINKGFNLKGI
+705 SRLIAINKGFDLKGI
-720 VSDLNKINYKGLS
+720 ISDLNKMNYNGIGN
-733 SRIGQGLRGMFSNT
+733 RIGQGLRGMFSNT
-747 NLDHFGAGALI
+747 NLDHFAFSSIFDNNVNL
-758 NYKLNFP
+758 P
-765 TAKYHGTDLSIGGS
+765 TAKYHGRDLSIGGS
-779 LLYKMADRL
+779 LLYKMPERL
-788 NEGLNNGFLDQALGF
+788 NEGLNNGFIDQALGF

-854 DWANDTFGINKNFQ
+854 DWANDTFDINKNFQ

-904 SGDYRPYQSYDERLD
+904 SGDYRPYQSYEERLD

-938 TNEFRGGSI
+938 SNEFRGSSI

-1059 QKIHQSED
+1059 QKIQQTAD
-1067 EDNRYII
+1067 EDSRYII

-1110 FASAKD
+1110 FASARD

-1138 SPSAGAA
+1138 SPGAGAA

-1176 SNKGTVQEMLN
+1176 SNKGTVQEMLD
-1187 NADMYNN
+1187 NADTYNN

-1216 GIYGYAGTMIFGRDE
+1216 GIYGYAASSVFGRDE

-1260 MEIVRRFLPEY
+1260 MEIIRRFLPEY
-1271 SRRRRVNP
+1271 SRRRRINP
-1279 LMNTMAEKH
+1279 LMNKMAEDH
-1288 PWLPEKFYTGDAYCI
+1288 PWLPEKFYTGDP
-1303 SKNTMVEIDNLNYL
+1303 
-1317 AADEVIENQSTI
+1317 
-1329 TDHTGQNTV
+1329 
-1338 VNKIICR
+1338 
-1345 KIELKEK
+1345 
-1352 VYSLKVNSLFAF
+1352 
-1364 DYEFS
+1364 FS
-1369 ENHPLLV
+1369 
-1376 TESSNNVTK
+1376 
-1385 ELSGNSLS
+1385 
-1393 YYKKANIVLN
+1393 
-1403 ALKNGIT
+1403 
-1410 SKKDLANLVNIS
+1410 
-1422 INDVCQL
+1422 
-1429 WKRMFQD
+1429 
-1436 DLIYDYRL
+1436 
-1444 DKHNI
+1444 
-1449 HLKEYK
+1449 
-1455 LYDIN
+1455 
-1460 LLKNRLSWKKAKDV
+1460 
-1474 KVGNYVAYPIPKSKN
+1474 
-1489 QEIILDLGLLLPEY
+1489 
-1503 VSTEKYLYKP
+1503 
-1513 RIKNKEF
+1513 
-1520 IEIYEYFEKHGVPKF
+1520 
-1535 DRGERKKLLEK
+1535 
-1546 MNWHDRI
+1546 
-1553 YESVQ
+1553 
-1558 SSFKNERGIK
+1558 
-1568 RIPRKLVL
+1568 
-1576 TRQMCY
+1576 
-1582 AFGLYLAE
+1582 
-1590 GWNNGCT
+1590 
-1597 IGMAH
+1597 
-1602 NINERDYA
+1602 
-1610 YNAFLGFKQIDPYIN
+1610 
-1625 FSFKRS
+1625 
-1631 GATNGAYSRFGSSI
+1631 
-1645 IASLLDVLFN
+1645 
-1655 KGAHDK
+1655 
-1661 KIPEF
+1661 
-1666 FWHAKEECVL
+1666 
-1676 GLLEGYICGDGT
+1676 
-1688 NFIMKSGLGLETEKI
+1688 
-1703 GITSCNKKLLYQ
+1703 
-1715 VRKLLLRFNIVGSIN
+1715 
-1730 IHNKNPKKIK
+1730 
-1740 INKYLVT
+1740 
-1747 SGISYSLSVR
+1747 
-1757 GKKASI
+1757 
-1763 LSGLLFG
+1763 
-1770 KSLLPINYKAK
+1770 
-1781 EASHHYISNGY
+1781 
-1792 LYLRIE
+1792 
-1798 NIQEI
+1798 
-1803 NTVKE
+1803 
-1808 VYGYQVNQNNSFCV
+1808 
-1822 VGFATHNT
+1822 
-1830 SLPNGEARLPGEG
+1830 SLPMGEARLPGEG

-1923 TTALDGHVEQI
+1923 TTALDGHIEQI

-1976 VTLRIDDEERNPDIN
+1976 VTLRIDEEERNPDIN

-2144 TALAGEIT
+2144 TALAGEIA
-2152 GRFVFTGANSS
+2152 GRFTFTGANSS

-2212 IGNVNFDSVLDYAEH
+2212 VGNVNFDSVLDYAEH
-2227 MNVLK
+2227 MNILK

-2240 TGVAVDVIQAARKFK
+2240 SGVAVDVIQAARKFK

-2325 KKEEGVDVDK
+2325 KSEEGVDVDK

-2450 NVSPSLAKVLK
+2450 NVSPSLAKALK

-2469 DTESNESFFERHNL
+2469 ETESNESFFERHNL

-2491 DASSNLDNIKAK
+2491 DASTNLDNIKAK

-2540 NPLSVRVN
+2540 NSLSVRVN
-2548 LNTILSGI
+2548 LNTVLSGI

-2587 IEKAFSIFS
+2587 IEKALSIFS

>member
-38 LSRTKQGA
+38 LSRTKQGT

-93 QEFAINNTSNVGL
+93 QEFAINNTSNIGL

-176 GFIADVENHWHDFLE
+176 GFIAEVENHWHDFLE
-191 EKDAK
+191 EKDAA
-196 FNETVDQSIQALQNI
+196 FNDTIDQSIRALQNI
-211 SNQTFDTFNDFR
+211 SNQTFDTFNDFK

-242 INRSAKEAL
+242 INRSAKAAL
-251 KRQNNEISYHTIGN
+251 KKQNNEISYHTIGN

-298 YAQNEDIITDTLDT
+298 YSQNEDIITDTLDT

-319 KDGYYVN
+319 KDGYYVD

-354 SHAADFKNVDNLKV
+354 SHAANFKNVDNLKV

-383 VDKNSTVQRIGNR
+383 VDKNSTIQRIGNR

-435 VNYDNGKRRIFGET
+435 VNYDNGKQRIFGET

-490 KRSIDSLDIKVKL
+490 KQSIDSLDIKVKL

-565 RGRSIKPKLIDD
+565 RGRSIKPKLVDD

-602 EILASLPANRD
+602 EILASLPADRD
-613 KALAFINKLNVPDA
+613 KALAFINKLNIPDT

-659 GKDLSIEDARKI
+659 GKDLSIEDAKKI
-671 QNEIVSNPELQR
+671 QNEIISNPELQR

-720 VSDLNKINYKGLS
+720 VSDLNKINYKGLNN
-733 SRIGQGLRGMFSNT
+733 RIGQGLRGMFSNT

-765 TAKYHGTDLSIGGS
+765 TAKHHGTDLSIGGS

-837 NLLFKRVLPA
+837 NLLFKRVIPA

-1033 IKPQRRYHEDRM
+1033 IKPQRHYHEDRM

-1059 QKIHQSED
+1059 QKVHQSED
-1067 EDNRYII
+1067 EDSRYII

-1116 YSNYINSDGT
+1116 YSNYINNDGT
-1126 IDASAYASLQPI
+1126 IDASAYASLQPV
-1138 SPSAGAA
+1138 SPGTGAA
-1145 VSAMNSAIQ
+1145 ISAMNSAIQ

-1176 SNKGTVQEMLN
+1176 SNKSTVQEMLD

-1200 GRSYLD
+1200 GRTYLD

-1216 GIYGYAGTMIFGRDE
+1216 GIYGYAASSVFGRDE

-1260 MEIVRRFLPEY
+1260 MEIIRRFLPEY

-1279 LMNTMAEKH
+1279 LMNTMAEKY
-1288 PWLPEKFYTGDAYCI
+1288 PWLPQRY
-1303 SKNTMVEIDNLNYL
+1303 
-1317 AADEVIENQSTI
+1317 
-1329 TDHTGQNTV
+1329 
-1338 VNKIICR
+1338 
-1345 KIELKEK
+1345 
-1352 VYSLKVNSLFAF
+1352 
-1364 DYEFS
+1364 
-1369 ENHPLLV
+1369 
-1376 TESSNNVTK
+1376 
-1385 ELSGNSLS
+1385 
-1393 YYKKANIVLN
+1393 
-1403 ALKNGIT
+1403 
-1410 SKKDLANLVNIS
+1410 
-1422 INDVCQL
+1422 
-1429 WKRMFQD
+1429 
-1436 DLIYDYRL
+1436 
-1444 DKHNI
+1444 
-1449 HLKEYK
+1449 
-1455 LYDIN
+1455 
-1460 LLKNRLSWKKAKDV
+1460 
-1474 KVGNYVAYPIPKSKN
+1474 
-1489 QEIILDLGLLLPEY
+1489 
-1503 VSTEKYLYKP
+1503 
-1513 RIKNKEF
+1513 
-1520 IEIYEYFEKHGVPKF
+1520 
-1535 DRGERKKLLEK
+1535 
-1546 MNWHDRI
+1546 
-1553 YESVQ
+1553 
-1558 SSFKNERGIK
+1558 
-1568 RIPRKLVL
+1568 
-1576 TRQMCY
+1576 
-1582 AFGLYLAE
+1582 
-1590 GWNNGCT
+1590 
-1597 IGMAH
+1597 
-1602 NINERDYA
+1602 
-1610 YNAFLGFKQIDPYIN
+1610 
-1625 FSFKRS
+1625 
-1631 GATNGAYSRFGSSI
+1631 
-1645 IASLLDVLFN
+1645 
-1655 KGAHDK
+1655 
-1661 KIPEF
+1661 
-1666 FWHAKEECVL
+1666 
-1676 GLLEGYICGDGT
+1676 
-1688 NFIMKSGLGLETEKI
+1688 
-1703 GITSCNKKLLYQ
+1703 
-1715 VRKLLLRFNIVGSIN
+1715 
-1730 IHNKNPKKIK
+1730 
-1740 INKYLVT
+1740 
-1747 SGISYSLSVR
+1747 
-1757 GKKASI
+1757 
-1763 LSGLLFG
+1763 LFG
-1770 KSLLPINYKAK
+1770 DPFS
-1781 EASHHYISNGY
+1781 
-1792 LYLRIE
+1792 
-1798 NIQEI
+1798 
-1803 NTVKE
+1803 
-1808 VYGYQVNQNNSFCV
+1808 
-1822 VGFATHNT
+1822 
-1830 SLPNGEARLPGEG
+1830 SLPMGEARLPGEG

-1954 KFKDNGYM
+1954 KFKDNGYI

-1976 VTLRIDDEERNPDIN
+1976 VTLRIDDEERNADIN

-2152 GRFVFTGANSS
+2152 GRFAFTGANSS

-2212 IGNVNFDSVLDYAEH
+2212 VGNVNFDSVLDYAEH
-2227 MNVLK
+2227 MNILK
-2232 PAKLLSEE
+2232 PARLLSEE

-2263 AFAAAGTALAVGED
+2263 AFAAAGTALAAGED

-2450 NVSPSLAKVLK
+2450 NVSPSLAKALK

-2469 DTESNESFFERHNL
+2469 ETESNESFFERHNL

-2540 NPLSVRVN
+2540 NPLSVRMN
-2548 LNTILSGI
+2548 LNAVLSGI

-2565 NPTQDEGVIDVVS
+2565 NPTQDEGVVDVIS
-2578 NITAVLGYK
+2578 NVTAVLGYK
-2587 IEKAFSIFS
+2587 IEKALSIFS

>member
-64 SIGADGSN
+64 SIGIDGSN

-81 GISHIDQFRRID
+81 GMSHIDQFRKID
-93 QEFAINNTSNVGL
+93 QDFAINNASNVGL

-140 LKSQGIQ
+140 LKAQGIQ

-163 STVLDKNSGKLQE
+163 STVIDKNSGKLQE
-176 GFIADVENHWHDFLE
+176 SFIADVENHWHDFLE

-211 SNQTFDTFNDFR
+211 SNQTFDTFSDFK

-242 INRSAKEAL
+242 INRSAQEAL
-251 KRQNNEISYHTIGN
+251 KKQNDEISYHTIGN

-274 EFDFVVHE
+274 EFDFIVHE

-287 SLDGKTVSDRL
+287 SLDGRTVSDRL
-298 YAQNEDIITDTLDT
+298 YAQNDDIVTQTLDT

-319 KDGYYVN
+319 KDGYYVE

-340 GAKDLW
+340 SAKDLW
-346 HETLPYSL
+346 HETLPYAL

-368 EYLNKYDFKGVLDSI
+368 EYLNKYDFKGVLGDIVGKDSI
-383 VDKNSTVQRIGNR
+383 VQRIGNR

-403 GTRHELDTSGM
+403 GTRNELDTSGM
-414 RFVREDSYVVKT
+414 RFVREDSYVIKT

-435 VNYDNGKRRIFGET
+435 VNFDNGKQRIFGET

-457 WGNNYNTYLNKD
+457 WGNNYHTFLNKD
-469 MNEVARHPEEKAMM
+469 IDEIARHPEEKAMM

-490 KRSIDSLDIKVKL
+490 KRSIDSLDIKVRL

-519 ELSYKIENMLDVIDA
+519 GLKYKIESMLDVIDA

-586 YAKLSKSESID
+586 YAKLNKSQSID

-602 EILASLPANRD
+602 EIMASLPADRD
-613 KALAFINKLNVPDA
+613 KALAFINKLNVPET

-634 RYNVEQLKIKT
+634 RYNVEQLKIRT
-645 NLNEITSENHVDIN
+645 NLNEITGENHVDAT
-659 GKDLSIEDARKI
+659 GKDLSIQDAKRI
-671 QNEIVSNPELQR
+671 QNEIISNPELQR

-705 SRLIAINKGFNLKGI
+705 SRLIAINKGFDLKGI
-720 VSDLNKINYKGLS
+720 MSDLNKMNYNGIS
-733 SRIGQGLRGMFSNT
+733 NRIGQGLRGMFSNT
-747 NLDHFGAGALI
+747 NLDHFAFSSIFDNNVNL
-758 NYKLNFP
+758 P
-765 TAKYHGTDLSIGGS
+765 TAKHHGRDLSIGGS
-779 LLYKMADRL
+779 LLYKMPERL
-788 NEGLNNGFLDQALGF
+788 NEGLNNGFIDQALGF

-854 DWANDTFGINKNFQ
+854 DWANDTFDINKNFQ

-904 SGDYRPYQSYDERLD
+904 SGDYRPYQSYEERLD

-938 TNEFRGGSI
+938 SNEFRGSSI

-1059 QKIHQSED
+1059 QKIQQTAD
-1067 EDNRYII
+1067 EDSRYII

-1110 FASAKD
+1110 FASARD

-1138 SPSAGAA
+1138 SPGAGAV

-1176 SNKGTVQEMLN
+1176 SNKGTVQEMLD

-1216 GIYGYAGTMIFGRDE
+1216 GIYGYAASSVFGRDE

-1260 MEIVRRFLPEY
+1260 MEIIRRFLPEY
-1271 SRRRRVNP
+1271 SRRRRINP
-1279 LMNTMAEKH
+1279 LMNKMAEDH
-1288 PWLPEKFYTGDAYCI
+1288 PWLPEKFYTGDP
-1303 SKNTMVEIDNLNYL
+1303 
-1317 AADEVIENQSTI
+1317 
-1329 TDHTGQNTV
+1329 
-1338 VNKIICR
+1338 
-1345 KIELKEK
+1345 
-1352 VYSLKVNSLFAF
+1352 
-1364 DYEFS
+1364 FS
-1369 ENHPLLV
+1369 
-1376 TESSNNVTK
+1376 
-1385 ELSGNSLS
+1385 
-1393 YYKKANIVLN
+1393 
-1403 ALKNGIT
+1403 
-1410 SKKDLANLVNIS
+1410 
-1422 INDVCQL
+1422 
-1429 WKRMFQD
+1429 
-1436 DLIYDYRL
+1436 
-1444 DKHNI
+1444 
-1449 HLKEYK
+1449 
-1455 LYDIN
+1455 
-1460 LLKNRLSWKKAKDV
+1460 
-1474 KVGNYVAYPIPKSKN
+1474 
-1489 QEIILDLGLLLPEY
+1489 
-1503 VSTEKYLYKP
+1503 
-1513 RIKNKEF
+1513 
-1520 IEIYEYFEKHGVPKF
+1520 
-1535 DRGERKKLLEK
+1535 
-1546 MNWHDRI
+1546 
-1553 YESVQ
+1553 
-1558 SSFKNERGIK
+1558 
-1568 RIPRKLVL
+1568 
-1576 TRQMCY
+1576 
-1582 AFGLYLAE
+1582 
-1590 GWNNGCT
+1590 
-1597 IGMAH
+1597 
-1602 NINERDYA
+1602 
-1610 YNAFLGFKQIDPYIN
+1610 
-1625 FSFKRS
+1625 
-1631 GATNGAYSRFGSSI
+1631 
-1645 IASLLDVLFN
+1645 
-1655 KGAHDK
+1655 
-1661 KIPEF
+1661 
-1666 FWHAKEECVL
+1666 
-1676 GLLEGYICGDGT
+1676 
-1688 NFIMKSGLGLETEKI
+1688 
-1703 GITSCNKKLLYQ
+1703 
-1715 VRKLLLRFNIVGSIN
+1715 
-1730 IHNKNPKKIK
+1730 
-1740 INKYLVT
+1740 
-1747 SGISYSLSVR
+1747 
-1757 GKKASI
+1757 
-1763 LSGLLFG
+1763 
-1770 KSLLPINYKAK
+1770 
-1781 EASHHYISNGY
+1781 
-1792 LYLRIE
+1792 
-1798 NIQEI
+1798 
-1803 NTVKE
+1803 
-1808 VYGYQVNQNNSFCV
+1808 
-1822 VGFATHNT
+1822 
-1830 SLPNGEARLPGEG
+1830 SLPMGEARLPGEG

-1923 TTALDGHVEQI
+1923 TTALDGHIEQI

-2038 RLFGTAAE
+2038 RLFGTAVE

-2144 TALAGEIT
+2144 TALAGEIA
-2152 GRFVFTGANSS
+2152 GRFTFTGANSS

-2212 IGNVNFDSVLDYAEH
+2212 VGNVNFDSILDYAEH
-2227 MNVLK
+2227 MNILK

-2240 TGVAVDVIQAARKFK
+2240 SGVAVDVIQAARKFK

-2291 TPDAV
+2291 TPDVV

-2325 KKEEGVDVDK
+2325 KSEEGVDVDK

-2435 FAKVTDERRRKEILK
+2435 FAKVADERRRREILK
-2450 NVSPSLAKVLK
+2450 NVSPSLAKALK

-2469 DTESNESFFERHNL
+2469 ETESNESFFERHNL

-2491 DASSNLDNIKAK
+2491 DASTNLDNIKAK

-2518 SSSYEDP
+2518 SSSYEDS

-2548 LNTILSGI
+2548 LNTVLSGI

-2578 NITAVLGYK
+2578 NVTAVLGYK
-2587 IEKAFSIFS
+2587 IEKALSIFS

>member
-64 SIGADGSN
+64 SIGIDGSN

-81 GISHIDQFRRID
+81 GMSHIDQFRKID
-93 QEFAINNTSNVGL
+93 QDFAINNASNVGL

-140 LKSQGIQ
+140 LKAQGIQ
-147 DGQVQSLMEFV
+147 DGQIQSLMEFV

-163 STVLDKNSGKLQE
+163 STVIDKNSGKLQE
-176 GFIADVENHWHDFLE
+176 SFIADVENHWHDFLE

-211 SNQTFDTFNDFR
+211 SNQTFDTFSDFK

-242 INRSAKEAL
+242 INRSAQEAL
-251 KRQNNEISYHTIGN
+251 KKQNDEISYHTIGN

-274 EFDFVVHE
+274 EFDFIVHE

-287 SLDGKTVSDRL
+287 SLDGGTVSDRL
-298 YAQNEDIITDTLDT
+298 YAQNDDIVTQTLDT

-319 KDGYYVN
+319 KDGYYVE

-340 GAKDLW
+340 SAKDLW
-346 HETLPYSL
+346 HETLPYAL

-368 EYLNKYDFKGVLDSI
+368 EYLNKYDFKGVLGDIVGKDSI
-383 VDKNSTVQRIGNR
+383 VQRIGNR

-403 GTRHELDTSGM
+403 GTRNELDTSGM
-414 RFVREDSYVVKT
+414 RFVREDSYVIKT

-435 VNYDNGKRRIFGET
+435 VNFDNGKQRIFGET

-457 WGNNYNTYLNKD
+457 WGNNYHTYLNKD
-469 MNEVARHPEEKAMM
+469 INEIANHPEEKAMM

-519 ELSYKIENMLDVIDA
+519 GLRYKIESMLDVIDA

-586 YAKLSKSESID
+586 YAKLNKSQSID

-602 EILASLPANRD
+602 EIMASLPADRD
-613 KALAFINKLNVPDA
+613 KALAFINKLNVPET

-634 RYNVEQLKIKT
+634 RYNVEQLKIRT
-645 NLNEITSENHVDIN
+645 NLNEITGENHIDAT
-659 GKDLSIEDARKI
+659 GKDLSIEDAKRI

-705 SRLIAINKGFNLKGI
+705 SRLIAINKGFDLKGI
-720 VSDLNKINYKGLS
+720 ISDLNKMNYNGIGN
-733 SRIGQGLRGMFSNT
+733 RIGQGLRGMFSNT
-747 NLDHFGAGALI
+747 NLDHFAFSSIFDNNVNL
-758 NYKLNFP
+758 P
-765 TAKYHGTDLSIGGS
+765 TAKHHGRDLSIGGS
-779 LLYKMADRL
+779 LLYKMPERL
-788 NEGLNNGFLDQALGF
+788 NEGLNNGFIDQVLGF

-904 SGDYRPYQSYDERLD
+904 SGDYRPYQSYEERLD

-938 TNEFRGGSI
+938 SNEFRGGSI

-1059 QKIHQSED
+1059 QKIQQTAD
-1067 EDNRYII
+1067 EDSRYII

-1110 FASAKD
+1110 FASARD

-1138 SPSAGAA
+1138 SPGAGAA
-1145 VSAMNSAIQ
+1145 VSAMNNAIQ

-1176 SNKGTVQEMLN
+1176 SNKGTVQEMLD

-1194 LMNSSG
+1194 LMSSSG

-1216 GIYGYAGTMIFGRDE
+1216 GIYGYAASSVFGRDE

-1260 MEIVRRFLPEY
+1260 MEIIRRFLPEY
-1271 SRRRRVNP
+1271 SRRRRINP
-1279 LMNTMAEKH
+1279 LMNKMAEDH
-1288 PWLPEKFYTGDAYCI
+1288 PWLPEKFYTGDP
-1303 SKNTMVEIDNLNYL
+1303 
-1317 AADEVIENQSTI
+1317 
-1329 TDHTGQNTV
+1329 
-1338 VNKIICR
+1338 
-1345 KIELKEK
+1345 
-1352 VYSLKVNSLFAF
+1352 
-1364 DYEFS
+1364 FS
-1369 ENHPLLV
+1369 
-1376 TESSNNVTK
+1376 
-1385 ELSGNSLS
+1385 
-1393 YYKKANIVLN
+1393 
-1403 ALKNGIT
+1403 
-1410 SKKDLANLVNIS
+1410 
-1422 INDVCQL
+1422 
-1429 WKRMFQD
+1429 
-1436 DLIYDYRL
+1436 
-1444 DKHNI
+1444 
-1449 HLKEYK
+1449 
-1455 LYDIN
+1455 
-1460 LLKNRLSWKKAKDV
+1460 
-1474 KVGNYVAYPIPKSKN
+1474 
-1489 QEIILDLGLLLPEY
+1489 
-1503 VSTEKYLYKP
+1503 
-1513 RIKNKEF
+1513 
-1520 IEIYEYFEKHGVPKF
+1520 
-1535 DRGERKKLLEK
+1535 
-1546 MNWHDRI
+1546 
-1553 YESVQ
+1553 
-1558 SSFKNERGIK
+1558 
-1568 RIPRKLVL
+1568 
-1576 TRQMCY
+1576 
-1582 AFGLYLAE
+1582 
-1590 GWNNGCT
+1590 
-1597 IGMAH
+1597 
-1602 NINERDYA
+1602 
-1610 YNAFLGFKQIDPYIN
+1610 
-1625 FSFKRS
+1625 
-1631 GATNGAYSRFGSSI
+1631 
-1645 IASLLDVLFN
+1645 
-1655 KGAHDK
+1655 
-1661 KIPEF
+1661 
-1666 FWHAKEECVL
+1666 
-1676 GLLEGYICGDGT
+1676 
-1688 NFIMKSGLGLETEKI
+1688 
-1703 GITSCNKKLLYQ
+1703 
-1715 VRKLLLRFNIVGSIN
+1715 
-1730 IHNKNPKKIK
+1730 
-1740 INKYLVT
+1740 
-1747 SGISYSLSVR
+1747 
-1757 GKKASI
+1757 
-1763 LSGLLFG
+1763 
-1770 KSLLPINYKAK
+1770 
-1781 EASHHYISNGY
+1781 
-1792 LYLRIE
+1792 
-1798 NIQEI
+1798 
-1803 NTVKE
+1803 
-1808 VYGYQVNQNNSFCV
+1808 
-1822 VGFATHNT
+1822 
-1830 SLPNGEARLPGEG
+1830 SLPMGEARLPGEG

-1923 TTALDGHVEQI
+1923 TTALDGHIEQI

-2144 TALAGEIT
+2144 TALAGEIA
-2152 GRFVFTGANSS
+2152 GRFTFTGANSS

-2175 IGNIYSMVTS
+2175 IGNIYSMITS

-2212 IGNVNFDSVLDYAEH
+2212 VGNVNFDSVLDYAEH
-2227 MNVLK
+2227 MNILK

-2240 TGVAVDVIQAARKFK
+2240 SGVAVDVIQAARKFK

-2291 TPDAV
+2291 TPDVV

-2325 KKEEGVDVDK
+2325 KSEEGVDVDK

-2422 RALPNTE
+2422 RALPNIE

-2435 FAKVTDERRRKEILK
+2435 FAKVTDERRRREILK
-2450 NVSPSLAKVLK
+2450 NVSPSLAKALK

-2469 DTESNESFFERHNL
+2469 ETESNESFFERHNL

-2491 DASSNLDNIKAK
+2491 DASTNLDNIKAK
-2503 VIYNEGMQY
+2503 VIYNEGMKY

-2548 LNTILSGI
+2548 LNTVLSGI

-2587 IEKAFSIFS
+2587 IEKALSIFS

>member
-59 SDRIA
+59 SDRIV

-81 GISHIDQFRRID
+81 GISHIDQFRKID
-93 QEFAINNTSNVGL
+93 QDFAINNVSNVGL

-140 LKSQGIQ
+140 LKAQGIQ

-163 STVLDKNSGKLQE
+163 STVIDKNSGKLQE
-176 GFIADVENHWHDFLE
+176 SFIADVENHWHDFLE

-211 SNQTFDTFNDFR
+211 SNQTFDTFSDFK

-242 INRSAKEAL
+242 INRSAQEAL
-251 KRQNNEISYHTIGN
+251 KKQKNDITYHTIGD
-265 ILDQDARNP
+265 ILDKDELNP
-274 EFDFVVHE
+274 EFDFIVHE
-282 KGQMA
+282 KDQMA
-287 SLDGKTVSDRL
+287 SLDGRTVSDRL
-298 YAQNEDIITDTLDT
+298 YAQNDDIVTQTLDT

-319 KDGYYVN
+319 KDGYYVE

-340 GAKDLW
+340 SAKDLW
-346 HETLPYSL
+346 HETLPYAL

-368 EYLNKYDFKGVLDSI
+368 EYLNKYDFKGVLGDIVGKDSI
-383 VDKNSTVQRIGNR
+383 VQRIGNQ

-403 GTRHELDTSGM
+403 GTRNELDTSGM
-414 RFVREDSYVVKT
+414 RFVREDSYVIKT

-435 VNYDNGKRRIFGET
+435 VNFDNGKQRIFGET

-457 WGNNYNTYLNKD
+457 WGNNYHTYLNKD
-469 MNEVARHPEEKAMM
+469 INEIANHPEEKAMM

-519 ELSYKIENMLDVIDA
+519 GLRYKIESMLDVIDA

-586 YAKLSKSESID
+586 YAKLNKSQSID

-602 EILASLPANRD
+602 EIMASLPADRD
-613 KALAFINKLNVPDA
+613 KALAFINKLNVPET

-634 RYNVEQLKIKT
+634 RYNVEQLKIRT
-645 NLNEITSENHVDIN
+645 NLNEITGENHVDAT
-659 GKDLSIEDARKI
+659 GKDLSIEDAKRI

-705 SRLIAINKGFNLKGI
+705 SRLIAINKGFDLKGI
-720 VSDLNKINYKGLS
+720 ISDLNKMNYNGIGN
-733 SRIGQGLRGMFSNT
+733 RIGQGLRGMFSNT
-747 NLDHFGAGALI
+747 NLDHFAFSSIFDNNVNL
-758 NYKLNFP
+758 P
-765 TAKYHGTDLSIGGS
+765 TAKHHGRDLSIGGS
-779 LLYKMADRL
+779 LLYKMPERL
-788 NEGLNNGFLDQALGF
+788 NEGLNNGFIDQALGF

-904 SGDYRPYQSYDERLD
+904 SGDYRPYQSYEERLD

-938 TNEFRGGSI
+938 SNEFRGSSI

-1059 QKIHQSED
+1059 QKIQQTAD
-1067 EDNRYII
+1067 EDSRYII

-1110 FASAKD
+1110 FASARD

-1138 SPSAGAA
+1138 SPGAGAA

-1176 SNKGTVQEMLN
+1176 SNKGTVQEMLD

-1260 MEIVRRFLPEY
+1260 MEIIRRFLPEY
-1271 SRRRRVNP
+1271 SRRRRINP
-1279 LMNTMAEKH
+1279 LMNKMAEDH
-1288 PWLPEKFYTGDAYCI
+1288 PWLPEKFYTGDP
-1303 SKNTMVEIDNLNYL
+1303 
-1317 AADEVIENQSTI
+1317 
-1329 TDHTGQNTV
+1329 
-1338 VNKIICR
+1338 
-1345 KIELKEK
+1345 
-1352 VYSLKVNSLFAF
+1352 
-1364 DYEFS
+1364 FS
-1369 ENHPLLV
+1369 
-1376 TESSNNVTK
+1376 
-1385 ELSGNSLS
+1385 
-1393 YYKKANIVLN
+1393 
-1403 ALKNGIT
+1403 
-1410 SKKDLANLVNIS
+1410 
-1422 INDVCQL
+1422 
-1429 WKRMFQD
+1429 
-1436 DLIYDYRL
+1436 
-1444 DKHNI
+1444 
-1449 HLKEYK
+1449 
-1455 LYDIN
+1455 
-1460 LLKNRLSWKKAKDV
+1460 
-1474 KVGNYVAYPIPKSKN
+1474 
-1489 QEIILDLGLLLPEY
+1489 
-1503 VSTEKYLYKP
+1503 
-1513 RIKNKEF
+1513 
-1520 IEIYEYFEKHGVPKF
+1520 
-1535 DRGERKKLLEK
+1535 
-1546 MNWHDRI
+1546 
-1553 YESVQ
+1553 
-1558 SSFKNERGIK
+1558 
-1568 RIPRKLVL
+1568 
-1576 TRQMCY
+1576 
-1582 AFGLYLAE
+1582 
-1590 GWNNGCT
+1590 
-1597 IGMAH
+1597 
-1602 NINERDYA
+1602 
-1610 YNAFLGFKQIDPYIN
+1610 
-1625 FSFKRS
+1625 
-1631 GATNGAYSRFGSSI
+1631 
-1645 IASLLDVLFN
+1645 
-1655 KGAHDK
+1655 
-1661 KIPEF
+1661 
-1666 FWHAKEECVL
+1666 
-1676 GLLEGYICGDGT
+1676 
-1688 NFIMKSGLGLETEKI
+1688 
-1703 GITSCNKKLLYQ
+1703 
-1715 VRKLLLRFNIVGSIN
+1715 
-1730 IHNKNPKKIK
+1730 
-1740 INKYLVT
+1740 
-1747 SGISYSLSVR
+1747 
-1757 GKKASI
+1757 
-1763 LSGLLFG
+1763 
-1770 KSLLPINYKAK
+1770 
-1781 EASHHYISNGY
+1781 
-1792 LYLRIE
+1792 
-1798 NIQEI
+1798 
-1803 NTVKE
+1803 
-1808 VYGYQVNQNNSFCV
+1808 
-1822 VGFATHNT
+1822 
-1830 SLPNGEARLPGEG
+1830 SLPMGEARLPGEG

-1923 TTALDGHVEQI
+1923 TTALDGHIEQI

-2003 DGENI
+2003 DSENI

-2152 GRFVFTGANSS
+2152 GRFAFTGANSS

-2212 IGNVNFDSVLDYAEH
+2212 VGNVNFDSVLDYAEH
-2227 MNVLK
+2227 MNILK
-2232 PAKLLSEE
+2232 SARLLSEE
-2240 TGVAVDVIQAARKFK
+2240 SGVAVDVIQAARKFK

-2325 KKEEGVDVDK
+2325 KSEEGVDVDK

-2435 FAKVTDERRRKEILK
+2435 FAKVADERRRREILK
-2450 NVSPSLAKVLK
+2450 NVSPSLAKALK

-2469 DTESNESFFERHNL
+2469 ETESNESFFERHNL

-2491 DASSNLDNIKAK
+2491 DASTNLDNIKAK

-2548 LNTILSGI
+2548 LNTVLSGI

-2587 IEKAFSIFS
+2587 IEKALSIFS

>member
-64 SIGADGSN
+64 SIGIDGSN

-81 GISHIDQFRRID
+81 GMSHIDQFRKID
-93 QEFAINNTSNVGL
+93 QDFAINNASNVGL
-106 FRNLADAAYDAA
+106 FRNLADAAYDAS

-140 LKSQGIQ
+140 LKAQGIQ

-163 STVLDKNSGKLQE
+163 STVIDKNSGKLQE
-176 GFIADVENHWHDFLE
+176 SFIADVENHWHDFLE

-211 SNQTFDTFNDFR
+211 SNQTFDTFSDFK

-242 INRSAKEAL
+242 INRSAQEAL
-251 KRQNNEISYHTIGN
+251 KKQNDEISYHTIGN

-274 EFDFVVHE
+274 EFDFIVHE

-287 SLDGKTVSDRL
+287 SLDGRTVSDRL
-298 YAQNEDIITDTLDT
+298 YAQNDDIVTQTLDT
-312 IRQLSAT
+312 IKQLSAT
-319 KDGYYVN
+319 KDGYYVE

-340 GAKDLW
+340 SAKDLF
-346 HETLPYSL
+346 HETLPYAL

-368 EYLNKYDFKGVLDSI
+368 EYLNKYDFKGVLGDIVGKDSI
-383 VDKNSTVQRIGNR
+383 VQRIGNR

-403 GTRHELDTSGM
+403 GTRNELDTSGM
-414 RFVREDSYVVKT
+414 RFVREDSYVIKT

-435 VNYDNGKRRIFGET
+435 VNFDNGKQRIFGET

-457 WGNNYNTYLNKD
+457 WGNNYHTYLNKD
-469 MNEVARHPEEKAMM
+469 INEIANHPEEKAMM

-490 KRSIDSLDIKVKL
+490 KRSIDSLDIKVRL

-519 ELSYKIENMLDVIDA
+519 GLRYKIENMLDVIDA

-586 YAKLSKSESID
+586 YAKLNKSQSID

-602 EILASLPANRD
+602 EIMASLPADRD
-613 KALAFINKLNVPDA
+613 KALAFINKLNVPET

-634 RYNVEQLKIKT
+634 RYNVEQLKIRT
-645 NLNEITSENHVDIN
+645 NLNEITGENHVDAT
-659 GKDLSIEDARKI
+659 GKDLSIEDAKRI

-705 SRLIAINKGFNLKGI
+705 SRLIAINKGFDLKGI
-720 VSDLNKINYKGLS
+720 MSDLNKMNYNGIGN
-733 SRIGQGLRGMFSNT
+733 RIGQGLRGMFSNT
-747 NLDHFGAGALI
+747 NLDHFAFSSIFDNNVNL
-758 NYKLNFP
+758 P
-765 TAKYHGTDLSIGGS
+765 TAKHHGRDLSIGGS
-779 LLYKMADRL
+779 LLYKMPERL
-788 NEGLNNGFLDQALGF
+788 NEGLNNGFIDQALGF

-904 SGDYRPYQSYDERLD
+904 SGDYRPYQSYEERLD

-938 TNEFRGGSI
+938 SNEFRGSSI

-1059 QKIHQSED
+1059 QKIQQTAD
-1067 EDNRYII
+1067 EDSRYII

-1138 SPSAGAA
+1138 SPGAGAA

-1176 SNKGTVQEMLN
+1176 SNKGTVQEMLD

-1194 LMNSSG
+1194 LMNSSS

-1216 GIYGYAGTMIFGRDE
+1216 GIYGYAASSVFGRDE

-1260 MEIVRRFLPEY
+1260 MEIIRRFLPEY
-1271 SRRRRVNP
+1271 SRRRRINP
-1279 LMNTMAEKH
+1279 LMNKMAEDH
-1288 PWLPEKFYTGDAYCI
+1288 PWLPEKFYTGDP
-1303 SKNTMVEIDNLNYL
+1303 
-1317 AADEVIENQSTI
+1317 
-1329 TDHTGQNTV
+1329 
-1338 VNKIICR
+1338 
-1345 KIELKEK
+1345 
-1352 VYSLKVNSLFAF
+1352 
-1364 DYEFS
+1364 FS
-1369 ENHPLLV
+1369 
-1376 TESSNNVTK
+1376 
-1385 ELSGNSLS
+1385 
-1393 YYKKANIVLN
+1393 
-1403 ALKNGIT
+1403 
-1410 SKKDLANLVNIS
+1410 
-1422 INDVCQL
+1422 
-1429 WKRMFQD
+1429 
-1436 DLIYDYRL
+1436 
-1444 DKHNI
+1444 
-1449 HLKEYK
+1449 
-1455 LYDIN
+1455 
-1460 LLKNRLSWKKAKDV
+1460 
-1474 KVGNYVAYPIPKSKN
+1474 
-1489 QEIILDLGLLLPEY
+1489 
-1503 VSTEKYLYKP
+1503 
-1513 RIKNKEF
+1513 
-1520 IEIYEYFEKHGVPKF
+1520 
-1535 DRGERKKLLEK
+1535 
-1546 MNWHDRI
+1546 
-1553 YESVQ
+1553 
-1558 SSFKNERGIK
+1558 
-1568 RIPRKLVL
+1568 
-1576 TRQMCY
+1576 
-1582 AFGLYLAE
+1582 
-1590 GWNNGCT
+1590 
-1597 IGMAH
+1597 
-1602 NINERDYA
+1602 
-1610 YNAFLGFKQIDPYIN
+1610 
-1625 FSFKRS
+1625 
-1631 GATNGAYSRFGSSI
+1631 
-1645 IASLLDVLFN
+1645 
-1655 KGAHDK
+1655 
-1661 KIPEF
+1661 
-1666 FWHAKEECVL
+1666 
-1676 GLLEGYICGDGT
+1676 
-1688 NFIMKSGLGLETEKI
+1688 
-1703 GITSCNKKLLYQ
+1703 
-1715 VRKLLLRFNIVGSIN
+1715 
-1730 IHNKNPKKIK
+1730 
-1740 INKYLVT
+1740 
-1747 SGISYSLSVR
+1747 
-1757 GKKASI
+1757 
-1763 LSGLLFG
+1763 
-1770 KSLLPINYKAK
+1770 
-1781 EASHHYISNGY
+1781 
-1792 LYLRIE
+1792 
-1798 NIQEI
+1798 
-1803 NTVKE
+1803 
-1808 VYGYQVNQNNSFCV
+1808 
-1822 VGFATHNT
+1822 
-1830 SLPNGEARLPGEG
+1830 SLPMGEARLPGEG

-1923 TTALDGHVEQI
+1923 TTALDGHIEQI

-2144 TALAGEIT
+2144 TALAGEIA
-2152 GRFVFTGANSS
+2152 GRFTFTGANSS

-2212 IGNVNFDSVLDYAEH
+2212 VGNVNFDSVLDYAEH
-2227 MNVLK
+2227 MNILK
-2232 PAKLLSEE
+2232 PARLLSEE

-2263 AFAAAGTALAVGED
+2263 AFAAAGTALAIGED

-2291 TPDAV
+2291 TPDVV

-2325 KKEEGVDVDK
+2325 KSEEGVDVDK

-2348 GDVSITDMMS
+2348 GDVSVTDMMS

-2435 FAKVTDERRRKEILK
+2435 FAKVTDERRRREILK
-2450 NVSPSLAKVLK
+2450 NVSPSLAKALK

-2469 DTESNESFFERHNL
+2469 ETESNESFFERHNL

-2491 DASSNLDNIKAK
+2491 DASTNLDNIKAK

-2548 LNTILSGI
+2548 LNTVLSGI

-2587 IEKAFSIFS
+2587 IEKALSIFS

>member
-93 QEFAINNTSNVGL
+93 QEFAINNTSNIGL
-106 FRNLADAAYDAA
+106 FRNLADAAYDAS

-211 SNQTFDTFNDFR
+211 SNQTFDTFNDFK

-251 KRQNNEISYHTIGN
+251 KKQNNEVSYHTIGD
-265 ILDQDARNP
+265 ILDQDAKNP
-274 EFDFVVHE
+274 EFDFVAHE

-319 KDGYYVN
+319 KDGYYVD
-326 GQKLNTPNINKIIG
+326 GQKLNTPNINKIIR
-340 GAKDLW
+340 GAKDVW

-565 RGRSIKPKLIDD
+565 RGRSIKPKLVDD

-602 EILASLPANRD
+602 EILASLPADRD
-613 KALAFINKLNVPDA
+613 KALAFINKLNVPDT

-659 GKDLSIEDARKI
+659 GKDLSIEDAKKI

-683 TLNRYLGS
+683 TLNRYLGP

-733 SRIGQGLRGMFSNT
+733 NRIGQGLRGMFSNT
-747 NLDHFGAGALI
+747 NLDHFGPGALI

-1033 IKPQRRYHEDRM
+1033 IKPQRHYHEDRM

-1067 EDNRYII
+1067 EDSRYII

-1126 IDASAYASLQPI
+1126 IDASAYASLQPV
-1138 SPSAGAA
+1138 SPGVGAA

-1154 SGSSPYTN
+1154 SGNSPYTN

-1176 SNKGTVQEMLN
+1176 SNKGTVQEMLD

-1279 LMNTMAEKH
+1279 LMNKMAEDH
-1288 PWLPEKFYTGDAYCI
+1288 PWLPQKFMVGDA
-1303 SKNTMVEIDNLNYL
+1303 
-1317 AADEVIENQSTI
+1317 
-1329 TDHTGQNTV
+1329 
-1338 VNKIICR
+1338 
-1345 KIELKEK
+1345 
-1352 VYSLKVNSLFAF
+1352 
-1364 DYEFS
+1364 FS
-1369 ENHPLLV
+1369 
-1376 TESSNNVTK
+1376 
-1385 ELSGNSLS
+1385 
-1393 YYKKANIVLN
+1393 
-1403 ALKNGIT
+1403 ALP
-1410 SKKDLANLVNIS
+1410 
-1422 INDVCQL
+1422 
-1429 WKRMFQD
+1429 M
-1436 DLIYDYRL
+1436 
-1444 DKHNI
+1444 
-1449 HLKEYK
+1449 
-1455 LYDIN
+1455 
-1460 LLKNRLSWKKAKDV
+1460 
-1474 KVGNYVAYPIPKSKN
+1474 
-1489 QEIILDLGLLLPEY
+1489 
-1503 VSTEKYLYKP
+1503 
-1513 RIKNKEF
+1513 
-1520 IEIYEYFEKHGVPKF
+1520 
-1535 DRGERKKLLEK
+1535 
-1546 MNWHDRI
+1546 
-1553 YESVQ
+1553 
-1558 SSFKNERGIK
+1558 
-1568 RIPRKLVL
+1568 
-1576 TRQMCY
+1576 
-1582 AFGLYLAE
+1582 
-1590 GWNNGCT
+1590 
-1597 IGMAH
+1597 
-1602 NINERDYA
+1602 
-1610 YNAFLGFKQIDPYIN
+1610 
-1625 FSFKRS
+1625 
-1631 GATNGAYSRFGSSI
+1631 
-1645 IASLLDVLFN
+1645 
-1655 KGAHDK
+1655 
-1661 KIPEF
+1661 
-1666 FWHAKEECVL
+1666 
-1676 GLLEGYICGDGT
+1676 
-1688 NFIMKSGLGLETEKI
+1688 
-1703 GITSCNKKLLYQ
+1703 
-1715 VRKLLLRFNIVGSIN
+1715 
-1730 IHNKNPKKIK
+1730 
-1740 INKYLVT
+1740 
-1747 SGISYSLSVR
+1747 
-1757 GKKASI
+1757 
-1763 LSGLLFG
+1763 
-1770 KSLLPINYKAK
+1770 
-1781 EASHHYISNGY
+1781 
-1792 LYLRIE
+1792 
-1798 NIQEI
+1798 
-1803 NTVKE
+1803 
-1808 VYGYQVNQNNSFCV
+1808 
-1822 VGFATHNT
+1822 
-1830 SLPNGEARLPGEG
+1830 GEARLPGEG

-1923 TTALDGHVEQI
+1923 TTALDGHIEQI

-2081 SWDSMLASF
+2081 SWDSILASF

-2099 TDFMRDVISDSLWR
+2099 TDFMRDIISDSLWR

-2152 GRFVFTGANSS
+2152 GRFAFTGANSS

-2212 IGNVNFDSVLDYAEH
+2212 VGNVNFDSVLDYAEH
-2227 MNVLK
+2227 MNILK

-2263 AFAAAGTALAVGED
+2263 AFAAAGTALAAGED

-2450 NVSPSLAKVLK
+2450 NVSPSLAKALK

-2469 DTESNESFFERHNL
+2469 ETESNESFFERHNL

-2548 LNTILSGI
+2548 LNTVLSGI

-2578 NITAVLGYK
+2578 NVTAVLGYK
-2587 IEKAFSIFS
+2587 IEKALSIFS

>member
-38 LSRTKQGA
+38 LSRTKQGT

-93 QEFAINNTSNVGL
+93 QEFAINNTSNIGL

-176 GFIADVENHWHDFLE
+176 GFITEVENHWHDFLE
-191 EKDAK
+191 EKDAA
-196 FNETVDQSIQALQNI
+196 FNETIDQSIQALQNI
-211 SNQTFDTFNDFR
+211 SNQTFDTFNDFK

-251 KRQNNEISYHTIGN
+251 KKQNNEVSYHTIGD
-265 ILDQDARNP
+265 ILDQDAKNP
-274 EFDFVVHE
+274 EFDFVAHE

-319 KDGYYVN
+319 KDGYYVD
-326 GQKLNTPNINKIIG
+326 GQKLNTPNINKIVR

-490 KRSIDSLDIKVKL
+490 KRSIDSLDIKIKL

-511 LKAAEDNP
+511 LRAAEDNP
-519 ELSYKIENMLDVIDA
+519 ELSYKIENMLDIIDA

-602 EILASLPANRD
+602 EILASLPADRD
-613 KALAFINKLNVPDA
+613 KALAFINKLNVPDT

-659 GKDLSIEDARKI
+659 GKDLSIEDAKKI

-683 TLNRYLGS
+683 TLNRYLGP
-691 GKDYKARYESKKSS
+691 GKDYKARYESKKNS

-733 SRIGQGLRGMFSNT
+733 NRIGQGLRGMFSNT

-904 SGDYRPYQSYDERLD
+904 SGDYRPYQSYEERLD

-1033 IKPQRRYHEDRM
+1033 IKPQRHYHEDRM

-1067 EDNRYII
+1067 EDSRYII

-1126 IDASAYASLQPI
+1126 IDASAYASLQPV
-1138 SPSAGAA
+1138 SPGVGAA

-1154 SGSSPYTN
+1154 SGNSPYTN

-1176 SNKGTVQEMLN
+1176 SNKGTVQEMLD
-1187 NADMYNN
+1187 NADTYNN

-1279 LMNTMAEKH
+1279 LMNTMAENH
-1288 PWLPEKFYTGDAYCI
+1288 PWMPEKFMVGDP
-1303 SKNTMVEIDNLNYL
+1303 
-1317 AADEVIENQSTI
+1317 
-1329 TDHTGQNTV
+1329 
-1338 VNKIICR
+1338 
-1345 KIELKEK
+1345 
-1352 VYSLKVNSLFAF
+1352 
-1364 DYEFS
+1364 FS
-1369 ENHPLLV
+1369 
-1376 TESSNNVTK
+1376 
-1385 ELSGNSLS
+1385 
-1393 YYKKANIVLN
+1393 
-1403 ALKNGIT
+1403 
-1410 SKKDLANLVNIS
+1410 
-1422 INDVCQL
+1422 
-1429 WKRMFQD
+1429 
-1436 DLIYDYRL
+1436 
-1444 DKHNI
+1444 
-1449 HLKEYK
+1449 
-1455 LYDIN
+1455 
-1460 LLKNRLSWKKAKDV
+1460 
-1474 KVGNYVAYPIPKSKN
+1474 
-1489 QEIILDLGLLLPEY
+1489 
-1503 VSTEKYLYKP
+1503 
-1513 RIKNKEF
+1513 
-1520 IEIYEYFEKHGVPKF
+1520 
-1535 DRGERKKLLEK
+1535 
-1546 MNWHDRI
+1546 
-1553 YESVQ
+1553 
-1558 SSFKNERGIK
+1558 
-1568 RIPRKLVL
+1568 
-1576 TRQMCY
+1576 
-1582 AFGLYLAE
+1582 
-1590 GWNNGCT
+1590 
-1597 IGMAH
+1597 
-1602 NINERDYA
+1602 
-1610 YNAFLGFKQIDPYIN
+1610 
-1625 FSFKRS
+1625 
-1631 GATNGAYSRFGSSI
+1631 
-1645 IASLLDVLFN
+1645 
-1655 KGAHDK
+1655 
-1661 KIPEF
+1661 
-1666 FWHAKEECVL
+1666 
-1676 GLLEGYICGDGT
+1676 
-1688 NFIMKSGLGLETEKI
+1688 
-1703 GITSCNKKLLYQ
+1703 
-1715 VRKLLLRFNIVGSIN
+1715 
-1730 IHNKNPKKIK
+1730 
-1740 INKYLVT
+1740 
-1747 SGISYSLSVR
+1747 
-1757 GKKASI
+1757 
-1763 LSGLLFG
+1763 
-1770 KSLLPINYKAK
+1770 
-1781 EASHHYISNGY
+1781 
-1792 LYLRIE
+1792 
-1798 NIQEI
+1798 
-1803 NTVKE
+1803 
-1808 VYGYQVNQNNSFCV
+1808 
-1822 VGFATHNT
+1822 
-1830 SLPNGEARLPGEG
+1830 SLPMGEARLPGEG

-1923 TTALDGHVEQI
+1923 TTALDGHIEQI

-2144 TALAGEIT
+2144 TALVGEIT

-2212 IGNVNFDSVLDYAEH
+2212 VGNVNFDSVLDYAEH

-2325 KKEEGVDVDK
+2325 KSEEGVDVDK

-2450 NVSPSLAKVLK
+2450 NVSPSLAKALK
-2461 LVWYQEDT
+2461 LVWYQENT

-2540 NPLSVRVN
+2540 NPLSVRMN
-2548 LNTILSGI
+2548 LNAVLSGI

-2578 NITAVLGYK
+2578 NVTAVLGYK
-2587 IEKAFSIFS
+2587 IEKALSIFS

>member
-38 LSRTKQGA
+38 LFRTKQGA

-59 SDRIA
+59 SNRIA

-93 QEFAINNTSNVGL
+93 QEFAINNTSNIGL

-176 GFIADVENHWHDFLE
+176 GFIAEVENHWHDFLE
-191 EKDAK
+191 EKDAA
-196 FNETVDQSIQALQNI
+196 FNDTIDQSIRALQNI
-211 SNQTFDTFNDFR
+211 SNQTFDTFNDFK

-242 INRSAKEAL
+242 INRSAKAAL
-251 KRQNNEISYHTIGN
+251 KKQNNEVSYHTIGD

-298 YAQNEDIITDTLDT
+298 YSQNEDIITDTLDT

-319 KDGYYVN
+319 KDGYYVD
-326 GQKLNTPNINKIIG
+326 GQKLNTPNTNKIIG

-354 SHAADFKNVDNLKV
+354 SHATDFKNVDNLKV

-414 RFVREDSYVVKT
+414 RFVREDSYVIKT

-435 VNYDNGKRRIFGET
+435 VNFDNGKQRIFGET

-457 WGNNYNTYLNKD
+457 WGNNYHTYLNKD
-469 MNEVARHPEEKAMM
+469 INEIANHPEEKAMM

-602 EILASLPANRD
+602 EILASLPADRD

-634 RYNVEQLKIKT
+634 RYNVEQLKIRT

-659 GKDLSIEDARKI
+659 GKDLSIEDAKKI

-691 GKDYKARYESKKSS
+691 SKDYKARYESKKSS

-733 SRIGQGLRGMFSNT
+733 NRISQGLRGMFSNT

-837 NLLFKRVLPA
+837 NLLFKRVIPA

-1126 IDASAYASLQPI
+1126 IDASAYASLQPV
-1138 SPSAGAA
+1138 SSGVGAA

-1154 SGSSPYTN
+1154 SGNSPYTN

-1176 SNKGTVQEMLN
+1176 SNKGTVQEMLD

-1288 PWLPEKFYTGDAYCI
+1288 PWLPEKFYTGDP
-1303 SKNTMVEIDNLNYL
+1303 
-1317 AADEVIENQSTI
+1317 
-1329 TDHTGQNTV
+1329 
-1338 VNKIICR
+1338 
-1345 KIELKEK
+1345 
-1352 VYSLKVNSLFAF
+1352 
-1364 DYEFS
+1364 FS
-1369 ENHPLLV
+1369 
-1376 TESSNNVTK
+1376 
-1385 ELSGNSLS
+1385 
-1393 YYKKANIVLN
+1393 
-1403 ALKNGIT
+1403 
-1410 SKKDLANLVNIS
+1410 
-1422 INDVCQL
+1422 
-1429 WKRMFQD
+1429 
-1436 DLIYDYRL
+1436 
-1444 DKHNI
+1444 
-1449 HLKEYK
+1449 
-1455 LYDIN
+1455 
-1460 LLKNRLSWKKAKDV
+1460 
-1474 KVGNYVAYPIPKSKN
+1474 
-1489 QEIILDLGLLLPEY
+1489 
-1503 VSTEKYLYKP
+1503 
-1513 RIKNKEF
+1513 
-1520 IEIYEYFEKHGVPKF
+1520 
-1535 DRGERKKLLEK
+1535 
-1546 MNWHDRI
+1546 
-1553 YESVQ
+1553 
-1558 SSFKNERGIK
+1558 
-1568 RIPRKLVL
+1568 
-1576 TRQMCY
+1576 
-1582 AFGLYLAE
+1582 
-1590 GWNNGCT
+1590 
-1597 IGMAH
+1597 
-1602 NINERDYA
+1602 
-1610 YNAFLGFKQIDPYIN
+1610 
-1625 FSFKRS
+1625 
-1631 GATNGAYSRFGSSI
+1631 
-1645 IASLLDVLFN
+1645 
-1655 KGAHDK
+1655 
-1661 KIPEF
+1661 
-1666 FWHAKEECVL
+1666 
-1676 GLLEGYICGDGT
+1676 
-1688 NFIMKSGLGLETEKI
+1688 
-1703 GITSCNKKLLYQ
+1703 
-1715 VRKLLLRFNIVGSIN
+1715 
-1730 IHNKNPKKIK
+1730 
-1740 INKYLVT
+1740 
-1747 SGISYSLSVR
+1747 
-1757 GKKASI
+1757 
-1763 LSGLLFG
+1763 
-1770 KSLLPINYKAK
+1770 
-1781 EASHHYISNGY
+1781 
-1792 LYLRIE
+1792 
-1798 NIQEI
+1798 
-1803 NTVKE
+1803 
-1808 VYGYQVNQNNSFCV
+1808 
-1822 VGFATHNT
+1822 
-1830 SLPNGEARLPGEG
+1830 SLPMGEARLPGEG

-1923 TTALDGHVEQI
+1923 TTALDGHIEQI

-2152 GRFVFTGANSS
+2152 GRFAFTGANSS

-2212 IGNVNFDSVLDYAEH
+2212 VGNVNFDSVLDYAEH
-2227 MNVLK
+2227 MNILK
-2232 PAKLLSEE
+2232 PARILSEE
-2240 TGVAVDVIQAARKFK
+2240 TGVAVDVIQAVRKFK

-2435 FAKVTDERRRKEILK
+2435 FAKVTDERRRREILK
-2450 NVSPSLAKVLK
+2450 NVSPSLAKALK

-2469 DTESNESFFERHNL
+2469 DIESNESFFERHNL

-2518 SSSYEDP
+2518 SSSYEDS

-2548 LNTILSGI
+2548 LNAVLSGI

-2578 NITAVLGYK
+2578 NVTAVLGYK
-2587 IEKAFSIFS
+2587 IEKALSIFS

>member
-93 QEFAINNTSNVGL
+93 QEFAINNTSNIGL
-106 FRNLADAAYDAA
+106 FRNLADAAYDAS

-176 GFIADVENHWHDFLE
+176 GFIAEVENHWHDFLE
-191 EKDAK
+191 EKDAA
-196 FNETVDQSIQALQNI
+196 FNDTIDQSIRALQNI
-211 SNQTFDTFNDFR
+211 SNQTFDTFNDFK

-251 KRQNNEISYHTIGN
+251 KKQNNEVSYHTIGD
-265 ILDQDARNP
+265 ILDQDAKNP
-274 EFDFVVHE
+274 EFDFVAHE

-319 KDGYYVN
+319 KDGYYVD
-326 GQKLNTPNINKIIG
+326 GQKLNTPNINKIVR
-340 GAKDLW
+340 GAKDVW
-346 HETLPYSL
+346 RETLPYSL

-368 EYLNKYDFKGVLDSI
+368 EYLNKYDFKGVLDNI

-403 GTRHELDTSGM
+403 GTRHELNTSGM

-586 YAKLSKSESID
+586 YAKLNKSESID

-602 EILASLPANRD
+602 EILASLPADRD
-613 KALAFINKLNVPDA
+613 KALAFINKLNVPDT

-659 GKDLSIEDARKI
+659 GKDLSIEDAKKI

-691 GKDYKARYESKKSS
+691 GKDYKARYESKKSF

-733 SRIGQGLRGMFSNT
+733 NRIGQGLRGMFSNT

-938 TNEFRGGSI
+938 TNEFRGGSF

-1033 IKPQRRYHEDRM
+1033 IKPQRHYHEDRM

-1126 IDASAYASLQPI
+1126 IDASAYASLQPV
-1138 SPSAGAA
+1138 SPGVGAA

-1176 SNKGTVQEMLN
+1176 SNKGTVQEMLD

-1288 PWLPEKFYTGDAYCI
+1288 PWMPEKFMVGDP
-1303 SKNTMVEIDNLNYL
+1303 
-1317 AADEVIENQSTI
+1317 
-1329 TDHTGQNTV
+1329 
-1338 VNKIICR
+1338 
-1345 KIELKEK
+1345 
-1352 VYSLKVNSLFAF
+1352 
-1364 DYEFS
+1364 FS
-1369 ENHPLLV
+1369 
-1376 TESSNNVTK
+1376 
-1385 ELSGNSLS
+1385 
-1393 YYKKANIVLN
+1393 
-1403 ALKNGIT
+1403 
-1410 SKKDLANLVNIS
+1410 
-1422 INDVCQL
+1422 
-1429 WKRMFQD
+1429 
-1436 DLIYDYRL
+1436 
-1444 DKHNI
+1444 
-1449 HLKEYK
+1449 
-1455 LYDIN
+1455 
-1460 LLKNRLSWKKAKDV
+1460 
-1474 KVGNYVAYPIPKSKN
+1474 
-1489 QEIILDLGLLLPEY
+1489 
-1503 VSTEKYLYKP
+1503 
-1513 RIKNKEF
+1513 
-1520 IEIYEYFEKHGVPKF
+1520 
-1535 DRGERKKLLEK
+1535 
-1546 MNWHDRI
+1546 
-1553 YESVQ
+1553 
-1558 SSFKNERGIK
+1558 
-1568 RIPRKLVL
+1568 
-1576 TRQMCY
+1576 
-1582 AFGLYLAE
+1582 
-1590 GWNNGCT
+1590 
-1597 IGMAH
+1597 
-1602 NINERDYA
+1602 
-1610 YNAFLGFKQIDPYIN
+1610 
-1625 FSFKRS
+1625 
-1631 GATNGAYSRFGSSI
+1631 
-1645 IASLLDVLFN
+1645 
-1655 KGAHDK
+1655 
-1661 KIPEF
+1661 
-1666 FWHAKEECVL
+1666 
-1676 GLLEGYICGDGT
+1676 
-1688 NFIMKSGLGLETEKI
+1688 
-1703 GITSCNKKLLYQ
+1703 
-1715 VRKLLLRFNIVGSIN
+1715 
-1730 IHNKNPKKIK
+1730 
-1740 INKYLVT
+1740 
-1747 SGISYSLSVR
+1747 
-1757 GKKASI
+1757 
-1763 LSGLLFG
+1763 
-1770 KSLLPINYKAK
+1770 
-1781 EASHHYISNGY
+1781 
-1792 LYLRIE
+1792 
-1798 NIQEI
+1798 
-1803 NTVKE
+1803 
-1808 VYGYQVNQNNSFCV
+1808 
-1822 VGFATHNT
+1822 
-1830 SLPNGEARLPGEG
+1830 SLPMGEARLPGEG

-1923 TTALDGHVEQI
+1923 TTALDGHIEQI

-2152 GRFVFTGANSS
+2152 GRFMFTGANSS

-2212 IGNVNFDSVLDYAEH
+2212 VGNVNFDSVLDYAEH
-2227 MNVLK
+2227 MNILK
-2232 PAKLLSEE
+2232 PARLLSEE

-2263 AFAAAGTALAVGED
+2263 AFAAAGTALAAGED

-2348 GDVSITDMMS
+2348 GDISITDMMS

-2450 NVSPSLAKVLK
+2450 NVSPSLAKALK

-2469 DTESNESFFERHNL
+2469 ETESNESFFERHNL

-2548 LNTILSGI
+2548 LNTILSGV

-2565 NPTQDEGVIDVVS
+2565 DPTQDEGVIQVVS
-2578 NITAVLGYK
+2578 NVTAVLGYK
-2587 IEKAFSIFS
+2587 IEKALSIFS

>member
-59 SDRIA
+59 SDRIV
-64 SIGADGSN
+64 SIGIDGSN

-81 GISHIDQFRRID
+81 GMSHIDQFRKID
-93 QEFAINNTSNVGL
+93 QDFAINNASNVGL

-140 LKSQGIQ
+140 LKAQGIQ

-163 STVLDKNSGKLQE
+163 STVIDKNSGKLQE
-176 GFIADVENHWHDFLE
+176 SFIADVENHWHDFLE

-211 SNQTFDTFNDFR
+211 SNQTFDTFSDFK

-242 INRSAKEAL
+242 INRSAQEAL
-251 KRQNNEISYHTIGN
+251 KKQNDEISYHTIGN

-274 EFDFVVHE
+274 EFDFIVHE

-287 SLDGKTVSDRL
+287 SLDGRTISDRL
-298 YAQNEDIITDTLDT
+298 YAQNDDIVTQTLDT

-319 KDGYYVN
+319 KDGYYVE

-340 GAKDLW
+340 SAKDLW
-346 HETLPYSL
+346 HETLPYAL

-368 EYLNKYDFKGVLDSI
+368 EYLNKYDFKGVLGDIVGKDSI
-383 VDKNSTVQRIGNR
+383 VQRIGNR

-403 GTRHELDTSGM
+403 GTRNELDTSGM
-414 RFVREDSYVVKT
+414 RFVREDSYVIKT

-435 VNYDNGKRRIFGET
+435 VNFDNGKQRIFGET

-457 WGNNYNTYLNKD
+457 WGNNYHTYLNKD
-469 MNEVARHPEEKAMM
+469 INEIARHPEEKAMM

-490 KRSIDSLDIKVKL
+490 KRSIDSLDIKVRL

-511 LKAAEDNP
+511 LKTAEDNP
-519 ELSYKIENMLDVIDA
+519 GLRYKIESMLDVIDA

-586 YAKLSKSESID
+586 YAKLNKSQSID

-602 EILASLPANRD
+602 EIMASLPADRD
-613 KALAFINKLNVPDA
+613 KALAFINKLNVPET

-634 RYNVEQLKIKT
+634 RYNVEQLKIRT
-645 NLNEITSENHVDIN
+645 NLNEITGENYVDAT
-659 GKDLSIEDARKI
+659 GKDLSIQDAKRI
-671 QNEIVSNPELQR
+671 QNEIISNPELQR

-705 SRLIAINKGFNLKGI
+705 SRLIAINKGFDLKGI
-720 VSDLNKINYKGLS
+720 MSDLNKMNYNGIGN
-733 SRIGQGLRGMFSNT
+733 RIGQGLRGMFSNT
-747 NLDHFGAGALI
+747 NLDHFAFSSIFDNNVNL
-758 NYKLNFP
+758 P
-765 TAKYHGTDLSIGGS
+765 TAKHHGRDLSIGGS
-779 LLYKMADRL
+779 LLYKMPERL
-788 NEGLNNGFLDQALGF
+788 NEGLNNGFIDQALGF

-904 SGDYRPYQSYDERLD
+904 SGDYRPYQSYEERLD

-938 TNEFRGGSI
+938 SNEFRGSSI

-1059 QKIHQSED
+1059 QKIQQTAD
-1067 EDNRYII
+1067 EDSRYII

-1110 FASAKD
+1110 FASARD

-1138 SPSAGAA
+1138 SPGAGAA
-1145 VSAMNSAIQ
+1145 VSAMNNAIQ

-1176 SNKGTVQEMLN
+1176 SNKGTVQEMLD

-1194 LMNSSG
+1194 LMSSSG

-1216 GIYGYAGTMIFGRDE
+1216 GIYGYAASSVFGRDE

-1260 MEIVRRFLPEY
+1260 MEIIRRFLPEY
-1271 SRRRRVNP
+1271 SRRRRINP
-1279 LMNTMAEKH
+1279 LMNKMAEDH
-1288 PWLPEKFYTGDAYCI
+1288 PWLPEKFYTGDP
-1303 SKNTMVEIDNLNYL
+1303 
-1317 AADEVIENQSTI
+1317 
-1329 TDHTGQNTV
+1329 
-1338 VNKIICR
+1338 
-1345 KIELKEK
+1345 
-1352 VYSLKVNSLFAF
+1352 
-1364 DYEFS
+1364 FS
-1369 ENHPLLV
+1369 
-1376 TESSNNVTK
+1376 
-1385 ELSGNSLS
+1385 
-1393 YYKKANIVLN
+1393 
-1403 ALKNGIT
+1403 
-1410 SKKDLANLVNIS
+1410 
-1422 INDVCQL
+1422 
-1429 WKRMFQD
+1429 
-1436 DLIYDYRL
+1436 
-1444 DKHNI
+1444 
-1449 HLKEYK
+1449 
-1455 LYDIN
+1455 
-1460 LLKNRLSWKKAKDV
+1460 
-1474 KVGNYVAYPIPKSKN
+1474 
-1489 QEIILDLGLLLPEY
+1489 
-1503 VSTEKYLYKP
+1503 
-1513 RIKNKEF
+1513 
-1520 IEIYEYFEKHGVPKF
+1520 
-1535 DRGERKKLLEK
+1535 
-1546 MNWHDRI
+1546 
-1553 YESVQ
+1553 
-1558 SSFKNERGIK
+1558 
-1568 RIPRKLVL
+1568 
-1576 TRQMCY
+1576 
-1582 AFGLYLAE
+1582 
-1590 GWNNGCT
+1590 
-1597 IGMAH
+1597 
-1602 NINERDYA
+1602 
-1610 YNAFLGFKQIDPYIN
+1610 
-1625 FSFKRS
+1625 
-1631 GATNGAYSRFGSSI
+1631 
-1645 IASLLDVLFN
+1645 
-1655 KGAHDK
+1655 
-1661 KIPEF
+1661 
-1666 FWHAKEECVL
+1666 
-1676 GLLEGYICGDGT
+1676 
-1688 NFIMKSGLGLETEKI
+1688 
-1703 GITSCNKKLLYQ
+1703 
-1715 VRKLLLRFNIVGSIN
+1715 
-1730 IHNKNPKKIK
+1730 
-1740 INKYLVT
+1740 
-1747 SGISYSLSVR
+1747 
-1757 GKKASI
+1757 
-1763 LSGLLFG
+1763 
-1770 KSLLPINYKAK
+1770 
-1781 EASHHYISNGY
+1781 
-1792 LYLRIE
+1792 
-1798 NIQEI
+1798 
-1803 NTVKE
+1803 
-1808 VYGYQVNQNNSFCV
+1808 
-1822 VGFATHNT
+1822 
-1830 SLPNGEARLPGEG
+1830 SLPMGEARLPGEG

-1923 TTALDGHVEQI
+1923 TTALDGHIEQI

-2046 IVAHAPI
+2046 IIAHAPI

-2144 TALAGEIT
+2144 TALAGEIA
-2152 GRFVFTGANSS
+2152 GRFTFTGANSS

-2212 IGNVNFDSVLDYAEH
+2212 VGNVNFDSVLDYAEH
-2227 MNVLK
+2227 MNILK

-2240 TGVAVDVIQAARKFK
+2240 SGVAVDIIQAARKFK

-2325 KKEEGVDVDK
+2325 KSEEGVDVDK
-2335 LYKHQEALRAEMN
+2335 LYKHQEALRSEMN
-2348 GDVSITDMMS
+2348 GDVSVTDMMS

-2435 FAKVTDERRRKEILK
+2435 FAKVTDERRRREILK
-2450 NVSPSLAKVLK
+2450 NVSPSLAKALK

-2469 DTESNESFFERHNL
+2469 ETESNESFFERHNL

-2491 DASSNLDNIKAK
+2491 DASTNLDNIKAK

-2548 LNTILSGI
+2548 LNTVLSGI

-2587 IEKAFSIFS
+2587 IEKALSIFS

>member
-93 QEFAINNTSNVGL
+93 QEFAINNTSNIGL
-106 FRNLADAAYDAA
+106 FRNLADAAYDAS

-147 DGQVQSLMEFV
+147 DGQVQSLMEFA

-176 GFIADVENHWHDFLE
+176 SFIAEVENHWHDFLE
-191 EKDAK
+191 EKDAA
-196 FNETVDQSIQALQNI
+196 FNETIDQSIQALQNI
-211 SNQTFDTFNDFR
+211 SNQTFDTFNDFK

-251 KRQNNEISYHTIGN
+251 KKQNNEISYHTIGN

-298 YAQNEDIITDTLDT
+298 YSQNEDIVTDTFDT

-319 KDGYYVN
+319 KDGYYVD

-346 HETLPYSL
+346 HETLSYSL

-490 KRSIDSLDIKVKL
+490 KRSIDSLDIKIKL

-565 RGRSIKPKLIDD
+565 RGRSIKPKLVDD

-602 EILASLPANRD
+602 EILASLPADRD
-613 KALAFINKLNVPDA
+613 KALAFINKLNVPDTI
-627 VKLNLRD
+627 KLNLRD

-645 NLNEITSENHVDIN
+645 NLNEIISENHVDIN
-659 GKDLSIEDARKI
+659 GKDLSIEDAKKI

-733 SRIGQGLRGMFSNT
+733 NRIGQSLRGMFSNT

-868 IGLANM
+868 IGLANI
-874 DLGFRKFTDATGLT
+874 DLGFRKFTDATDLT

-1033 IKPQRRYHEDRM
+1033 IKPQRHYHEDRM

-1126 IDASAYASLQPI
+1126 IDASAYASLQPV
-1138 SPSAGAA
+1138 SPGVGAA

-1154 SGSSPYTN
+1154 LGNSPYTN

-1176 SNKGTVQEMLN
+1176 SNKGTVQEMLD

-1288 PWLPEKFYTGDAYCI
+1288 PWMPEKFMVGDP
-1303 SKNTMVEIDNLNYL
+1303 
-1317 AADEVIENQSTI
+1317 
-1329 TDHTGQNTV
+1329 
-1338 VNKIICR
+1338 
-1345 KIELKEK
+1345 
-1352 VYSLKVNSLFAF
+1352 
-1364 DYEFS
+1364 FS
-1369 ENHPLLV
+1369 
-1376 TESSNNVTK
+1376 
-1385 ELSGNSLS
+1385 
-1393 YYKKANIVLN
+1393 
-1403 ALKNGIT
+1403 
-1410 SKKDLANLVNIS
+1410 
-1422 INDVCQL
+1422 
-1429 WKRMFQD
+1429 
-1436 DLIYDYRL
+1436 
-1444 DKHNI
+1444 
-1449 HLKEYK
+1449 
-1455 LYDIN
+1455 
-1460 LLKNRLSWKKAKDV
+1460 
-1474 KVGNYVAYPIPKSKN
+1474 
-1489 QEIILDLGLLLPEY
+1489 
-1503 VSTEKYLYKP
+1503 
-1513 RIKNKEF
+1513 
-1520 IEIYEYFEKHGVPKF
+1520 
-1535 DRGERKKLLEK
+1535 
-1546 MNWHDRI
+1546 
-1553 YESVQ
+1553 
-1558 SSFKNERGIK
+1558 
-1568 RIPRKLVL
+1568 
-1576 TRQMCY
+1576 
-1582 AFGLYLAE
+1582 
-1590 GWNNGCT
+1590 
-1597 IGMAH
+1597 
-1602 NINERDYA
+1602 
-1610 YNAFLGFKQIDPYIN
+1610 
-1625 FSFKRS
+1625 
-1631 GATNGAYSRFGSSI
+1631 
-1645 IASLLDVLFN
+1645 
-1655 KGAHDK
+1655 
-1661 KIPEF
+1661 
-1666 FWHAKEECVL
+1666 
-1676 GLLEGYICGDGT
+1676 
-1688 NFIMKSGLGLETEKI
+1688 
-1703 GITSCNKKLLYQ
+1703 
-1715 VRKLLLRFNIVGSIN
+1715 
-1730 IHNKNPKKIK
+1730 
-1740 INKYLVT
+1740 
-1747 SGISYSLSVR
+1747 
-1757 GKKASI
+1757 
-1763 LSGLLFG
+1763 
-1770 KSLLPINYKAK
+1770 
-1781 EASHHYISNGY
+1781 
-1792 LYLRIE
+1792 
-1798 NIQEI
+1798 
-1803 NTVKE
+1803 
-1808 VYGYQVNQNNSFCV
+1808 
-1822 VGFATHNT
+1822 
-1830 SLPNGEARLPGEG
+1830 SLPMGEARLPGEG

-2144 TALAGEIT
+2144 TVLAGEIT
-2152 GRFVFTGANSS
+2152 GRFAFTGANSS

-2212 IGNVNFDSVLDYAEH
+2212 VGNVNFDSVLDYAEH
-2227 MNVLK
+2227 MNILK
-2232 PAKLLSEE
+2232 PARLLSEE

-2255 LGRISQAI
+2255 LGRISQTI

-2435 FAKVTDERRRKEILK
+2435 FAKVTDERRRKEILR
-2450 NVSPSLAKVLK
+2450 NVSPSLAKALK

-2540 NPLSVRVN
+2540 NPLSVRMN
-2548 LNTILSGI
+2548 LNTILSGV

-2565 NPTQDEGVIDVVS
+2565 DPTQDEGVIQVVS
-2578 NITAVLGYK
+2578 NVTAVLGYK
-2587 IEKAFSIFS
+2587 IEKALSIFS

>member
-93 QEFAINNTSNVGL
+93 QDFAINNTSNIGL
-106 FRNLADAAYDAA
+106 FRNLADAAYDAS
-118 DWEERELGRQYQAK
+118 DWEERELGRQYQTK

-176 GFIADVENHWHDFLE
+176 GFIAEVENHWHDFLE
-191 EKDAK
+191 EKDAA
-196 FNETVDQSIQALQNI
+196 FNETIDQSIQALQNI
-211 SNQTFDTFNDFR
+211 SNQTFDTFNDFK

-251 KRQNNEISYHTIGN
+251 KKQNNEVSYHTIGD
-265 ILDQDARNP
+265 ILDQDAKNP

-298 YAQNEDIITDTLDT
+298 YSQNEDIITDTLDT

-319 KDGYYVN
+319 KDGYYVD
-326 GQKLNTPNINKIIG
+326 GQKLNTPNINKIVR

-354 SHAADFKNVDNLKV
+354 SHAADFKNIDNLKV

-490 KRSIDSLDIKVKL
+490 KQSIDSLDIKVKL

-602 EILASLPANRD
+602 EILASLPVDRD

-659 GKDLSIEDARKI
+659 GKDLSIEDAKKI

-705 SRLIAINKGFNLKGI
+705 SRLIVINKGLDLKGI
-720 VSDLNKINYKGLS
+720 VSDLNKINYKGLNN
-733 SRIGQGLRGMFSNT
+733 RIGQGLRGMFSNT

-982 LTNPLSPLVYAFNPY
+982 LTNPFSPLVYAFNPY

-1059 QKIHQSED
+1059 QKIQQTAD
-1067 EDNRYII
+1067 EDSRYII

-1116 YSNYINSDGT
+1116 YSNYINSDST

-1176 SNKGTVQEMLN
+1176 SNKGTVQEMLD

-1271 SRRRRVNP
+1271 SRRRRINP
-1279 LMNTMAEKH
+1279 LINTMAENH
-1288 PWLPEKFYTGDAYCI
+1288 PWLPEKFMVGDP
-1303 SKNTMVEIDNLNYL
+1303 
-1317 AADEVIENQSTI
+1317 
-1329 TDHTGQNTV
+1329 
-1338 VNKIICR
+1338 
-1345 KIELKEK
+1345 
-1352 VYSLKVNSLFAF
+1352 
-1364 DYEFS
+1364 FS
-1369 ENHPLLV
+1369 
-1376 TESSNNVTK
+1376 
-1385 ELSGNSLS
+1385 
-1393 YYKKANIVLN
+1393 
-1403 ALKNGIT
+1403 
-1410 SKKDLANLVNIS
+1410 
-1422 INDVCQL
+1422 
-1429 WKRMFQD
+1429 
-1436 DLIYDYRL
+1436 
-1444 DKHNI
+1444 
-1449 HLKEYK
+1449 
-1455 LYDIN
+1455 
-1460 LLKNRLSWKKAKDV
+1460 
-1474 KVGNYVAYPIPKSKN
+1474 
-1489 QEIILDLGLLLPEY
+1489 
-1503 VSTEKYLYKP
+1503 
-1513 RIKNKEF
+1513 
-1520 IEIYEYFEKHGVPKF
+1520 
-1535 DRGERKKLLEK
+1535 
-1546 MNWHDRI
+1546 
-1553 YESVQ
+1553 
-1558 SSFKNERGIK
+1558 
-1568 RIPRKLVL
+1568 
-1576 TRQMCY
+1576 
-1582 AFGLYLAE
+1582 
-1590 GWNNGCT
+1590 
-1597 IGMAH
+1597 
-1602 NINERDYA
+1602 
-1610 YNAFLGFKQIDPYIN
+1610 
-1625 FSFKRS
+1625 
-1631 GATNGAYSRFGSSI
+1631 
-1645 IASLLDVLFN
+1645 
-1655 KGAHDK
+1655 
-1661 KIPEF
+1661 
-1666 FWHAKEECVL
+1666 
-1676 GLLEGYICGDGT
+1676 
-1688 NFIMKSGLGLETEKI
+1688 
-1703 GITSCNKKLLYQ
+1703 
-1715 VRKLLLRFNIVGSIN
+1715 
-1730 IHNKNPKKIK
+1730 
-1740 INKYLVT
+1740 
-1747 SGISYSLSVR
+1747 
-1757 GKKASI
+1757 
-1763 LSGLLFG
+1763 
-1770 KSLLPINYKAK
+1770 
-1781 EASHHYISNGY
+1781 
-1792 LYLRIE
+1792 
-1798 NIQEI
+1798 
-1803 NTVKE
+1803 
-1808 VYGYQVNQNNSFCV
+1808 
-1822 VGFATHNT
+1822 
-1830 SLPNGEARLPGEG
+1830 SLPMGEARLPGEG

-1923 TTALDGHVEQI
+1923 TTALDGHIEQI

-2046 IVAHAPI
+2046 IVAHASI

-2099 TDFMRDVISDSLWR
+2099 TDFIRDVISDSLWR

-2152 GRFVFTGANSS
+2152 GRFAFTGANSS

-2201 DSSKVYDLWKD
+2201 DSSKIYDLWKD
-2212 IGNVNFDSVLDYAEH
+2212 VGNVNFDSILDYAEH
-2227 MNVLK
+2227 MNILK

-2240 TGVAVDVIQAARKFK
+2240 SGVAVDVIQAARKFK

-2291 TPDAV
+2291 TPDV
-2296 KERWDTE
+2296 IKERWDTE
-2303 DYFDRLRYI
+2303 YYFDRLRYI

-2325 KKEEGVDVDK
+2325 KSEEGVDVDK

-2435 FAKVTDERRRKEILK
+2435 FAKVTDERRRREILK
-2450 NVSPSLAKVLK
+2450 NVSPSLAKALK

-2469 DTESNESFFERHNL
+2469 ETESNESFFERHNL

-2491 DASSNLDNIKAK
+2491 DASTNLDNIKAK

-2548 LNTILSGI
+2548 LNTVLSGI

-2587 IEKAFSIFS
+2587 IEKALSIFS